1 MKRLKK
7 LVSSIL
13 ITMLTVATLGI
24 ISAVKAASAGPLYLG
39 IVSLR
44 RSGYGYQQGGASGK
58 VWKIAEYDSENGKTA
73 DLSKT
78 IYCIKGGPGFGSS
91 DMATGGVPTISKYTQ
106 KFNLKDLASIPS
118 TYSKILPTGTNYNSL
133 MWLLDNIYIMP
144 AAGTDNK
151 TAREAF
157 LESKIPDEFYEYVT
171 DDDID
176 VVQQLAIWY
185 FTNPSGDKYHYE
197 TTNLKVNSI
206 ANVDSNYVSIGDLAQ
221 YNGGDDGRDRED
233 AIEALF
239 QYYITN
245 AKANSNY
252 KSTNN
257 TTSPIE
263 IVKNNATMTKVGS
276 NYVAGPYKINQL
288 LNVDYTL
295 SATFTDI
302 NGKTI
307 TPTIG
312 IKNSSGNIVST
323 TKSLKELVGQ
333 EFYLSMPVSSNISG
347 IKMTV
352 NTSYT
357 SKTVDYWSVAD
368 APTTEQPVVIVDETP
383 FKFSDTTSIVVPK
396 PFDLSLRKFITNING
411 TEITN
416 RIPQVDVSKLAS
428 GEATTATYNH
438 PKNPLRVAIGD
449 EVTYTIRVYNEGEV
463 DGYVEEITDHLPE
476 QLEFIVDDQVNIQ
489 YGWKIASSS
498 DLKTI
503 KTEYLSKAK
512 ETTDGANKISAFNG
526 KTLAYKDVKIKCR
539 VVSTDPMPTKI
550 TNIADITRFTDG
562 DGNTV
567 TDRDSQANNVQLPT
581 GKDLENYR
589 DSEINRGEEYIPGQ
603 QDDDDFEKLTLKDF
617 DLSLR
622 KFITGVN
629 GTAITNREPK
639 VNVTPLNNGGTTAI
653 YNHPKTPV
661 SVAIGDL
668 VEYTIRVYNE
678 AEIDGYVEEIT
689 DHLPD
694 QLEFV
699 SGNAT
704 NTKYGWVVDSTNSK
718 IIRTNY
724 LSKAKESS
732 AGSNKIKAFNGTTLD
747 YKDVKVVCK
756 VVSTDPMPTK
766 ITNIADISNF
776 TDGNGNKVTD
786 RDSQE
791 NNVNIPSDLPGYKD
805 DEIGKDYVPGQQDDD
820 DFEKL
825 KIKEFDLALRKFIT
839 KLNDEEITSRIPQPD
854 VTKLAD
860 GTATTATYNHP
871 KNPIDVTIGDIVEY
885 TIRVYNEGEVDGY
898 VQEITD
904 HLPDQLEF
912 VANDETN
919 IKYGWT
925 VDGNNSKII
934 RTKYLSKENDTAEG
948 ENKITSFNGTTLD
961 YKDVKVVCKVIETKP
976 MPTKITNIADI
987 SDFTDGNGNKVKD
1000 RDSQEN
1006 NVNIPSDLPG
1016 YKDDEIGKNY
1026 VPGQQDDDD
1035 FEKLKIKEFDLAL
1048 RKFITKVNDEN
1059 ISSRVPVVDI
1069 TQLKNGTATTATY
1082 DHPKTP
1088 IKVKIDDVVEYT
1100 IRVYNEGGVDGYVE
1114 EITDHLPDQL
1124 EFIADNET
1132 NKKYGWSVDNQ
1143 NSKVVKTTYLSKA
1156 NEKVA
1161 GENKIPAFDGT
1172 TLSYKEVKI
1181 ACKVISTNPM
1191 PTKITNIA
1199 DISDFTNGNG
1209 EKVKDR
1215 DSEENNVNIPSDL
1228 PGYKDD
1234 EIGKDYVPGQQDD
1247 DDFEKLEVKPLEFDL
1262 ALRKFITKVN
1272 DEEITSR
1279 IPKVD
1284 ITKLASGEATTAI
1297 YNHSKTPVEVAIDDI
1312 VEYTIRVYN
1321 EGEIDGYAEEIK
1333 DHLPD
1338 QLELIADNET
1348 NKAYGWT
1355 VDDQDSKVIKTTYL
1369 SKANEK
1375 VAGENK
1381 IPAFDGTTLSYKD
1394 VKVVCKVVETNQM
1407 PKKITNLADVSD
1419 FTDGD
1424 GNKVT
1429 DRDSEKDNVKIPED
1443 RPGYKDD
1450 ESNKD
1455 YVPGQEDDDD
1465 FEKVTVAKFDLSL
1478 RKFITAV
1485 NDTEITSRIPQ
1496 VDVTPIKDGSGT
1508 TAKYDHPKDPVL
1520 VSNGNIVTYT
1530 IRVYNEGEIDGYAS
1544 EIKDDMPQGLKF
1556 LTDNKTNIEYRWK
1569 MLDKD
1574 GKETE
1579 NLDEAVSIVT
1589 DYLSKEQEKTAGAN
1603 LLKAFDGEKL
1613 DYRDVKVAFE
1623 VTEPNTSDR
1632 ILINQAQISKNTNK
1646 DGKDVK
1652 DQDSVPDKWN
1662 EGEDDQDIEK
1672 VKVQY
1677 FDLSLRKWVT
1687 QAIVTENGED
1697 KIIESGHK
1705 AEDDPEDVVKVDLK
1719 KSKINKVTIK
1729 FRYKI
1734 RVKNEGNI
1742 AGYAKELKD
1751 YIPDGLK
1758 FVAEDNPLWKQI
1770 DEKTITTD
1778 QTKDILLQPGDTTEV
1793 EVLLTWIND
1802 SENFGVMDNWAEI
1815 SKDHN
1820 DFNSPDIDSTPDN
1833 NKKGED
1839 DIDDAPVSVGVQT
1852 GQIRTFTTIGLA
1864 VLVILSS
1871 GVALI
1876 KKFVL

>member
-1 MKRLKK
+1 MKKFKK

-13 ITMLTVATLGI
+13 ITMLTVATLGS

-44 RSGYGYQQGGASGK
+44 RAGYGYQQEGSK

-118 TYSKILPTGTNYNSL
+118 TYSKILPTGSNYNSL

-144 AAGTDNK
+144 AIGTDNT
-151 TAREAF
+151 TAREEF
-157 LESKIPDEFYEYVT
+157 LKSKIPNELYELIT

-176 VVQQLAIWY
+176 AVQQLAIWY

-197 TTNLKVNSI
+197 TSNFKINSI
-206 ANVDSNYVSIGDLAQ
+206 ANVDSNYASMGDIF
-221 YNGGDDGRDRED
+221 GDDGWDRED

-263 IVKNNATMTKVGS
+263 IVKSNATMTKVGS

-295 SATFTDI
+295 NATFTDI
-302 NGKTI
+302 NGTTI
-307 TPTIG
+307 TPSIG
-312 IKNSSGNIVST
+312 IKDVSGNVTAT
-323 TKSLKELVGQ
+323 TKTLKELVGQ
-333 EFYLSMPVSSNISG
+333 EFYLIMPTSSNISG

-368 APTTEQPVVIVDETP
+368 APTTEQPVVIVNETP
-383 FKFSDTTSIVVPK
+383 LNFSDATSIVVPK

-438 PKNPLRVAIGD
+438 TKTPLKVAIGD
-449 EVTYTIRVYNEGEV
+449 VVTYTIRVYNEGDI
-463 DGYVEEITDHLPE
+463 DGYVEEITDHLPD
-476 QLEFIVDDQVNIQ
+476 QLEFIVDDQVNIE
-489 YGWKIASSS
+489 YGWKIASST

-503 KTEYLSKAK
+503 KTEYLSKAN

-526 KTLAYKDVKIKCR
+526 TTLAYKDVKIKCR
-539 VVSTDPMPTKI
+539 VVATDPMADKI
-550 TNIADITRFTDG
+550 TNIADITKFTDG

-567 TDRDSQANNVQLPT
+567 TDRDSQENNVNLPT

-603 QDDDDFEKLTLKDF
+603 QDDDDFEKLTLKEF

-629 GTAITNREPK
+629 GTAITNREPQ
-639 VNVTPLNNGGTTAI
+639 VNVTPLKNGGTTAI

-699 SGNAT
+699 AGNEI

-724 LSKAKESS
+724 LSKAKEASEG
-732 AGSNKIKAFNGTTLD
+732 ANKIKAFDGTKLD

-766 ITNIADISNF
+766 ITNIADITKF
-776 TDGNGNKVTD
+776 TDGNGNTVTD

-854 VTKLAD
+854 VSKLAD

-871 KNPIDVTIGDIVEY
+871 K
-885 TIRVYNEGEVDGY
+885 
-898 VQEITD
+898 
-904 HLPDQLEF
+904 
-912 VANDETN
+912 
-919 IKYGWT
+919 
-925 VDGNNSKII
+925 
-934 RTKYLSKENDTAEG
+934 
-948 ENKITSFNGTTLD
+948 
-961 YKDVKVVCKVIETKP
+961 
-976 MPTKITNIADI
+976 
-987 SDFTDGNGNKVKD
+987 
-1000 RDSQEN
+1000 
-1006 NVNIPSDLPG
+1006 
-1016 YKDDEIGKNY
+1016 
-1026 VPGQQDDDD
+1026 
-1035 FEKLKIKEFDLAL
+1035 
-1048 RKFITKVNDEN
+1048 
-1059 ISSRVPVVDI
+1059 
-1069 TQLKNGTATTATY
+1069 
-1082 DHPKTP
+1082 TP
-1088 IKVKIDDVVEYT
+1088 ISVAIGDVVEYT
-1100 IRVYNEGGVDGYVE
+1100 IRVYNEAEVDGYVE

-1124 EFIADNET
+1124 EFVTGNEINT
-1132 NKKYGWSVDNQ
+1132 KYGWVVDSTNPKIIRT
-1143 NSKVVKTTYLSKA
+1143 NYLSKA
-1156 NEKVA
+1156 KEA
-1161 GENKIPAFDGT
+1161 SEGANKIKAFDGEK
-1172 TLSYKEVKI
+1172 LDYKDVKVV
-1181 ACKVISTNPM
+1181 CKVVSTDPM

-1199 DISDFTNGNG
+1199 DITKFTDGNGNT
-1209 EKVKDR
+1209 VTDR
-1215 DSEENNVNIPSDL
+1215 DSQENNVNIPSDL

-1247 DDFEKLEVKPLEFDL
+1247 DDFEKLKIKEFDL

-1272 DEEITSR
+1272 NTEIKSR
-1279 IPKVD
+1279 IPQVD
-1284 ITKLASGEATTAI
+1284 TTPLKNGTGTTAI
-1297 YNHSKTPVEVAIDDI
+1297 YNHSKEPVKVSLGAV

-1321 EGEIDGYAEEIK
+1321 EGQVDGYVEEIK

-1338 QLELIADNET
+1338 QLEFIKDNET
-1348 NKAYGWT
+1348 NKKYGWT
-1355 VDDQDSKVIKTTYL
+1355 VDSTDSKVIKTSYL

-1381 IPAFDGTTLSYKD
+1381 IPAFDGTTLSYKE
-1394 VKVVCKVVETNQM
+1394 VKVACKVVSTDPM
-1407 PKKITNLADVSD
+1407 PSKITNLADISD
-1419 FTDGD
+1419 FTDGE

-1429 DRDSEKDNVKIPED
+1429 DRDSKEDNVKIPED

-1450 ESNKD
+1450 ESKKD

-1465 FEKVTVAKFDLSL
+1465 FEKVTLVKFDLSL

-1485 NDTEITSRIPQ
+1485 NNTEITSRIPQ
-1496 VDVTPIKDGSGT
+1496 VDVTPIKDGSST

-1530 IRVYNEGEIDGYAS
+1530 IRVFNEGEMDGYAS

-1603 LLKAFDGEKL
+1603 LLKAFDGKKL

-1632 ILINQAQISKNTNK
+1632 ILINQAQISKDSDK
-1646 DGKDVK
+1646 DGNDVT

-1687 QAIVTENGED
+1687 QAIVTENGEE

-1751 YIPDGLK
+1751 YIPNGLK
-1758 FVAEDNPLWKQI
+1758 FVPEDNPLWKQI

-1793 EVLLTWIND
+1793 EVVLTWIND

-1852 GQIRTFTTIGLA
+1852 GQIKTFTTIGLA

-1871 GVALI
+1871 GVVLI

>member
-1 MKRLKK
+1 MKKFKK

-13 ITMLTVATLGI
+13 ITMLTVATLGS

-44 RSGYGYQQGGASGK
+44 RAGYGYQQEGSK

-118 TYSKILPTGTNYNSL
+118 TYSKILPTGSNYNSL

-144 AAGTDNK
+144 AIGTDNT
-151 TAREAF
+151 TAREEF
-157 LESKIPDEFYEYVT
+157 LKSKIPNELYELIT

-176 VVQQLAIWY
+176 AVQQLAIWY

-197 TTNLKVNSI
+197 TSNFKINSI
-206 ANVDSNYVSIGDLAQ
+206 ANVDSNYASMGDIF
-221 YNGGDDGRDRED
+221 GDDGWDRED

-263 IVKNNATMTKVGS
+263 IVKSNATMTKVGS

-295 SATFTDI
+295 NATFTDI
-302 NGKTI
+302 NGTTI
-307 TPTIG
+307 TPSIG
-312 IKNSSGNIVST
+312 IKDVSGNVTAT
-323 TKSLKELVGQ
+323 TKTLKELVGQ
-333 EFYLSMPVSSNISG
+333 EFYLIMPTSSNISG

-368 APTTEQPVVIVDETP
+368 APTTEQPVVIVNETP
-383 FKFSDTTSIVVPK
+383 LNFSDTTSIVVPK

-438 PKNPLRVAIGD
+438 TKTPLKVAIGD
-449 EVTYTIRVYNEGEV
+449 VVTYTIRVYNEGDI
-463 DGYVEEITDHLPE
+463 DGYVEEITDHLPD
-476 QLEFIVDDQVNIQ
+476 QLEFIVDDQVNIE
-489 YGWKIASSS
+489 YGWKIASST

-503 KTEYLSKAK
+503 KTEYLSKAN

-526 KTLAYKDVKIKCR
+526 TTLAYKDVKIKCR
-539 VVSTDPMPTKI
+539 VVATDPMADKI
-550 TNIADITRFTDG
+550 TNIADITKFTDG

-567 TDRDSQANNVQLPT
+567 TDRDSQENNVNLPT
-581 GKDLENYR
+581 GKDLENYK

-603 QDDDDFEKLTLKDF
+603 QDDDDFEKLTLKEF

-629 GTAITNREPK
+629 GTAITNREPQ
-639 VNVTPLNNGGTTAI
+639 VNVTPLKNSGTTAI

-699 SGNAT
+699 AGNET
-704 NTKYGWVVDSTNSK
+704 NTKYGWTVDSNNSK
-718 IIRTNY
+718 IIKTKY
-724 LSKAKESS
+724 LSKANETTE
-732 AGSNKIKAFNGTTLD
+732 GDNKIKAFDGTKLD

-766 ITNIADISNF
+766 ITNIADITKF
-776 TDGNGNKVTD
+776 TDGNGNTVTD

-854 VTKLAD
+854 VSKLAD

-871 KNPIDVTIGDIVEY
+871 K
-885 TIRVYNEGEVDGY
+885 
-898 VQEITD
+898 
-904 HLPDQLEF
+904 
-912 VANDETN
+912 
-919 IKYGWT
+919 
-925 VDGNNSKII
+925 
-934 RTKYLSKENDTAEG
+934 
-948 ENKITSFNGTTLD
+948 
-961 YKDVKVVCKVIETKP
+961 
-976 MPTKITNIADI
+976 
-987 SDFTDGNGNKVKD
+987 
-1000 RDSQEN
+1000 
-1006 NVNIPSDLPG
+1006 
-1016 YKDDEIGKNY
+1016 
-1026 VPGQQDDDD
+1026 
-1035 FEKLKIKEFDLAL
+1035 
-1048 RKFITKVNDEN
+1048 
-1059 ISSRVPVVDI
+1059 
-1069 TQLKNGTATTATY
+1069 
-1082 DHPKTP
+1082 TP
-1088 IKVKIDDVVEYT
+1088 ISVAIGDVVEYT
-1100 IRVYNEGGVDGYVE
+1100 IRVYNEAEVDGYVE

-1124 EFIADNET
+1124 EFVAGNET
-1132 NKKYGWSVDNQ
+1132 NTKYGWTVDSN
-1143 NSKVVKTTYLSKA
+1143 NSKIIKTKYLSKA
-1156 NEKVA
+1156 NETTE
-1161 GENKIPAFDGT
+1161 GDNKIKAFDGT
-1172 TLSYKEVKI
+1172 KLDYKDVKVV
-1181 ACKVISTNPM
+1181 CKVVSTDPM

-1199 DISDFTNGNG
+1199 DITKFTDGNGNT
-1209 EKVKDR
+1209 VTDR
-1215 DSEENNVNIPSDL
+1215 DSQENNVNIPSDL

-1247 DDFEKLEVKPLEFDL
+1247 DDFEKLKIKEFDL

-1272 DEEITSR
+1272 NTEIKSR
-1279 IPKVD
+1279 IPQVD
-1284 ITKLASGEATTAI
+1284 TTPLKNGTGTTAI
-1297 YNHSKTPVEVAIDDI
+1297 YNHSKEPVKVSLGAV

-1321 EGEIDGYAEEIK
+1321 EGQVDGYVEEIK

-1338 QLELIADNET
+1338 QLEFIKDNET
-1348 NKAYGWT
+1348 NKKYGWT
-1355 VDDQDSKVIKTTYL
+1355 VDSTDSKVIKTSYL

-1381 IPAFDGTTLSYKD
+1381 IPAFDGTTLSYKE
-1394 VKVVCKVVETNQM
+1394 VKVACKVVSTDPM
-1407 PKKITNLADVSD
+1407 PSKITNLADISD
-1419 FTDGD
+1419 FTDGE

-1429 DRDSEKDNVKIPED
+1429 DRDSKEDNVKIPED

-1450 ESNKD
+1450 ESKKD

-1465 FEKVTVAKFDLSL
+1465 FEKVTLVKFDLSL

-1485 NDTEITSRIPQ
+1485 NNTEITSRIPQ
-1496 VDVTPIKDGSGT
+1496 VDVTPIKDGSST

-1530 IRVYNEGEIDGYAS
+1530 IRVFNEGEMDGYAS

-1632 ILINQAQISKNTNK
+1632 ILINQAQISKDSDK
-1646 DGKDVK
+1646 DGNDVT

-1687 QAIVTENGED
+1687 QAIVTENGEE

-1751 YIPDGLK
+1751 YIPNGLK
-1758 FVAEDNPLWKQI
+1758 FVPEDNPLWKQI

-1793 EVLLTWIND
+1793 EVVLTWIND

-1852 GQIRTFTTIGLA
+1852 GQIKTFTTIGLA

-1871 GVALI
+1871 GVVLI

>member
-1 MKRLKK
+1 MKKFKK

-13 ITMLTVATLGI
+13 ITMLTVATLGS
-24 ISAVKAASAGPLYLG
+24 ISTVKAASAGPLYLG

-44 RSGYGYQQGGASGK
+44 RAGYGYQQEGSK

-118 TYSKILPTGTNYNSL
+118 TYSKILPTGSNYNSL

-144 AAGTDNK
+144 AIGTDNT
-151 TAREAF
+151 TAREEF
-157 LESKIPDEFYEYVT
+157 LKSKIPNELYELIT

-176 VVQQLAIWY
+176 AVQQLAIWY

-197 TTNLKVNSI
+197 TSNFKINSI
-206 ANVDSNYVSIGDLAQ
+206 ANVDSNYASMGDIF
-221 YNGGDDGRDRED
+221 GDDGWDRED

-263 IVKNNATMTKVGS
+263 IVKSNATMTKVGS

-295 SATFTDI
+295 NATFTDI
-302 NGKTI
+302 NGTTI
-307 TPTIG
+307 TPSIG
-312 IKNSSGNIVST
+312 IKDVSGNVTAT
-323 TKSLKELVGQ
+323 TKTLKELVGQ
-333 EFYLSMPVSSNISG
+333 EFYLIMPTSSNISG

-368 APTTEQPVVIVDETP
+368 APTTEQPVVIVNETP
-383 FKFSDTTSIVVPK
+383 LNFSDTTSIVVPK

-438 PKNPLRVAIGD
+438 PKTPLKVAIGD
-449 EVTYTIRVYNEGEV
+449 VVTYTIRVYNEGDI
-463 DGYVEEITDHLPE
+463 DGYVEEITDHLPD
-476 QLEFIVDDQVNIQ
+476 QLEFIVDDQVNIE
-489 YGWKIASSS
+489 YGWKIASST

-503 KTEYLSKAK
+503 KTEYLSKAN

-526 KTLAYKDVKIKCR
+526 TTLAYKDVKIKCR
-539 VVSTDPMPTKI
+539 VVATEPMADKI
-550 TNIADITRFTDG
+550 TNIADITKFTDG

-567 TDRDSQANNVQLPT
+567 TDRDSQENNVNLPT
-581 GKDLENYR
+581 GKDLENYK

-603 QDDDDFEKLTLKDF
+603 QDDDDFEKLTLKEF

-629 GTAITNREPK
+629 GTAITNREPQ
-639 VNVTPLNNGGTTAI
+639 VNVTPLKNSGTTAI

-699 SGNAT
+699 SGNEI

-724 LSKAKESS
+724 LSKAKEASEG
-732 AGSNKIKAFNGTTLD
+732 ANKIKAFDGTKLD

-766 ITNIADISNF
+766 ITNIADITKF
-776 TDGNGNKVTD
+776 TDGNGNTVTD

-854 VTKLAD
+854 VSKLAD

-871 KNPIDVTIGDIVEY
+871 K
-885 TIRVYNEGEVDGY
+885 
-898 VQEITD
+898 
-904 HLPDQLEF
+904 
-912 VANDETN
+912 
-919 IKYGWT
+919 
-925 VDGNNSKII
+925 
-934 RTKYLSKENDTAEG
+934 
-948 ENKITSFNGTTLD
+948 
-961 YKDVKVVCKVIETKP
+961 
-976 MPTKITNIADI
+976 
-987 SDFTDGNGNKVKD
+987 
-1000 RDSQEN
+1000 
-1006 NVNIPSDLPG
+1006 
-1016 YKDDEIGKNY
+1016 
-1026 VPGQQDDDD
+1026 
-1035 FEKLKIKEFDLAL
+1035 
-1048 RKFITKVNDEN
+1048 
-1059 ISSRVPVVDI
+1059 
-1069 TQLKNGTATTATY
+1069 
-1082 DHPKTP
+1082 TP
-1088 IKVKIDDVVEYT
+1088 ISVAIGDVVEYT
-1100 IRVYNEGGVDGYVE
+1100 IRVYNEAEVDGYVE

-1124 EFIADNET
+1124 EFDAGNET
-1132 NKKYGWSVDNQ
+1132 NTKYGWTVDSN
-1143 NSKVVKTTYLSKA
+1143 NSKIIKTKYLSKA
-1156 NEKVA
+1156 NETTE
-1161 GENKIPAFDGT
+1161 GDNKIKAFDGT
-1172 TLSYKEVKI
+1172 QLDYKDVKVV
-1181 ACKVISTNPM
+1181 CKVVSTDPM

-1199 DISDFTNGNG
+1199 DITKFTDGNGNT
-1209 EKVKDR
+1209 VTDR
-1215 DSEENNVNIPSDL
+1215 DSQENNVNIPSDL

-1247 DDFEKLEVKPLEFDL
+1247 DDFEKLKIKEFDL

-1272 DEEITSR
+1272 NTEIKSR
-1279 IPKVD
+1279 IPQVD
-1284 ITKLASGEATTAI
+1284 TTPLKNGTGTTAI
-1297 YNHSKTPVEVAIDDI
+1297 YNHSKEPVKVSLGAV

-1321 EGEIDGYAEEIK
+1321 EGQVDGYVEEIK

-1338 QLELIADNET
+1338 QLEFIKDNET
-1348 NKAYGWT
+1348 NKKYGWT
-1355 VDDQDSKVIKTTYL
+1355 VDSTDSKVIKTSYL

-1381 IPAFDGTTLSYKD
+1381 IPAFDGTTLSYKE
-1394 VKVVCKVVETNQM
+1394 VKVACKVVSTDPM
-1407 PKKITNLADVSD
+1407 PSKITNLADISD
-1419 FTDGD
+1419 FTDGE

-1429 DRDSEKDNVKIPED
+1429 DRDSKEDNVKIPED

-1450 ESNKD
+1450 ESKKD

-1465 FEKVTVAKFDLSL
+1465 FEKVTLVKFDLSL

-1485 NDTEITSRIPQ
+1485 NNTEITSRIPQ
-1496 VDVTPIKDGSGT
+1496 VDVTPIKDGSST

-1530 IRVYNEGEIDGYAS
+1530 IRVFNEGEMDGYAS

-1632 ILINQAQISKNTNK
+1632 ILINQAQISKDSDK
-1646 DGKDVK
+1646 DGNDVT

-1687 QAIVTENGED
+1687 QAIVTENGEE

-1751 YIPDGLK
+1751 YIPNGLK
-1758 FVAEDNPLWKQI
+1758 FVPEDNPLWKQI

-1793 EVLLTWIND
+1793 EVVLTWIND

-1852 GQIRTFTTIGLA
+1852 GQIKTFTTISLA

-1871 GVALI
+1871 GVVLI

>member
-1 MKRLKK
+1 MKKFKK

-13 ITMLTVATLGI
+13 ITMLTVATLGS

-44 RSGYGYQQGGASGK
+44 RAGYGYQQEGSK

-118 TYSKILPTGTNYNSL
+118 TYSKILPTGSNYNSL

-144 AAGTDNK
+144 AIGTDNT
-151 TAREAF
+151 TAREEF
-157 LESKIPDEFYEYVT
+157 LKSKIPNELYGLIT

-176 VVQQLAIWY
+176 AVQQLAIWY

-197 TTNLKVNSI
+197 TSNFKINSI
-206 ANVDSNYVSIGDLAQ
+206 ANVDSNYASMGDIF
-221 YNGGDDGRDRED
+221 GDDGWDRED

-263 IVKNNATMTKVGS
+263 IVKSNATMTKVGS

-295 SATFTDI
+295 NATFTDI
-302 NGKTI
+302 NGTTI
-307 TPTIG
+307 TPSIG
-312 IKNSSGNIVST
+312 IKDVSGNVTAT
-323 TKSLKELVGQ
+323 TKTLKELVGQ
-333 EFYLSMPVSSNISG
+333 EFYLIMPTSSNISG

-368 APTTEQPVVIVDETP
+368 APTTEQPVVIVNETP
-383 FKFSDTTSIVVPK
+383 LNFSDATSIVVPK

-416 RIPQVDVSKLAS
+416 RIPQVDVSKLAC

-438 PKNPLRVAIGD
+438 TKTPLKVAIGD
-449 EVTYTIRVYNEGEV
+449 VVTYTIRVYNEGDI

-476 QLEFIVDDQVNIQ
+476 QLEFIVDDQVNIE
-489 YGWKIASSS
+489 YGWKIASST

-503 KTEYLSKAK
+503 KTEYLSKAN

-526 KTLAYKDVKIKCR
+526 TTLAYKDVKIKCR
-539 VVSTDPMPTKI
+539 VVATEPMADKI
-550 TNIADITRFTDG
+550 TNIADITKFTDG

-567 TDRDSQANNVQLPT
+567 TDRDSQENNVNLPT
-581 GKDLENYR
+581 GKDLENYK

-603 QDDDDFEKLTLKDF
+603 QDDDDFEKLTLKEF

-629 GTAITNREPK
+629 GTAITNREPQ
-639 VNVTPLNNGGTTAI
+639 VNVTPLKNGGTTAI

-699 SGNAT
+699 AGNEI

-724 LSKAKESS
+724 LSKAKEASEG
-732 AGSNKIKAFNGTTLD
+732 ANKIKAFDGTKLD

-756 VVSTDPMPTK
+756 VVSTEPMPTK
-766 ITNIADISNF
+766 ITNIADITKF
-776 TDGNGNKVTD
+776 TDGNGNTVTD

-854 VTKLAD
+854 VSKLAD

-871 KNPIDVTIGDIVEY
+871 K
-885 TIRVYNEGEVDGY
+885 
-898 VQEITD
+898 
-904 HLPDQLEF
+904 
-912 VANDETN
+912 
-919 IKYGWT
+919 
-925 VDGNNSKII
+925 
-934 RTKYLSKENDTAEG
+934 
-948 ENKITSFNGTTLD
+948 
-961 YKDVKVVCKVIETKP
+961 
-976 MPTKITNIADI
+976 
-987 SDFTDGNGNKVKD
+987 
-1000 RDSQEN
+1000 
-1006 NVNIPSDLPG
+1006 
-1016 YKDDEIGKNY
+1016 
-1026 VPGQQDDDD
+1026 
-1035 FEKLKIKEFDLAL
+1035 
-1048 RKFITKVNDEN
+1048 
-1059 ISSRVPVVDI
+1059 
-1069 TQLKNGTATTATY
+1069 
-1082 DHPKTP
+1082 TP
-1088 IKVKIDDVVEYT
+1088 ISVAIGDVVEYT
-1100 IRVYNEGGVDGYVE
+1100 IRVYNEAEVDGYVE

-1124 EFIADNET
+1124 EFIAGNEINT
-1132 NKKYGWSVDNQ
+1132 KYGWTVDSN
-1143 NSKVVKTTYLSKA
+1143 NSKIIKTKYLSKA
-1156 NEKVA
+1156 NETTE
-1161 GENKIPAFDGT
+1161 GDNKIKAFDGT
-1172 TLSYKEVKI
+1172 KLDYKDVKVV
-1181 ACKVISTNPM
+1181 CKVVSTDPM

-1199 DISDFTNGNG
+1199 DITKFTDGNGNI
-1209 EKVKDR
+1209 VTDR
-1215 DSEENNVNIPSDL
+1215 DSQENNVNIPSDL

-1247 DDFEKLEVKPLEFDL
+1247 DDFEKLKIKEFDL

-1272 DEEITSR
+1272 NTEIKSR
-1279 IPKVD
+1279 IPQVD
-1284 ITKLASGEATTAI
+1284 TTPLKNGTGTTAI
-1297 YNHSKTPVEVAIDDI
+1297 YNHSKEPVKVSLGAV

-1321 EGEIDGYAEEIK
+1321 EGQVDGYVEEIK

-1338 QLELIADNET
+1338 QLEFIKDNET
-1348 NKAYGWT
+1348 NKKYGWT
-1355 VDDQDSKVIKTTYL
+1355 VDSTDSKVIKTSYL

-1381 IPAFDGTTLSYKD
+1381 IPAFDGTTLSYKE
-1394 VKVVCKVVETNQM
+1394 VKVACKVVSTDPM
-1407 PKKITNLADVSD
+1407 PSKITNLADISD
-1419 FTDGD
+1419 FTDGE

-1429 DRDSEKDNVKIPED
+1429 DRDSKEDNVKIPED

-1450 ESNKD
+1450 ESKKD

-1465 FEKVTVAKFDLSL
+1465 FEKVTLVKFDLSL

-1485 NDTEITSRIPQ
+1485 NNTEITSRIPQ
-1496 VDVTPIKDGSGT
+1496 VDVTPIKDGSST

-1530 IRVYNEGEIDGYAS
+1530 IRVFNEGEMDGYAS

-1632 ILINQAQISKNTNK
+1632 ILINQAQISKDSDK
-1646 DGKDVK
+1646 DGNDVT

-1687 QAIVTENGED
+1687 QAIVTENGEE

-1751 YIPDGLK
+1751 YIPNGLK
-1758 FVAEDNPLWKQI
+1758 FVPEDNPLWKQI

-1793 EVLLTWIND
+1793 EVVLTWIND

-1852 GQIRTFTTIGLA
+1852 GQIKTFTTIGLA

-1871 GVALI
+1871 GVVLI

>member
-1 MKRLKK
+1 MKKFKK

-13 ITMLTVATLGI
+13 ITMLTVATLGS

-44 RSGYGYQQGGASGK
+44 RAGYGYQQEGSK

-118 TYSKILPTGTNYNSL
+118 TYSKILPTGSNYNSL

-144 AAGTDNK
+144 AIGTDNT
-151 TAREAF
+151 TAREEF
-157 LESKIPDEFYEYVT
+157 LKSKIPNELYNLIT

-176 VVQQLAIWY
+176 AVQQLAIWY

-197 TTNLKVNSI
+197 TSNFKINSI
-206 ANVDSNYVSIGDLAQ
+206 ANVDSNYASMGDIF
-221 YNGGDDGRDRED
+221 GDDGWDRED

-263 IVKNNATMTKVGS
+263 IVKSNATMTKVGS

-295 SATFTDI
+295 NATFTDI
-302 NGKTI
+302 NGTTI
-307 TPTIG
+307 TPNIG
-312 IKNSSGNIVST
+312 IKDVSGNVTAT
-323 TKSLKELVGQ
+323 TKTLKELVGQ
-333 EFYLSMPVSSNISG
+333 EFYLIMPTSSNISG

-368 APTTEQPVVIVDETP
+368 APTTEQPVVIVNETP
-383 FKFSDTTSIVVPK
+383 LNFSDTTSIVVPK
-396 PFDLSLRKFITNING
+396 PFDLSLRKFITDING
-411 TEITN
+411 KEITN

-438 PKNPLRVAIGD
+438 PKTPLKVAIGD
-449 EVTYTIRVYNEGEV
+449 VVTYTIRVYNEGDI
-463 DGYVEEITDHLPE
+463 DGYVEEITDHLPD
-476 QLEFIVDDQVNIQ
+476 QLEFIVDDQVNIE
-489 YGWKIASSS
+489 YGWKIASST

-503 KTEYLSKAK
+503 KTEYLSKAN

-526 KTLAYKDVKIKCR
+526 TTLAYKDVKIKCR
-539 VVSTDPMPTKI
+539 VVATDPMADKI
-550 TNIADITRFTDG
+550 TNIADITKFTDG

-567 TDRDSQANNVQLPT
+567 TDRDSQENNVNLPT

-603 QDDDDFEKLTLKDF
+603 QDDDDFEKLTLKEF

-629 GTAITNREPK
+629 GTAITNREPQ
-639 VNVTPLNNGGTTAI
+639 VNVTPLKNGGTTAI

-699 SGNAT
+699 AGNET
-704 NTKYGWVVDSTNSK
+704 NSKYGWVVDSTNSK

-724 LSKAKESS
+724 LSKAKETSEG
-732 AGSNKIKAFNGTTLD
+732 ANKIKAFDGIKLD

-766 ITNIADISNF
+766 ITNIADITKF
-776 TDGNGNKVTD
+776 TDGNGNTVTD

-839 KLNDEEITSRIPQPD
+839 KVNNTEIKSRIPQVD
-854 VTKLAD
+854 
-860 GTATTATYNHP
+860 TTP
-871 KNPIDVTIGDIVEY
+871 
-885 TIRVYNEGEVDGY
+885 
-898 VQEITD
+898 
-904 HLPDQLEF
+904 
-912 VANDETN
+912 
-919 IKYGWT
+919 
-925 VDGNNSKII
+925 
-934 RTKYLSKENDTAEG
+934 
-948 ENKITSFNGTTLD
+948 
-961 YKDVKVVCKVIETKP
+961 
-976 MPTKITNIADI
+976 
-987 SDFTDGNGNKVKD
+987 
-1000 RDSQEN
+1000 
-1006 NVNIPSDLPG
+1006 
-1016 YKDDEIGKNY
+1016 
-1026 VPGQQDDDD
+1026 
-1035 FEKLKIKEFDLAL
+1035 
-1048 RKFITKVNDEN
+1048 
-1059 ISSRVPVVDI
+1059 
-1069 TQLKNGTATTATY
+1069 LKNGTGTTAIY
-1082 DHPKTP
+1082 NHSKEPV
-1088 IKVKIDDVVEYT
+1088 KVSLGAVVEYT
-1100 IRVYNEGGVDGYVE
+1100 IRVYNEGQVDGYVE

-1124 EFIADNET
+1124 EFIKDNET
-1132 NKKYGWSVDNQ
+1132 NKKYGWTVDSTD
-1143 NSKVVKTTYLSKA
+1143 SKVIKTSYLSKA

-1172 TLSYKEVKI
+1172 TLSYKEVKV
-1181 ACKVISTNPM
+1181 ACKVVSTDPM
-1191 PTKITNIA
+1191 PSKITNLA
-1199 DISDFTNGNG
+1199 DISDFTDG
-1209 EKVKDR
+1209 E
-1215 DSEENNVNIPSDL
+1215 
-1228 PGYKDD
+1228 
-1234 EIGKDYVPGQQDD
+1234 
-1247 DDFEKLEVKPLEFDL
+1247 
-1262 ALRKFITKVN
+1262 
-1272 DEEITSR
+1272 
-1279 IPKVD
+1279 
-1284 ITKLASGEATTAI
+1284 
-1297 YNHSKTPVEVAIDDI
+1297 
-1312 VEYTIRVYN
+1312 
-1321 EGEIDGYAEEIK
+1321 
-1333 DHLPD
+1333 
-1338 QLELIADNET
+1338 
-1348 NKAYGWT
+1348 
-1355 VDDQDSKVIKTTYL
+1355 
-1369 SKANEK
+1369 
-1375 VAGENK
+1375 
-1381 IPAFDGTTLSYKD
+1381 
-1394 VKVVCKVVETNQM
+1394 
-1407 PKKITNLADVSD
+1407 
-1419 FTDGD
+1419 

-1429 DRDSEKDNVKIPED
+1429 DRDSKEDNVKIPED

-1450 ESNKD
+1450 ESKKD

-1465 FEKVTVAKFDLSL
+1465 FEKVTLVKFDLSL

-1485 NDTEITSRIPQ
+1485 NNTEITSRIPQ
-1496 VDVTPIKDGSGT
+1496 VDVTPIKDGSST

-1530 IRVYNEGEIDGYAS
+1530 IRVFNEGEMDGYAS

-1632 ILINQAQISKNTNK
+1632 ILINQAQISKDSDK
-1646 DGKDVK
+1646 DGNDVT

-1687 QAIVTENGED
+1687 QAIVTENGEE

-1751 YIPDGLK
+1751 YIPNGLK
-1758 FVAEDNPLWKQI
+1758 FVPEDNPLWKQI

-1793 EVLLTWIND
+1793 EVVLTWIND

-1852 GQIRTFTTIGLA
+1852 GQIKTFTTIGLA

-1871 GVALI
+1871 GVVLI

>member
-1 MKRLKK
+1 MKKLKK

-13 ITMLTVATLGI
+13 ITMLTVATLGS

-44 RSGYGYQQGGASGK
+44 RAGYGYQQEGSK

-118 TYSKILPTGTNYNSL
+118 TYSKILPTGSNYNSL

-144 AAGTDNK
+144 AIGTDNT
-151 TAREAF
+151 TAREEF
-157 LESKIPDEFYEYVT
+157 LKSKIPNELYNLIT

-176 VVQQLAIWY
+176 AVQQLAIWY

-197 TTNLKVNSI
+197 TSNFKINSI
-206 ANVDSNYVSIGDLAQ
+206 ANVDSNYASMGDIF
-221 YNGGDDGRDRED
+221 GDDGWDRED

-263 IVKNNATMTKVGS
+263 IVKSNATMTKVGS

-295 SATFTDI
+295 NATFTDI
-302 NGKTI
+302 NGTTI
-307 TPTIG
+307 TPSIG
-312 IKNSSGNIVST
+312 IKDVSGNVTAT
-323 TKSLKELVGQ
+323 TKTLKELVGQ
-333 EFYLSMPVSSNISG
+333 EFYLIMPTSSNISG

-368 APTTEQPVVIVDETP
+368 APTTEQPVVIVNETP
-383 FKFSDTTSIVVPK
+383 LNFSDTTSIVVPK

-438 PKNPLRVAIGD
+438 PKTPLKVAIGD
-449 EVTYTIRVYNEGEV
+449 VVTYTIRVYNEGDI
-463 DGYVEEITDHLPE
+463 DGYVEEITDHLPD
-476 QLEFIVDDQVNIQ
+476 QLEFIVDDQVNIE
-489 YGWKIASSS
+489 YGWKIASST

-503 KTEYLSKAK
+503 KTEYLSKAN

-526 KTLAYKDVKIKCR
+526 TTLAYKDVKIKCR
-539 VVSTDPMPTKI
+539 VVATDPMADKI
-550 TNIADITRFTDG
+550 TNIADITKFTDG

-567 TDRDSQANNVQLPT
+567 TDRDSQENNVNLPT
-581 GKDLENYR
+581 GKDLENYK

-603 QDDDDFEKLTLKDF
+603 QDDDDFEKLTLKEF

-629 GTAITNREPK
+629 GTAITNREPQ
-639 VNVTPLNNGGTTAI
+639 VNVTPLKNGGTTAI

-699 SGNAT
+699 AGNET
-704 NTKYGWVVDSTNSK
+704 NSKYGWVVDSTNSK

-724 LSKAKESS
+724 LSKAKEASEG
-732 AGSNKIKAFNGTTLD
+732 ANKIKAFDGTKLD

-766 ITNIADISNF
+766 ITNIADITKF
-776 TDGNGNKVTD
+776 TDGNGNTVTD

-854 VTKLAD
+854 VSKLAD

-871 KNPIDVTIGDIVEY
+871 KTPISVAIRDLVEY
-885 TIRVYNEGEVDGY
+885 TIRVYNEAEVDGY
-898 VQEITD
+898 VEEITD
-904 HLPDQLEF
+904 HLPDQLEL
-912 VANDETN
+912 VSNDETN
-919 IKYGWT
+919 VKYGW
-925 VDGNNSKII
+925 VADANNSKII
-934 RTKYLSKENDTAEG
+934 RTDYLSKAKEASEG
-948 ENKITSFNGTTLD
+948 ANKIKAFNGTTLD
-961 YKDVKVVCKVIETKP
+961 YKDVKVVCKVVSTDP

-987 SDFTDGNGNKVKD
+987 TKFTDGNGNTVTD
-1000 RDSQEN
+1000 RDSQ
-1006 NVNIPSDLPG
+1006 
-1016 YKDDEIGKNY
+1016 
-1026 VPGQQDDDD
+1026 
-1035 FEKLKIKEFDLAL
+1035 
-1048 RKFITKVNDEN
+1048 
-1059 ISSRVPVVDI
+1059 
-1069 TQLKNGTATTATY
+1069 
-1082 DHPKTP
+1082 
-1088 IKVKIDDVVEYT
+1088 
-1100 IRVYNEGGVDGYVE
+1100 
-1114 EITDHLPDQL
+1114 
-1124 EFIADNET
+1124 
-1132 NKKYGWSVDNQ
+1132 
-1143 NSKVVKTTYLSKA
+1143 
-1156 NEKVA
+1156 
-1161 GENKIPAFDGT
+1161 
-1172 TLSYKEVKI
+1172 
-1181 ACKVISTNPM
+1181 
-1191 PTKITNIA
+1191 
-1199 DISDFTNGNG
+1199 
-1209 EKVKDR
+1209 
-1215 DSEENNVNIPSDL
+1215 ENNVNIPSDL

-1247 DDFEKLEVKPLEFDL
+1247 DDFEKLKIKEFDL

-1272 DEEITSR
+1272 NTEIKSR
-1279 IPKVD
+1279 IPQVD
-1284 ITKLASGEATTAI
+1284 TTPLKNGTGTTAI
-1297 YNHSKTPVEVAIDDI
+1297 YNHSKEPVKVSLGAV

-1321 EGEIDGYAEEIK
+1321 EGQVDGYVEEIK

-1338 QLELIADNET
+1338 QLEFVKDNET
-1348 NKAYGWT
+1348 NKKYGWT
-1355 VDDQDSKVIKTTYL
+1355 VDSTDSKVIKTSYL

-1381 IPAFDGTTLSYKD
+1381 IPAFDGTTLSYKE
-1394 VKVVCKVVETNQM
+1394 VKVACKVVSTDPM
-1407 PKKITNLADVSD
+1407 PSKITNLADISD
-1419 FTDGD
+1419 FTDGE

-1429 DRDSEKDNVKIPED
+1429 DRDSKEDNVKIPED

-1450 ESNKD
+1450 ESKKD

-1465 FEKVTVAKFDLSL
+1465 FEKVTLVKFDLSL

-1485 NDTEITSRIPQ
+1485 NNTEITSRIPQ
-1496 VDVTPIKDGSGT
+1496 VDVTPIKDGSST

-1530 IRVYNEGEIDGYAS
+1530 IRVFNEGEMDGYAS

-1613 DYRDVKVAFE
+1613 DYRDAKVAFE

-1632 ILINQAQISKNTNK
+1632 ILINQAQISKDSDK
-1646 DGKDVK
+1646 DGNDVT

-1687 QAIVTENGED
+1687 QAIVTENGEE

-1719 KSKINKVTIK
+1719 KSKINKVIIK

-1751 YIPDGLK
+1751 YIPNGLK
-1758 FVAEDNPLWKQI
+1758 FVPEDNPLWKQI

-1793 EVLLTWIND
+1793 EVVLTWIND

-1852 GQIRTFTTIGLA
+1852 GQIKTFTTIGLA

-1871 GVALI
+1871 GVVLI

>member
-1 MKRLKK
+1 MKKFKK

-13 ITMLTVATLGI
+13 ITMLTVATLGS

-44 RSGYGYQQGGASGK
+44 RAGYGYQQEGSK

-118 TYSKILPTGTNYNSL
+118 TYSKILPTGSNYNSL

-144 AAGTDNK
+144 AIGTDNT
-151 TAREAF
+151 TAREEF
-157 LESKIPDEFYEYVT
+157 LKSKIPNELYDLIT

-176 VVQQLAIWY
+176 AVQQLAIWY

-197 TTNLKVNSI
+197 TSNFKINSI
-206 ANVDSNYVSIGDLAQ
+206 ANVDSNYASMGDIF
-221 YNGGDDGRDRED
+221 GDDGWDRED

-263 IVKNNATMTKVGS
+263 IVKSNATMTKVGS

-295 SATFTDI
+295 NATFTDI
-302 NGKTI
+302 NGTTI
-307 TPTIG
+307 TPSIG
-312 IKNSSGNIVST
+312 IKDVSGNVTAT
-323 TKSLKELVGQ
+323 TKTLKELVGQ
-333 EFYLSMPVSSNISG
+333 EFYLIMPTSSNISG

-368 APTTEQPVVIVDETP
+368 APTTEQPVVIVNETP
-383 FKFSDTTSIVVPK
+383 LNFSDATSIVVPK

-438 PKNPLRVAIGD
+438 TKTPLKVAIGD
-449 EVTYTIRVYNEGEV
+449 VVTYTIRVYNEGDI
-463 DGYVEEITDHLPE
+463 DGYVEEITDHLPD
-476 QLEFIVDDQVNIQ
+476 QLEFIVDDQVNIE
-489 YGWKIASSS
+489 YGWKIASST

-503 KTEYLSKAK
+503 KTEYLSKAN

-526 KTLAYKDVKIKCR
+526 TTLAYKDVKIKCR
-539 VVSTDPMPTKI
+539 VVATDPMADKI
-550 TNIADITRFTDG
+550 TNIADITKFTDG

-567 TDRDSQANNVQLPT
+567 TDRDSQENNVNLPT

-603 QDDDDFEKLTLKDF
+603 QDDDDFEKLTLKEF

-629 GTAITNREPK
+629 GTAITNREPQ
-639 VNVTPLNNGGTTAI
+639 VNVTPLKNGGTTAI

-699 SGNAT
+699 AGNEI

-724 LSKAKESS
+724 LSKAKEASEG
-732 AGSNKIKAFNGTTLD
+732 ANKIKAFDGTKLD

-766 ITNIADISNF
+766 ITNIADITKF
-776 TDGNGNKVTD
+776 TDGNGNTVTD

-839 KLNDEEITSRIPQPD
+839 KVNNTEIKSRIPQVD
-854 VTKLAD
+854 
-860 GTATTATYNHP
+860 TTP
-871 KNPIDVTIGDIVEY
+871 
-885 TIRVYNEGEVDGY
+885 
-898 VQEITD
+898 
-904 HLPDQLEF
+904 
-912 VANDETN
+912 
-919 IKYGWT
+919 
-925 VDGNNSKII
+925 
-934 RTKYLSKENDTAEG
+934 
-948 ENKITSFNGTTLD
+948 
-961 YKDVKVVCKVIETKP
+961 
-976 MPTKITNIADI
+976 
-987 SDFTDGNGNKVKD
+987 
-1000 RDSQEN
+1000 
-1006 NVNIPSDLPG
+1006 
-1016 YKDDEIGKNY
+1016 
-1026 VPGQQDDDD
+1026 
-1035 FEKLKIKEFDLAL
+1035 
-1048 RKFITKVNDEN
+1048 
-1059 ISSRVPVVDI
+1059 
-1069 TQLKNGTATTATY
+1069 LKNGTGTTAIY
-1082 DHPKTP
+1082 NHSKEPV
-1088 IKVKIDDVVEYT
+1088 KVSLGAVVEYT
-1100 IRVYNEGGVDGYVE
+1100 IRVYNEGQVDGYVE
-1114 EITDHLPDQL
+1114 EIKDHLPDQL
-1124 EFIADNET
+1124 EFIKDNET
-1132 NKKYGWSVDNQ
+1132 NKKYGWTVDSTD
-1143 NSKVVKTTYLSKA
+1143 SKVIKTSYLCKA

-1172 TLSYKEVKI
+1172 TLSYKEVKV
-1181 ACKVISTNPM
+1181 ACKVVSTDPM
-1191 PTKITNIA
+1191 PSKITNLA
-1199 DISDFTNGNG
+1199 DISDFTDG
-1209 EKVKDR
+1209 E
-1215 DSEENNVNIPSDL
+1215 
-1228 PGYKDD
+1228 
-1234 EIGKDYVPGQQDD
+1234 
-1247 DDFEKLEVKPLEFDL
+1247 
-1262 ALRKFITKVN
+1262 
-1272 DEEITSR
+1272 
-1279 IPKVD
+1279 
-1284 ITKLASGEATTAI
+1284 
-1297 YNHSKTPVEVAIDDI
+1297 
-1312 VEYTIRVYN
+1312 
-1321 EGEIDGYAEEIK
+1321 
-1333 DHLPD
+1333 
-1338 QLELIADNET
+1338 
-1348 NKAYGWT
+1348 
-1355 VDDQDSKVIKTTYL
+1355 
-1369 SKANEK
+1369 
-1375 VAGENK
+1375 
-1381 IPAFDGTTLSYKD
+1381 
-1394 VKVVCKVVETNQM
+1394 
-1407 PKKITNLADVSD
+1407 
-1419 FTDGD
+1419 

-1429 DRDSEKDNVKIPED
+1429 DRDSKEDNVKIPED

-1450 ESNKD
+1450 ESKKD

-1465 FEKVTVAKFDLSL
+1465 FEKVTLVKFDLSL

-1485 NDTEITSRIPQ
+1485 NNTEITSRIPQ
-1496 VDVTPIKDGSGT
+1496 VDVTPIKDGSST

-1520 VSNGNIVTYT
+1520 VSNGKIVTYT
-1530 IRVYNEGEIDGYAS
+1530 IRVFNEGEMDGYAS

-1632 ILINQAQISKNTNK
+1632 ILINQAQISKDSDK
-1646 DGKDVK
+1646 DGNDVT

-1751 YIPDGLK
+1751 YIPNGLK
-1758 FVAEDNPLWKQI
+1758 FVPEDNPLWKQI

-1793 EVLLTWIND
+1793 EVVLTWIND

-1852 GQIRTFTTIGLA
+1852 GQIKTFTTIGLA

-1871 GVALI
+1871 GVVLI

>member
-1 MKRLKK
+1 MKKFKK

-13 ITMLTVATLGI
+13 ITMLTVATLGS

-44 RSGYGYQQGGASGK
+44 RAGYGYQQEGSK

-91 DMATGGVPTISKYTQ
+91 DMATGGVLTISKYTQ

-118 TYSKILPTGTNYNSL
+118 TYSKILPTGSNYNSL

-144 AAGTDNK
+144 AIGTDNT
-151 TAREAF
+151 TAREEF
-157 LESKIPDEFYEYVT
+157 LKSKIPNELYELIT

-176 VVQQLAIWY
+176 AVQQLAIWY

-197 TTNLKVNSI
+197 TSNFKINSI
-206 ANVDSNYVSIGDLAQ
+206 ANVDSNYASMGDIF
-221 YNGGDDGRDRED
+221 GDDGWDRED

-263 IVKNNATMTKVGS
+263 IVKSNATMTKVGS

-295 SATFTDI
+295 NATFTDI
-302 NGKTI
+302 NGTTI
-307 TPTIG
+307 TPSIG
-312 IKNSSGNIVST
+312 IKDVSGNVTAT
-323 TKSLKELVGQ
+323 TKTLKELVGQ
-333 EFYLSMPVSSNISG
+333 EFYLIMPTSSNISG

-368 APTTEQPVVIVDETP
+368 APTTEQPVVIVNETP
-383 FKFSDTTSIVVPK
+383 LNFSDTTSIVVPK

-438 PKNPLRVAIGD
+438 TKTPLKVAIGD
-449 EVTYTIRVYNEGEV
+449 VVTYTIRVYNEGDI
-463 DGYVEEITDHLPE
+463 DGYVEEITDHLPD
-476 QLEFIVDDQVNIQ
+476 QLEFIVDDQVNIE
-489 YGWKIASSS
+489 YGWKIASST

-503 KTEYLSKAK
+503 KTEYLSKAN

-526 KTLAYKDVKIKCR
+526 TTLAYKDVKIKCR
-539 VVSTDPMPTKI
+539 VVATEPMADKI
-550 TNIADITRFTDG
+550 TNIADITKFADG

-567 TDRDSQANNVQLPT
+567 TDRDSQENNVNLPT

-603 QDDDDFEKLTLKDF
+603 QDDDDFEKLTLKEF

-629 GTAITNREPK
+629 GTAITNREPQ
-639 VNVTPLNNGGTTAI
+639 VNVTPLKNGGTTAI

-661 SVAIGDL
+661 SVAVGDL

-699 SGNAT
+699 SENEI

-724 LSKAKESS
+724 LSKAKEASEG
-732 AGSNKIKAFNGTTLD
+732 ANKIKAFDGEKLD

-766 ITNIADISNF
+766 ITNIADITKF
-776 TDGNGNKVTD
+776 TDGNGNTVTD

-854 VTKLAD
+854 VSKLAD

-871 KNPIDVTIGDIVEY
+871 K
-885 TIRVYNEGEVDGY
+885 
-898 VQEITD
+898 
-904 HLPDQLEF
+904 
-912 VANDETN
+912 
-919 IKYGWT
+919 
-925 VDGNNSKII
+925 
-934 RTKYLSKENDTAEG
+934 
-948 ENKITSFNGTTLD
+948 
-961 YKDVKVVCKVIETKP
+961 
-976 MPTKITNIADI
+976 
-987 SDFTDGNGNKVKD
+987 
-1000 RDSQEN
+1000 
-1006 NVNIPSDLPG
+1006 
-1016 YKDDEIGKNY
+1016 
-1026 VPGQQDDDD
+1026 
-1035 FEKLKIKEFDLAL
+1035 
-1048 RKFITKVNDEN
+1048 
-1059 ISSRVPVVDI
+1059 
-1069 TQLKNGTATTATY
+1069 
-1082 DHPKTP
+1082 TP
-1088 IKVKIDDVVEYT
+1088 ISVAIGDVVEYT
-1100 IRVYNEGGVDGYVE
+1100 IRVYNEAEVDGYVE

-1124 EFIADNET
+1124 EFVAGNEINT
-1132 NKKYGWSVDNQ
+1132 KYGWTIDSN
-1143 NSKVVKTTYLSKA
+1143 NSKIIKTKYLSKA
-1156 NEKVA
+1156 NETA
-1161 GENKIPAFDGT
+1161 EGDNKIKAFDGT
-1172 TLSYKEVKI
+1172 KLDYKDVKVV
-1181 ACKVISTNPM
+1181 CKVVSTDPM

-1199 DISDFTNGNG
+1199 DITKFTDGNGNT
-1209 EKVKDR
+1209 VTDR
-1215 DSEENNVNIPSDL
+1215 DSQENNVNIPSDL

-1247 DDFEKLEVKPLEFDL
+1247 DDFEKLKIKEFDL

-1272 DEEITSR
+1272 NTEIKSR
-1279 IPKVD
+1279 IPQVD
-1284 ITKLASGEATTAI
+1284 TTPLKNGTGTTAI
-1297 YNHSKTPVEVAIDDI
+1297 YNHSKEPVKVSLGAV

-1321 EGEIDGYAEEIK
+1321 EGQVDGYVEEIK

-1338 QLELIADNET
+1338 QLEFIKDNET
-1348 NKAYGWT
+1348 NKKYGWT
-1355 VDDQDSKVIKTTYL
+1355 VDSTDSKVIKTSYL

-1381 IPAFDGTTLSYKD
+1381 IPAFDGTTLSYKE
-1394 VKVVCKVVETNQM
+1394 VKVACKVVSTDPM
-1407 PKKITNLADVSD
+1407 PSKITNLADISD
-1419 FTDGD
+1419 FTDGE

-1429 DRDSEKDNVKIPED
+1429 DRDSKEDNVKIPED

-1450 ESNKD
+1450 ESKKD

-1465 FEKVTVAKFDLSL
+1465 FEKVTLVKFDLSL

-1485 NDTEITSRIPQ
+1485 NNTEITSRIPQ
-1496 VDVTPIKDGSGT
+1496 VDVTPIKDGSST

-1530 IRVYNEGEIDGYAS
+1530 IRVFNEGEMDGYAS

-1632 ILINQAQISKNTNK
+1632 ILINQAQISKDSDK
-1646 DGKDVK
+1646 DGNDVT

-1687 QAIVTENGED
+1687 QAIVSENGEE

-1751 YIPDGLK
+1751 YIPNGLK
-1758 FVAEDNPLWKQI
+1758 FVPEDNPLWKQI

-1793 EVLLTWIND
+1793 EVVLTWIND

-1852 GQIRTFTTIGLA
+1852 GQIKTFTTIGLA

-1871 GVALI
+1871 GVVLI

>member
-1 MKRLKK
+1 MKKFKK

-13 ITMLTVATLGI
+13 ITMLTVATLGS

-44 RSGYGYQQGGASGK
+44 RAGYGYQQEGSK
-58 VWKIAEYDSENGKTA
+58 VWKIAEYDSENGRTA
-73 DLSKT
+73 NLSKT

-118 TYSKILPTGTNYNSL
+118 TYSKILPTGSNYNSL

-144 AAGTDNK
+144 AIGTDNT
-151 TAREAF
+151 TAREEF
-157 LESKIPDEFYEYVT
+157 LKSKIPNELYNLIT

-176 VVQQLAIWY
+176 AVQQLAIWY

-197 TTNLKVNSI
+197 TSNFKINSI
-206 ANVDSNYVSIGDLAQ
+206 ANVDSNYASMGDIF
-221 YNGGDDGRDRED
+221 GDDGWDRED

-263 IVKNNATMTKVGS
+263 IVKSNATMTKVGS

-295 SATFTDI
+295 NATFTDI
-302 NGKTI
+302 NGTTI
-307 TPTIG
+307 TPSIG
-312 IKNSSGNIVST
+312 IKDVSGNVT
-323 TKSLKELVGQ
+323 AATKTLKELVGQ
-333 EFYLSMPVSSNISG
+333 EFYLIMPTSSNISG

-368 APTTEQPVVIVDETP
+368 APTTEQPVVIVNETP
-383 FKFSDTTSIVVPK
+383 LNFSDTTSIVVPK

-438 PKNPLRVAIGD
+438 TKTPLKVAIGD
-449 EVTYTIRVYNEGEV
+449 VVTYTIRVYNEGDI
-463 DGYVEEITDHLPE
+463 DGYVEEITDHLPD
-476 QLEFIVDDQVNIQ
+476 QLEFIVDDQVNIE
-489 YGWKIASSS
+489 YGWKIASST

-503 KTEYLSKAK
+503 KTEYLSKAN

-526 KTLAYKDVKIKCR
+526 TTLAYKDVKIKCR
-539 VVSTDPMPTKI
+539 VVATEPMADKI
-550 TNIADITRFTDG
+550 TNIADITKFADG

-567 TDRDSQANNVQLPT
+567 TDRDSQENNVNLPT

-603 QDDDDFEKLTLKDF
+603 QDDDDFEKLTLKEF

-629 GTAITNREPK
+629 GTEITNREPQ
-639 VNVTPLNNGGTTAI
+639 VNVTPLKNGGTTAI

-699 SGNAT
+699 AGNEI

-724 LSKAKESS
+724 LSKAKEASEG
-732 AGSNKIKAFNGTTLD
+732 ANKIKAFDGEKLD

-766 ITNIADISNF
+766 ITNIADITKF
-776 TDGNGNKVTD
+776 TDGNGNTVTD

-854 VTKLAD
+854 VSKLAD

-871 KNPIDVTIGDIVEY
+871 KTPISVAIGDVVEY
-885 TIRVYNEGEVDGY
+885 TIRVYNEAEVDGY
-898 VQEITD
+898 VEEITD

-912 VANDETN
+912 IAGNEINT
-919 IKYGWT
+919 KYGWT
-925 VDGNNSKII
+925 VDSNNSKII
-934 RTKYLSKENDTAEG
+934 KTKYLSKANETTEG
-948 ENKITSFNGTTLD
+948 DNKIKAFDETKLD
-961 YKDVKVVCKVIETKP
+961 YKDVKVVCKVVSTDP

-987 SDFTDGNGNKVKD
+987 SDFTDGNGNKVTD
-1000 RDSQEN
+1000 RDSQ
-1006 NVNIPSDLPG
+1006 
-1016 YKDDEIGKNY
+1016 
-1026 VPGQQDDDD
+1026 
-1035 FEKLKIKEFDLAL
+1035 
-1048 RKFITKVNDEN
+1048 
-1059 ISSRVPVVDI
+1059 
-1069 TQLKNGTATTATY
+1069 
-1082 DHPKTP
+1082 
-1088 IKVKIDDVVEYT
+1088 
-1100 IRVYNEGGVDGYVE
+1100 
-1114 EITDHLPDQL
+1114 
-1124 EFIADNET
+1124 
-1132 NKKYGWSVDNQ
+1132 
-1143 NSKVVKTTYLSKA
+1143 
-1156 NEKVA
+1156 
-1161 GENKIPAFDGT
+1161 
-1172 TLSYKEVKI
+1172 
-1181 ACKVISTNPM
+1181 
-1191 PTKITNIA
+1191 
-1199 DISDFTNGNG
+1199 
-1209 EKVKDR
+1209 
-1215 DSEENNVNIPSDL
+1215 ENNVNIPSDL

-1247 DDFEKLEVKPLEFDL
+1247 DDFEKLKIKEFDL

-1272 DEEITSR
+1272 NTEIKSR
-1279 IPKVD
+1279 IPQVD
-1284 ITKLASGEATTAI
+1284 TTPLKNGTGTTAI
-1297 YNHSKTPVEVAIDDI
+1297 YNHSKEPVKVSLGAI

-1321 EGEIDGYAEEIK
+1321 EGQVDGYVEEIK

-1338 QLELIADNET
+1338 QLEFVKDNET
-1348 NKAYGWT
+1348 NKKYGWT
-1355 VDDQDSKVIKTTYL
+1355 VDSTDSKVIKTSYL

-1381 IPAFDGTTLSYKD
+1381 IPAFDGTTLSYKE
-1394 VKVVCKVVETNQM
+1394 VKVACKVVSTDPM
-1407 PKKITNLADVSD
+1407 PSKITNLADISD
-1419 FTDGD
+1419 FTDGE

-1429 DRDSEKDNVKIPED
+1429 DRDSKEDNVKIPED

-1450 ESNKD
+1450 ESKKD

-1465 FEKVTVAKFDLSL
+1465 FEKVTLVKFDLSL

-1485 NDTEITSRIPQ
+1485 NNTEITSRIPQ
-1496 VDVTPIKDGSGT
+1496 VDVTPIKDGNST

-1530 IRVYNEGEIDGYAS
+1530 IRVFNEGEMDGYAS

-1632 ILINQAQISKNTNK
+1632 ILINQAQISKDSDK
-1646 DGKDVK
+1646 DGNDVT

-1742 AGYAKELKD
+1742 AGYVKELKD
-1751 YIPDGLK
+1751 YIPNGLK
-1758 FVAEDNPLWKQI
+1758 FVPEDNPLWKQI

-1793 EVLLTWIND
+1793 EVVLTWIND

-1852 GQIRTFTTIGLA
+1852 GQIKTFTTISLA

-1871 GVALI
+1871 GVVLI

>member
-1 MKRLKK
+1 MKKFKK

-13 ITMLTVATLGI
+13 ITMLTVATLGS

-44 RSGYGYQQGGASGK
+44 RAGYGYQQEGSK

-118 TYSKILPTGTNYNSL
+118 TYSKILPTGSNYNSL

-144 AAGTDNK
+144 AIGTDNT
-151 TAREAF
+151 TAREEF
-157 LESKIPDEFYEYVT
+157 LKSKIPNELYDLIT

-176 VVQQLAIWY
+176 AVQQLAVWY

-197 TTNLKVNSI
+197 TSNFKINSI
-206 ANVDSNYVSIGDLAQ
+206 ANVDSNYASMGDIF
-221 YNGGDDGRDRED
+221 GDDGWKRED

-263 IVKNNATMTKVGS
+263 IVKSNATMTKVGS

-295 SATFTDI
+295 NATFTDI
-302 NGKTI
+302 NGTTI
-307 TPTIG
+307 TPSIG
-312 IKNSSGNIVST
+312 IKDVSGNITAT
-323 TKSLKELVGQ
+323 TKTLKELVGQ
-333 EFYLSMPVSSNISG
+333 EFYLIMPTSSNISG

-368 APTTEQPVVIVDETP
+368 APTTEQPVVIVNETP
-383 FKFSDTTSIVVPK
+383 LNFSDTTSIVVPK

-438 PKNPLRVAIGD
+438 TKTPLKVAIGD
-449 EVTYTIRVYNEGEV
+449 VVTYTIRVYNEGDI
-463 DGYVEEITDHLPE
+463 DGYVEEITDHLPD
-476 QLEFIVDDQVNIQ
+476 QLEFIVDDQVNIE
-489 YGWKIASSS
+489 YGWKIASST

-503 KTEYLSKAK
+503 KTEYLSKAN

-526 KTLAYKDVKIKCR
+526 TTLAYKDVKIKCR
-539 VVSTDPMPTKI
+539 VVATDPIASKI
-550 TNIADITRFTDG
+550 TNIADITKFTDG

-567 TDRDSQANNVQLPT
+567 TDRDSQENNVNLPT

-603 QDDDDFEKLTLKDF
+603 QDDDDFEKLTLKEF

-629 GTAITNREPK
+629 GTAITNREPQ
-639 VNVTPLNNGGTTAI
+639 VNVTPLKNGGTTAI

-699 SGNAT
+699 AGNEI
-704 NTKYGWVVDSTNSK
+704 NTKYGWVVDSTNPK
-718 IIRTNY
+718 IIKTNY
-724 LSKAKESS
+724 LSKAKEASEG
-732 AGSNKIKAFNGTTLD
+732 ANKIKAFDGEKLD

-766 ITNIADISNF
+766 ITNIADITKF
-776 TDGNGNKVTD
+776 TDGNGNTVTDRDSQENNVNLPTGKDLENYRDSEINRGEEYIPGQQDDDDFEKLKIKEFDLALRKFITKLNDEEITSRIPQPDVSKLADGAATTATYNHPKTPISVAIGDVVEYTIRVYNEAEVDGYVEEITDHLPDQLEFITGNEINTKYGWTVDSNNSKIIKTKYLSKANETTEGDNKIKAFDGTKLDYKDVKVVCKVVSTDPMPTKITNIADITKFTDDNGNTVTD

-839 KLNDEEITSRIPQPD
+839 KVNNTEIKSRIPQVD
-854 VTKLAD
+854 
-860 GTATTATYNHP
+860 TTP
-871 KNPIDVTIGDIVEY
+871 
-885 TIRVYNEGEVDGY
+885 
-898 VQEITD
+898 
-904 HLPDQLEF
+904 
-912 VANDETN
+912 
-919 IKYGWT
+919 
-925 VDGNNSKII
+925 
-934 RTKYLSKENDTAEG
+934 
-948 ENKITSFNGTTLD
+948 
-961 YKDVKVVCKVIETKP
+961 
-976 MPTKITNIADI
+976 
-987 SDFTDGNGNKVKD
+987 
-1000 RDSQEN
+1000 
-1006 NVNIPSDLPG
+1006 
-1016 YKDDEIGKNY
+1016 
-1026 VPGQQDDDD
+1026 
-1035 FEKLKIKEFDLAL
+1035 
-1048 RKFITKVNDEN
+1048 
-1059 ISSRVPVVDI
+1059 
-1069 TQLKNGTATTATY
+1069 LKNGTGTTAIY
-1082 DHPKTP
+1082 NHSKEPV
-1088 IKVKIDDVVEYT
+1088 KVSLGAVVEYT
-1100 IRVYNEGGVDGYVE
+1100 IRVYNEGQVDGYVE
-1114 EITDHLPDQL
+1114 EIKDHLPDQL
-1124 EFIADNET
+1124 EFIKDNET
-1132 NKKYGWSVDNQ
+1132 NKKYGWTVDSTD
-1143 NSKVVKTTYLSKA
+1143 SKVIKTSYLCKA

-1172 TLSYKEVKI
+1172 TLSYKEVKV
-1181 ACKVISTNPM
+1181 ACKVVSTDPM
-1191 PTKITNIA
+1191 PSKITNLA
-1199 DISDFTNGNG
+1199 DISDFTDG
-1209 EKVKDR
+1209 E
-1215 DSEENNVNIPSDL
+1215 
-1228 PGYKDD
+1228 
-1234 EIGKDYVPGQQDD
+1234 
-1247 DDFEKLEVKPLEFDL
+1247 
-1262 ALRKFITKVN
+1262 
-1272 DEEITSR
+1272 
-1279 IPKVD
+1279 
-1284 ITKLASGEATTAI
+1284 
-1297 YNHSKTPVEVAIDDI
+1297 
-1312 VEYTIRVYN
+1312 
-1321 EGEIDGYAEEIK
+1321 
-1333 DHLPD
+1333 
-1338 QLELIADNET
+1338 
-1348 NKAYGWT
+1348 
-1355 VDDQDSKVIKTTYL
+1355 
-1369 SKANEK
+1369 
-1375 VAGENK
+1375 
-1381 IPAFDGTTLSYKD
+1381 
-1394 VKVVCKVVETNQM
+1394 
-1407 PKKITNLADVSD
+1407 
-1419 FTDGD
+1419 

-1429 DRDSEKDNVKIPED
+1429 DRDSKEDNVKIPED

-1450 ESNKD
+1450 ESKKD

-1465 FEKVTVAKFDLSL
+1465 FEKVTLVKFDLSL

-1485 NDTEITSRIPQ
+1485 NNTEITSRIPQ
-1496 VDVTPIKDGSGT
+1496 VDVTPIKDGSST

-1530 IRVYNEGEIDGYAS
+1530 IRVFNEGEMDGYAS

-1632 ILINQAQISKNTNK
+1632 ILINQAQISKDSDK
-1646 DGKDVK
+1646 DGNDVT

-1687 QAIVTENGED
+1687 QAIVTENGEE

-1751 YIPDGLK
+1751 YIPNGLK
-1758 FVAEDNPLWKQI
+1758 FVPEDNPLWKQI

-1793 EVLLTWIND
+1793 EVVLTWIND

-1852 GQIRTFTTIGLA
+1852 GQIKTFTTIGLA

-1871 GVALI
+1871 GVVLI

>member
-1 MKRLKK
+1 MKKFKK

-13 ITMLTVATLGI
+13 ITMLTVATLGS

-44 RSGYGYQQGGASGK
+44 RAGYGYQQEGSK
-58 VWKIAEYDSENGKTA
+58 VWKIAEYDSENGRTA
-73 DLSKT
+73 NLSKT

-118 TYSKILPTGTNYNSL
+118 TYSKILPTGSNYNSL

-144 AAGTDNK
+144 AIGTDNT
-151 TAREAF
+151 TAREEF
-157 LESKIPDEFYEYVT
+157 LKSKIPNELYELVT

-176 VVQQLAIWY
+176 AVQQLAIWY

-197 TTNLKVNSI
+197 TSNFKINSI
-206 ANVDSNYVSIGDLAQ
+206 ANVDSNYASMGDIF
-221 YNGGDDGRDRED
+221 GDDGWDRED

-263 IVKNNATMTKVGS
+263 IVKSNATMTKVGS

-295 SATFTDI
+295 NATFTDI
-302 NGKTI
+302 NGTTI
-307 TPTIG
+307 TPSIG
-312 IKNSSGNIVST
+312 IKDVSGNVTAT
-323 TKSLKELVGQ
+323 TKTLKELVGQ
-333 EFYLSMPVSSNISG
+333 EFYLIMPTSSNISG

-357 SKTVDYWSVAD
+357 SKTVDYWSVVD
-368 APTTEQPVVIVDETP
+368 APTTEQPVVIVNETP
-383 FKFSDTTSIVVPK
+383 LNFSDTTSIVVPK

-438 PKNPLRVAIGD
+438 TKTPLKVAIGD
-449 EVTYTIRVYNEGEV
+449 VVTYTIRVYNEGDI

-476 QLEFIVDDQVNIQ
+476 QLEFIVDDQVNIE
-489 YGWKIASSS
+489 YGWKIASST

-503 KTEYLSKAK
+503 KTEYLSKAN
-512 ETTDGANKISAFNG
+512 ETTDGANKIAAFNG
-526 KTLAYKDVKIKCR
+526 TTLAYKDVKIKCR
-539 VVSTDPMPTKI
+539 VVATDPMAEKI
-550 TNIADITRFTDG
+550 TNIADITKFTDG

-567 TDRDSQANNVQLPT
+567 TDRDSQENNVNLPT

-603 QDDDDFEKLTLKDF
+603 QDDDDFEKLTLKEF

-629 GTAITNREPK
+629 GTAITNREPQ

-699 SGNAT
+699 AGNEI
-704 NTKYGWVVDSTNSK
+704 NTKYGWTVDSNNSK
-718 IIRTNY
+718 IIKTKY
-724 LSKAKESS
+724 LSKANETTE
-732 AGSNKIKAFNGTTLD
+732 GDNKIKAFDGTKLD

-766 ITNIADISNF
+766 ITNIADISDF

-839 KLNDEEITSRIPQPD
+839 KVNDTDIKSRIPQVD
-854 VTKLAD
+854 
-860 GTATTATYNHP
+860 TTP
-871 KNPIDVTIGDIVEY
+871 
-885 TIRVYNEGEVDGY
+885 
-898 VQEITD
+898 
-904 HLPDQLEF
+904 
-912 VANDETN
+912 
-919 IKYGWT
+919 
-925 VDGNNSKII
+925 
-934 RTKYLSKENDTAEG
+934 
-948 ENKITSFNGTTLD
+948 
-961 YKDVKVVCKVIETKP
+961 
-976 MPTKITNIADI
+976 
-987 SDFTDGNGNKVKD
+987 
-1000 RDSQEN
+1000 
-1006 NVNIPSDLPG
+1006 
-1016 YKDDEIGKNY
+1016 
-1026 VPGQQDDDD
+1026 
-1035 FEKLKIKEFDLAL
+1035 
-1048 RKFITKVNDEN
+1048 
-1059 ISSRVPVVDI
+1059 
-1069 TQLKNGTATTATY
+1069 LKNGTGTTAIY
-1082 DHPKTP
+1082 NHSKEPV
-1088 IKVKIDDVVEYT
+1088 KVSLGAVVEYT
-1100 IRVYNEGGVDGYVE
+1100 IRVYNEGQVDGYVE
-1114 EITDHLPDQL
+1114 EIKDHLPDQL
-1124 EFIADNET
+1124 EFIKDDET
-1132 NKKYGWSVDNQ
+1132 NKKYGWTVDSTD
-1143 NSKVVKTTYLSKA
+1143 SKVIKTSYLSKA

-1172 TLSYKEVKI
+1172 TLSYKEVKV
-1181 ACKVISTNPM
+1181 ACKVVSTDPM
-1191 PTKITNIA
+1191 PSKITNLA
-1199 DISDFTNGNG
+1199 DISDFTDG
-1209 EKVKDR
+1209 E
-1215 DSEENNVNIPSDL
+1215 
-1228 PGYKDD
+1228 
-1234 EIGKDYVPGQQDD
+1234 
-1247 DDFEKLEVKPLEFDL
+1247 
-1262 ALRKFITKVN
+1262 
-1272 DEEITSR
+1272 
-1279 IPKVD
+1279 
-1284 ITKLASGEATTAI
+1284 
-1297 YNHSKTPVEVAIDDI
+1297 
-1312 VEYTIRVYN
+1312 
-1321 EGEIDGYAEEIK
+1321 
-1333 DHLPD
+1333 
-1338 QLELIADNET
+1338 
-1348 NKAYGWT
+1348 
-1355 VDDQDSKVIKTTYL
+1355 
-1369 SKANEK
+1369 
-1375 VAGENK
+1375 
-1381 IPAFDGTTLSYKD
+1381 
-1394 VKVVCKVVETNQM
+1394 
-1407 PKKITNLADVSD
+1407 
-1419 FTDGD
+1419 

-1429 DRDSEKDNVKIPED
+1429 DRDSKEDNVKIPED

-1450 ESNKD
+1450 ESKKD

-1465 FEKVTVAKFDLSL
+1465 FEKVTLVKFDLSL

-1485 NDTEITSRIPQ
+1485 NNTEITSRIPQ
-1496 VDVTPIKDGSGT
+1496 VDVTPIKDGSST

-1530 IRVYNEGEIDGYAS
+1530 IRVFNEGEMDGYAS

-1632 ILINQAQISKNTNK
+1632 ILINQAQISKDSDK
-1646 DGKDVK
+1646 DGNDVK

-1687 QAIVTENGED
+1687 QAIVTENGEE

-1719 KSKINKVTIK
+1719 KSKINSVTIK

-1758 FVAEDNPLWKQI
+1758 FVAEDNPQWKQI

>member
-1 MKRLKK
+1 MKKFKK

-13 ITMLTVATLGI
+13 ITMLTVATLGS

-44 RSGYGYQQGGASGK
+44 RAGYGYQQEGSK

-118 TYSKILPTGTNYNSL
+118 TYSKILPTGSNYNSL

-144 AAGTDNK
+144 AIGTDNT
-151 TAREAF
+151 TAREEF
-157 LESKIPDEFYEYVT
+157 LKSKIPNELYDLIT

-176 VVQQLAIWY
+176 AVQQLAIWY

-197 TTNLKVNSI
+197 TSNFKINSI
-206 ANVDSNYVSIGDLAQ
+206 ANVDSNYASMGDIF
-221 YNGGDDGRDRED
+221 GDDGWDRED

-263 IVKNNATMTKVGS
+263 IVKSNATMTKVGS

-288 LNVDYTL
+288 LNIDYTL
-295 SATFTDI
+295 NATFTDI
-302 NGKTI
+302 NGTTI
-307 TPTIG
+307 TPSIG
-312 IKNSSGNIVST
+312 IKDVSGNVTAT
-323 TKSLKELVGQ
+323 TKTLKELVGQ
-333 EFYLSMPVSSNISG
+333 EFYLIMPTSSNISG

-368 APTTEQPVVIVDETP
+368 APTTEQPVVIVNETP
-383 FKFSDTTSIVVPK
+383 LNFSDTTSIVVPK

-438 PKNPLRVAIGD
+438 PKTPLKVAIGD
-449 EVTYTIRVYNEGEV
+449 VVTYTIRVYNEGDI

-476 QLEFIVDDQVNIQ
+476 QLEFIVDDQVNIE
-489 YGWKIASSS
+489 YGWKIASST

-503 KTEYLSKAK
+503 KTEYLSKAN

-526 KTLAYKDVKIKCR
+526 TTLAYKDVKIKCR
-539 VVSTDPMPTKI
+539 VVATEPMADKI
-550 TNIADITRFTDG
+550 TNIADITKFTDG

-567 TDRDSQANNVQLPT
+567 TDRDSQENNVNLPT
-581 GKDLENYR
+581 GKDLENYK

-603 QDDDDFEKLTLKDF
+603 QDDDDFEKLTLKEF

-629 GTAITNREPK
+629 GTAITNREPQ
-639 VNVTPLNNGGTTAI
+639 VNVTPLKNGGTTAI

-699 SGNAT
+699 AGNEI

-724 LSKAKESS
+724 LSKAKEASEG
-732 AGSNKIKAFNGTTLD
+732 ANKIKAFDGTKLD

-756 VVSTDPMPTK
+756 VVSTEPMPTK
-766 ITNIADISNF
+766 ITNIADITKF
-776 TDGNGNKVTD
+776 TDGNGNTVTD

-854 VTKLAD
+854 VSKLAD

-871 KNPIDVTIGDIVEY
+871 K
-885 TIRVYNEGEVDGY
+885 
-898 VQEITD
+898 
-904 HLPDQLEF
+904 
-912 VANDETN
+912 
-919 IKYGWT
+919 
-925 VDGNNSKII
+925 
-934 RTKYLSKENDTAEG
+934 
-948 ENKITSFNGTTLD
+948 
-961 YKDVKVVCKVIETKP
+961 
-976 MPTKITNIADI
+976 
-987 SDFTDGNGNKVKD
+987 
-1000 RDSQEN
+1000 
-1006 NVNIPSDLPG
+1006 
-1016 YKDDEIGKNY
+1016 
-1026 VPGQQDDDD
+1026 
-1035 FEKLKIKEFDLAL
+1035 
-1048 RKFITKVNDEN
+1048 
-1059 ISSRVPVVDI
+1059 
-1069 TQLKNGTATTATY
+1069 
-1082 DHPKTP
+1082 TP
-1088 IKVKIDDVVEYT
+1088 ISVAIGDVVEYT
-1100 IRVYNEGGVDGYVE
+1100 IRVYNEAEVDGYVE

-1124 EFIADNET
+1124 EFIAGNDINT
-1132 NKKYGWSVDNQ
+1132 KYGWTVDSN
-1143 NSKVVKTTYLSKA
+1143 NSKIIKTKYLSKE
-1156 NEKVA
+1156 NETTE
-1161 GENKIPAFDGT
+1161 GDNKIKAFDGT
-1172 TLSYKEVKI
+1172 KLDYKDVKVV
-1181 ACKVISTNPM
+1181 CKVVSTDPM

-1199 DISDFTNGNG
+1199 DITKFTDGNGNI
-1209 EKVKDR
+1209 VTDR
-1215 DSEENNVNIPSDL
+1215 DSQENNVNIPSDL

-1247 DDFEKLEVKPLEFDL
+1247 DDFEKLKIKEFDL

-1272 DEEITSR
+1272 NTEIKSR
-1279 IPKVD
+1279 IPQVD
-1284 ITKLASGEATTAI
+1284 TTPLKNGTGTTAI
-1297 YNHSKTPVEVAIDDI
+1297 YNHSKEPVKVSLGAV

-1321 EGEIDGYAEEIK
+1321 EGQVDGYVEEIK

-1338 QLELIADNET
+1338 QLEFIKDNET
-1348 NKAYGWT
+1348 NKKYGWT
-1355 VDDQDSKVIKTTYL
+1355 VDSTDSKVIKTSYL

-1381 IPAFDGTTLSYKD
+1381 IPAFDGTTLSYKE
-1394 VKVVCKVVETNQM
+1394 VKVACKVVSTDPM
-1407 PKKITNLADVSD
+1407 PSKITNLADISD
-1419 FTDGD
+1419 FTDGE

-1429 DRDSEKDNVKIPED
+1429 DRDSKEDNVKIPED

-1450 ESNKD
+1450 ESKKD

-1465 FEKVTVAKFDLSL
+1465 FEKVTLVKFDLSL

-1485 NDTEITSRIPQ
+1485 NNTEITSRIPQ
-1496 VDVTPIKDGSGT
+1496 VDVTPIKDGSST

-1530 IRVYNEGEIDGYAS
+1530 IRVFNEGEMDGYAS

-1632 ILINQAQISKNTNK
+1632 ILINQAQISKDSDK
-1646 DGKDVK
+1646 DGNDVT

-1687 QAIVTENGED
+1687 QAIVTENGEE

-1751 YIPDGLK
+1751 YIPNGLK
-1758 FVAEDNPLWKQI
+1758 FVPEDNPLWKQI

-1793 EVLLTWIND
+1793 EVVLTWIND

-1852 GQIRTFTTIGLA
+1852 GQIKTFTTIGLA

-1871 GVALI
+1871 GVVLI

>member
-1 MKRLKK
+1 MKKFKK

-13 ITMLTVATLGI
+13 ITMLTVATLGS

-44 RSGYGYQQGGASGK
+44 RAGYGYQQEGSK

-118 TYSKILPTGTNYNSL
+118 TYSRILPTGSNYNSL

-144 AAGTDNK
+144 AIGTDNT
-151 TAREAF
+151 TAREEF
-157 LESKIPDEFYEYVT
+157 LKSKIPNELYNLIT

-176 VVQQLAIWY
+176 AVQQLAIWY

-197 TTNLKVNSI
+197 TSNFKINSI
-206 ANVDSNYVSIGDLAQ
+206 ANVDSNYASMGDIF
-221 YNGGDDGRDRED
+221 GDDGWDRED

-263 IVKNNATMTKVGS
+263 IVKSNATMTKVGS

-295 SATFTDI
+295 NATFTDI
-302 NGKTI
+302 NGTTI
-307 TPTIG
+307 TPSIG
-312 IKNSSGNIVST
+312 IKDVSGNVTAT
-323 TKSLKELVGQ
+323 TKTLKELVGQ
-333 EFYLSMPVSSNISG
+333 EFYLIMPTSSNISG

-368 APTTEQPVVIVDETP
+368 APTTEQPVVIVNETP
-383 FKFSDTTSIVVPK
+383 LNFSDATSIVVPK

-438 PKNPLRVAIGD
+438 TKTPLKVAIGD
-449 EVTYTIRVYNEGEV
+449 VVTYTIRVYNEGDI

-476 QLEFIVDDQVNIQ
+476 QLEFIVDDQVNIE
-489 YGWKIASSS
+489 YGWKIASST

-503 KTEYLSKAK
+503 KTEYLSKAN

-526 KTLAYKDVKIKCR
+526 TTLAYKDVKIKCR
-539 VVSTDPMPTKI
+539 VVATEPMADKI
-550 TNIADITRFTDG
+550 TNIADITKFTDG

-567 TDRDSQANNVQLPT
+567 TDRDSQENNVNLPT
-581 GKDLENYR
+581 GKDLENYK

-603 QDDDDFEKLTLKDF
+603 QDDDDFEKLTLKEF

-629 GTAITNREPK
+629 GTAITNREPQ
-639 VNVTPLNNGGTTAI
+639 VNVTPLKNGGTTAI

-699 SGNAT
+699 AGNET

-724 LSKAKESS
+724 LSKAKEASEG
-732 AGSNKIKAFNGTTLD
+732 ANKIKAFDGTKLD

-766 ITNIADISNF
+766 ITNIADITKF
-776 TDGNGNKVTD
+776 TDGNGNTVTD

-854 VTKLAD
+854 VSKLAD

-871 KNPIDVTIGDIVEY
+871 K
-885 TIRVYNEGEVDGY
+885 
-898 VQEITD
+898 
-904 HLPDQLEF
+904 
-912 VANDETN
+912 
-919 IKYGWT
+919 
-925 VDGNNSKII
+925 
-934 RTKYLSKENDTAEG
+934 
-948 ENKITSFNGTTLD
+948 
-961 YKDVKVVCKVIETKP
+961 
-976 MPTKITNIADI
+976 
-987 SDFTDGNGNKVKD
+987 
-1000 RDSQEN
+1000 
-1006 NVNIPSDLPG
+1006 
-1016 YKDDEIGKNY
+1016 
-1026 VPGQQDDDD
+1026 
-1035 FEKLKIKEFDLAL
+1035 
-1048 RKFITKVNDEN
+1048 
-1059 ISSRVPVVDI
+1059 
-1069 TQLKNGTATTATY
+1069 
-1082 DHPKTP
+1082 TP
-1088 IKVKIDDVVEYT
+1088 ISVAIGDVVEYT
-1100 IRVYNEGGVDGYVE
+1100 IRVYNEAEVDGYVE

-1124 EFIADNET
+1124 EFVTGNEINT
-1132 NKKYGWSVDNQ
+1132 KYGWVVDSTNPKIIRT
-1143 NSKVVKTTYLSKA
+1143 NYLSKA
-1156 NEKVA
+1156 KEA
-1161 GENKIPAFDGT
+1161 SEGANKIKAFDGT
-1172 TLSYKEVKI
+1172 KLDYKDVKVV
-1181 ACKVISTNPM
+1181 CKVVSTDPM

-1199 DISDFTNGNG
+1199 DITKFTDGNGNT
-1209 EKVKDR
+1209 VTDR
-1215 DSEENNVNIPSDL
+1215 DSQENNVNIPSDL

-1247 DDFEKLEVKPLEFDL
+1247 DDFEKLKIKEFDL

-1272 DEEITSR
+1272 NTEIKSR
-1279 IPKVD
+1279 IPQVD
-1284 ITKLASGEATTAI
+1284 TTPLKNGTGTTAI
-1297 YNHSKTPVEVAIDDI
+1297 YNHSKEPVKVSLGAV

-1321 EGEIDGYAEEIK
+1321 EGQVDGYVEEIK

-1338 QLELIADNET
+1338 QLEFIKDNET
-1348 NKAYGWT
+1348 NKKYGWT
-1355 VDDQDSKVIKTTYL
+1355 VDSTDSKVIKTSYL

-1381 IPAFDGTTLSYKD
+1381 IPAFDGTTLSYKE
-1394 VKVVCKVVETNQM
+1394 VKVACKVVSTDPM
-1407 PKKITNLADVSD
+1407 PSKITNLADISD
-1419 FTDGD
+1419 FTDGE

-1429 DRDSEKDNVKIPED
+1429 DRDSKEDNVKIPED

-1450 ESNKD
+1450 ESKKD

-1465 FEKVTVAKFDLSL
+1465 FEKVTLVKFDLSL

-1485 NDTEITSRIPQ
+1485 NNTEITSRIPQ
-1496 VDVTPIKDGSGT
+1496 VDVTPIKDGSST

-1530 IRVYNEGEIDGYAS
+1530 IRVFNEGEMDGYAS

-1632 ILINQAQISKNTNK
+1632 ILINQAQISKDSDK
-1646 DGKDVK
+1646 DGNDVT

-1687 QAIVTENGED
+1687 QAIVTENGEE

-1751 YIPDGLK
+1751 YIPNGLK
-1758 FVAEDNPLWKQI
+1758 FVPEDNPLWKQI

-1793 EVLLTWIND
+1793 EVVLTWIND

-1852 GQIRTFTTIGLA
+1852 GQIKTFTTIGLA

-1871 GVALI
+1871 GVVLI

>member
-1 MKRLKK
+1 MKKFKK

-13 ITMLTVATLGI
+13 ITMLTVATLGS

-44 RSGYGYQQGGASGK
+44 RAGYGYQQEGSK

-118 TYSKILPTGTNYNSL
+118 TYSKILPTGSNYNSL

-144 AAGTDNK
+144 AIGTDNT
-151 TAREAF
+151 TAREEF
-157 LESKIPDEFYEYVT
+157 LKSKIPNELYDLIT

-176 VVQQLAIWY
+176 AVQQLAIWY

-197 TTNLKVNSI
+197 TSNFKINSI
-206 ANVDSNYVSIGDLAQ
+206 ANVDSNYASMGDIF
-221 YNGGDDGRDRED
+221 GDDGWDRED

-263 IVKNNATMTKVGS
+263 IVKSNATMTKVGS

-295 SATFTDI
+295 NATFTDI
-302 NGKTI
+302 NGTTI
-307 TPTIG
+307 IPSIG
-312 IKNSSGNIVST
+312 IKDVSGNVTAT
-323 TKSLKELVGQ
+323 TKTLKELVGQ
-333 EFYLSMPVSSNISG
+333 EFYLIMPTSSNISG

-368 APTTEQPVVIVDETP
+368 APTTEQPVVIVNETP
-383 FKFSDTTSIVVPK
+383 LNFSDTTSIVVPK

-438 PKNPLRVAIGD
+438 TKTPLKVAIGD
-449 EVTYTIRVYNEGEV
+449 VVTYTIRVYNEGDI
-463 DGYVEEITDHLPE
+463 DGYVEEITDHLPD
-476 QLEFIVDDQVNIQ
+476 QLEFIVDDQVNIE
-489 YGWKIASSS
+489 YGWKIASST

-503 KTEYLSKAK
+503 KTEYLSKAN

-526 KTLAYKDVKIKCR
+526 TTLAYKDVKIKCR
-539 VVSTDPMPTKI
+539 VVATDPMADKI
-550 TNIADITRFTDG
+550 TNIADITKFTDG

-567 TDRDSQANNVQLPT
+567 TDRDSQENNVNLPT
-581 GKDLENYR
+581 GKDLENYK

-603 QDDDDFEKLTLKDF
+603 QDDDDFEKLTLKEF

-629 GTAITNREPK
+629 GTAITNREPQ
-639 VNVTPLNNGGTTAI
+639 VNVTPLKNGGTTAI

-699 SGNAT
+699 AGNEI

-724 LSKAKESS
+724 LSKAKEASEG
-732 AGSNKIKAFNGTTLD
+732 ANKIKAFDGTKLD

-766 ITNIADISNF
+766 ITNIADITKF

-854 VTKLAD
+854 VSKLAD

-871 KNPIDVTIGDIVEY
+871 K
-885 TIRVYNEGEVDGY
+885 
-898 VQEITD
+898 
-904 HLPDQLEF
+904 
-912 VANDETN
+912 
-919 IKYGWT
+919 
-925 VDGNNSKII
+925 
-934 RTKYLSKENDTAEG
+934 
-948 ENKITSFNGTTLD
+948 
-961 YKDVKVVCKVIETKP
+961 
-976 MPTKITNIADI
+976 
-987 SDFTDGNGNKVKD
+987 
-1000 RDSQEN
+1000 
-1006 NVNIPSDLPG
+1006 
-1016 YKDDEIGKNY
+1016 
-1026 VPGQQDDDD
+1026 
-1035 FEKLKIKEFDLAL
+1035 
-1048 RKFITKVNDEN
+1048 
-1059 ISSRVPVVDI
+1059 
-1069 TQLKNGTATTATY
+1069 
-1082 DHPKTP
+1082 TP
-1088 IKVKIDDVVEYT
+1088 ISVAIGDVVEYT
-1100 IRVYNEGGVDGYVE
+1100 IRVYNEAEVDGYVE

-1124 EFIADNET
+1124 EFVAGNET
-1132 NKKYGWSVDNQ
+1132 NTKYGWTVDSN
-1143 NSKVVKTTYLSKA
+1143 NSKIIKTKYLSKA
-1156 NEKVA
+1156 NETTE
-1161 GENKIPAFDGT
+1161 GDNKIKAFDGT
-1172 TLSYKEVKI
+1172 KLDYKDVKVV
-1181 ACKVISTNPM
+1181 CKVVSTDPM

-1199 DISDFTNGNG
+1199 DITKFTDGNGNT
-1209 EKVKDR
+1209 VTDR
-1215 DSEENNVNIPSDL
+1215 DSQENNVNIPSDL

-1247 DDFEKLEVKPLEFDL
+1247 DDFEKLKIKEFDL

-1272 DEEITSR
+1272 NTEIKSR
-1279 IPKVD
+1279 IPQVD
-1284 ITKLASGEATTAI
+1284 TTPLKNGTGTTAI
-1297 YNHSKTPVEVAIDDI
+1297 YNHSKEPVKVSLGAI

-1321 EGEIDGYAEEIK
+1321 EGQVDGYVEEIK

-1338 QLELIADNET
+1338 QLEFVKDNET
-1348 NKAYGWT
+1348 NKKYGWT
-1355 VDDQDSKVIKTTYL
+1355 VDSTDSKVIKTSYL
-1369 SKANEK
+1369 SKTNEK

-1381 IPAFDGTTLSYKD
+1381 IPAFDGTTLSYKE
-1394 VKVVCKVVETNQM
+1394 VKAACKVVSTDPM
-1407 PKKITNLADVSD
+1407 PSKITNLADISD
-1419 FTDGD
+1419 FTDGE

-1429 DRDSEKDNVKIPED
+1429 DRDSKEDNVKIPED

-1450 ESNKD
+1450 ESKKD

-1465 FEKVTVAKFDLSL
+1465 FEKVTLVKFDLSL

-1485 NDTEITSRIPQ
+1485 NNTEITSRIPQ
-1496 VDVTPIKDGSGT
+1496 VDVTPIKDGSST

-1530 IRVYNEGEIDGYAS
+1530 IRVFNEGEMDGYAS

-1632 ILINQAQISKNTNK
+1632 ILINQAQISKDSDK
-1646 DGKDVK
+1646 DGNDVT

-1687 QAIVTENGED
+1687 QAIVTENGEE

-1751 YIPDGLK
+1751 YIPNGLK
-1758 FVAEDNPLWKQI
+1758 FVPEDNPLWKQI

-1793 EVLLTWIND
+1793 EVVLTWIND

-1852 GQIRTFTTIGLA
+1852 GQIKTFTTIGLA

-1871 GVALI
+1871 GVVLI

>member
-1 MKRLKK
+1 MKKFKK

-13 ITMLTVATLGI
+13 ITMLTVATLGS

-44 RSGYGYQQGGASGK
+44 RAGYGYQQEGSK

-118 TYSKILPTGTNYNSL
+118 TYSKILPTGSNYNSL

-144 AAGTDNK
+144 AIGTDNT
-151 TAREAF
+151 TAREEF
-157 LESKIPDEFYEYVT
+157 LKSKIPNELYGLIT

-176 VVQQLAIWY
+176 AVQQLAIWY

-197 TTNLKVNSI
+197 TSNFKINSI
-206 ANVDSNYVSIGDLAQ
+206 ANVDSNYASMGDIF
-221 YNGGDDGRDRED
+221 GDDGWDRED

-263 IVKNNATMTKVGS
+263 IVKSNATMTKVGS

-295 SATFTDI
+295 NATFTDI
-302 NGKTI
+302 NGTTI
-307 TPTIG
+307 TPSIG
-312 IKNSSGNIVST
+312 IKDVSGNVTAT
-323 TKSLKELVGQ
+323 TKTLKELVGQ
-333 EFYLSMPVSSNISG
+333 EFYLIMPTSSNISG

-368 APTTEQPVVIVDETP
+368 APTTEQPVVIVNETP
-383 FKFSDTTSIVVPK
+383 LNFSDTTSIVVPK

-438 PKNPLRVAIGD
+438 TKTPLKVAIGD
-449 EVTYTIRVYNEGEV
+449 VVTYTIRVYNEGDI
-463 DGYVEEITDHLPE
+463 DGYVEEITDHLPD
-476 QLEFIVDDQVNIQ
+476 QLEFIVDDQVNIEN
-489 YGWKIASSS
+489 GWKIASST

-503 KTEYLSKAK
+503 KTEYLSKAN

-526 KTLAYKDVKIKCR
+526 TTLAYKDVKIKCR
-539 VVSTDPMPTKI
+539 VVATDPMADKI
-550 TNIADITRFTDG
+550 TNIADITKFTDG

-567 TDRDSQANNVQLPT
+567 TDRDSQENNVNLPT
-581 GKDLENYR
+581 GKDLENYK

-603 QDDDDFEKLTLKDF
+603 QDDDDFEKLTLKEF

-629 GTAITNREPK
+629 GTAITNREPQ
-639 VNVTPLNNGGTTAI
+639 VNVTPLKNGGTTAI

-699 SGNAT
+699 TGNEI

-724 LSKAKESS
+724 LSKAKEASEG
-732 AGSNKIKAFNGTTLD
+732 ANKIKAFDGTKLD

-766 ITNIADISNF
+766 ITNIADITKF
-776 TDGNGNKVTD
+776 TDGNGNTVTD

-854 VTKLAD
+854 VSKLAD

-871 KNPIDVTIGDIVEY
+871 KTPISVTIGDVVEY
-885 TIRVYNEGEVDGY
+885 TIRVYNEAEVDGY
-898 VQEITD
+898 VEEITD

-912 VANDETN
+912 VAGNETN
-919 IKYGWT
+919 TKYGWT
-925 VDGNNSKII
+925 VDSNNSKII
-934 RTKYLSKENDTAEG
+934 RTKYLSKANETTEG
-948 ENKITSFNGTTLD
+948 DNKIKAFDGTKLD
-961 YKDVKVVCKVIETKP
+961 YKDVKVVCKVVSTDP

-987 SDFTDGNGNKVKD
+987 SDFTDGNGNKVTD
-1000 RDSQEN
+1000 RDSQ
-1006 NVNIPSDLPG
+1006 
-1016 YKDDEIGKNY
+1016 
-1026 VPGQQDDDD
+1026 
-1035 FEKLKIKEFDLAL
+1035 
-1048 RKFITKVNDEN
+1048 
-1059 ISSRVPVVDI
+1059 
-1069 TQLKNGTATTATY
+1069 
-1082 DHPKTP
+1082 
-1088 IKVKIDDVVEYT
+1088 
-1100 IRVYNEGGVDGYVE
+1100 
-1114 EITDHLPDQL
+1114 
-1124 EFIADNET
+1124 
-1132 NKKYGWSVDNQ
+1132 
-1143 NSKVVKTTYLSKA
+1143 
-1156 NEKVA
+1156 
-1161 GENKIPAFDGT
+1161 
-1172 TLSYKEVKI
+1172 
-1181 ACKVISTNPM
+1181 
-1191 PTKITNIA
+1191 
-1199 DISDFTNGNG
+1199 
-1209 EKVKDR
+1209 
-1215 DSEENNVNIPSDL
+1215 ENNVNIPSDL

-1247 DDFEKLEVKPLEFDL
+1247 DDFEKLKIKEFDL

-1272 DEEITSR
+1272 NTEIKSR
-1279 IPKVD
+1279 IPQVD
-1284 ITKLASGEATTAI
+1284 TTPLKNGTGTTAI
-1297 YNHSKTPVEVAIDDI
+1297 YNHSKEPVKVSLGAV

-1321 EGEIDGYAEEIK
+1321 EGQVDGYVEEIK

-1338 QLELIADNET
+1338 QLEFIKDNET
-1348 NKAYGWT
+1348 NKKYGWT
-1355 VDDQDSKVIKTTYL
+1355 VDSTDSKVIKTSYL

-1381 IPAFDGTTLSYKD
+1381 IPAFDGTTLSYKE
-1394 VKVVCKVVETNQM
+1394 VKVACKVVSTDPM
-1407 PKKITNLADVSD
+1407 PSKITNLADISD
-1419 FTDGD
+1419 FTDGE

-1429 DRDSEKDNVKIPED
+1429 DRDSKEDNVKIPED

-1450 ESNKD
+1450 ESKKD

-1465 FEKVTVAKFDLSL
+1465 FEKVTLVKFDLSL

-1485 NDTEITSRIPQ
+1485 NNTEITSRIPQ
-1496 VDVTPIKDGSGT
+1496 VDVTPIKDGSST

-1530 IRVYNEGEIDGYAS
+1530 IRVFNEGEMDGYAS

-1632 ILINQAQISKNTNK
+1632 ILINQAQISKDSDK
-1646 DGKDVK
+1646 DGNDVT

-1687 QAIVTENGED
+1687 QAIVTENGEE

-1751 YIPDGLK
+1751 YIPNGLK
-1758 FVAEDNPLWKQI
+1758 FVPEDNPLWKQI

-1793 EVLLTWIND
+1793 EVVLTWIND

-1852 GQIRTFTTIGLA
+1852 GQIKTFTTIGLA

-1871 GVALI
+1871 GVVLI

>member
-1 MKRLKK
+1 MKKFKK

-13 ITMLTVATLGI
+13 ITMLTVATLGS

-44 RSGYGYQQGGASGK
+44 RAGYGYQQEGSK

-118 TYSKILPTGTNYNSL
+118 TYSRILPTGSNYNSL

-144 AAGTDNK
+144 AIGTDNT
-151 TAREAF
+151 TAREEF
-157 LESKIPDEFYEYVT
+157 LKSKIPNELYNLIT

-176 VVQQLAIWY
+176 AVQQLAIWY

-197 TTNLKVNSI
+197 TSNFKINSI
-206 ANVDSNYVSIGDLAQ
+206 ANVDSNYASMGDIF
-221 YNGGDDGRDRED
+221 GDDGWDRED

-263 IVKNNATMTKVGS
+263 IVKSNATMTKVGS

-295 SATFTDI
+295 NATFTDI
-302 NGKTI
+302 NGTTI
-307 TPTIG
+307 TPSIG
-312 IKNSSGNIVST
+312 IKDVSGNVTAT
-323 TKSLKELVGQ
+323 TKTLKELVGQ
-333 EFYLSMPVSSNISG
+333 EFYLIMPTSSNISG

-368 APTTEQPVVIVDETP
+368 APTTEQPVVIVNETP
-383 FKFSDTTSIVVPK
+383 LNFSDATSIVVPK

-438 PKNPLRVAIGD
+438 TKTPLKVAIGD
-449 EVTYTIRVYNEGEV
+449 VVTYTIRVYNEGDI

-476 QLEFIVDDQVNIQ
+476 QLEFIVDDQVNIE
-489 YGWKIASSS
+489 YGWKIASST

-503 KTEYLSKAK
+503 KTEYLSKAN

-526 KTLAYKDVKIKCR
+526 TTLAYKDVKIKCR
-539 VVSTDPMPTKI
+539 VVATEPMADKI
-550 TNIADITRFTDG
+550 TNIADITKFTDG

-567 TDRDSQANNVQLPT
+567 TDRDSQENNVNLPT
-581 GKDLENYR
+581 GKDLENYK

-603 QDDDDFEKLTLKDF
+603 QDDDDFEKLTLKEF

-629 GTAITNREPK
+629 GTAITNREPQ
-639 VNVTPLNNGGTTAI
+639 VNVTPLKNGGTTAI

-699 SGNAT
+699 AGNET
-704 NTKYGWVVDSTNSK
+704 NSKYGWVVDSTNSK

-724 LSKAKESS
+724 LSKAKEASEG
-732 AGSNKIKAFNGTTLD
+732 ANKIKAFDGTKLD

-766 ITNIADISNF
+766 ITNIADITKF
-776 TDGNGNKVTD
+776 TDGNGNTVTD

-854 VTKLAD
+854 VSKLAD

-871 KNPIDVTIGDIVEY
+871 K
-885 TIRVYNEGEVDGY
+885 
-898 VQEITD
+898 
-904 HLPDQLEF
+904 
-912 VANDETN
+912 
-919 IKYGWT
+919 
-925 VDGNNSKII
+925 
-934 RTKYLSKENDTAEG
+934 
-948 ENKITSFNGTTLD
+948 
-961 YKDVKVVCKVIETKP
+961 
-976 MPTKITNIADI
+976 
-987 SDFTDGNGNKVKD
+987 
-1000 RDSQEN
+1000 
-1006 NVNIPSDLPG
+1006 
-1016 YKDDEIGKNY
+1016 
-1026 VPGQQDDDD
+1026 
-1035 FEKLKIKEFDLAL
+1035 
-1048 RKFITKVNDEN
+1048 
-1059 ISSRVPVVDI
+1059 
-1069 TQLKNGTATTATY
+1069 
-1082 DHPKTP
+1082 TP
-1088 IKVKIDDVVEYT
+1088 ISVAIGDVVEYT
-1100 IRVYNEGGVDGYVE
+1100 IRVYNEAEVDGYVE

-1124 EFIADNET
+1124 EFVTGNEINT
-1132 NKKYGWSVDNQ
+1132 KYGWVVDSTNPKIIRT
-1143 NSKVVKTTYLSKA
+1143 NYLSKA
-1156 NEKVA
+1156 KEA
-1161 GENKIPAFDGT
+1161 SEGANKIKAFDGT
-1172 TLSYKEVKI
+1172 KLDYKDVKVV
-1181 ACKVISTNPM
+1181 CKVVSTDPM

-1199 DISDFTNGNG
+1199 DITKFTDGNGNT
-1209 EKVKDR
+1209 VTDR
-1215 DSEENNVNIPSDL
+1215 DSQENNVNIPSDL

-1247 DDFEKLEVKPLEFDL
+1247 DDFEKLKIKEFDL

-1272 DEEITSR
+1272 NTEIKSR
-1279 IPKVD
+1279 IPQVD
-1284 ITKLASGEATTAI
+1284 TTPLKNGTGTTAI
-1297 YNHSKTPVEVAIDDI
+1297 YNHSKEPVKVSLGAV

-1321 EGEIDGYAEEIK
+1321 EGQVDGYVEEIK

-1338 QLELIADNET
+1338 QLEFIKDNET
-1348 NKAYGWT
+1348 NKKYGWT
-1355 VDDQDSKVIKTTYL
+1355 VDSTDSKVIKTSYL

-1381 IPAFDGTTLSYKD
+1381 IPAFDGTTLSYKE
-1394 VKVVCKVVETNQM
+1394 VKVACKVVSTDPM
-1407 PKKITNLADVSD
+1407 PSKITNLADISD
-1419 FTDGD
+1419 FTDGE

-1429 DRDSEKDNVKIPED
+1429 DRDSKEDNVKIPED

-1450 ESNKD
+1450 ESKKD

-1465 FEKVTVAKFDLSL
+1465 FEKVTLVKFDLSL

-1485 NDTEITSRIPQ
+1485 NNTEITSRIPQ
-1496 VDVTPIKDGSGT
+1496 VDVTPIKDGSST

-1530 IRVYNEGEIDGYAS
+1530 IRVFNEGEMDGYAS

-1632 ILINQAQISKNTNK
+1632 ILINQAQISKDSDK
-1646 DGKDVK
+1646 DGNDVT

-1687 QAIVTENGED
+1687 QAIVTENGEE

-1751 YIPDGLK
+1751 YIPNGLK
-1758 FVAEDNPLWKQI
+1758 FVPEDNPLWKQI

-1793 EVLLTWIND
+1793 EVVLTWIND

-1852 GQIRTFTTIGLA
+1852 GQIKTFTTIGLA

-1871 GVALI
+1871 GVVLI

>member
-1 MKRLKK
+1 MKKLKK

-13 ITMLTVATLGI
+13 ITMLTVATLGS

-44 RSGYGYQQGGASGK
+44 RAGYGYQQEGSK

-118 TYSKILPTGTNYNSL
+118 TYSKILPTGSNYNSL

-144 AAGTDNK
+144 AIGTDNT
-151 TAREAF
+151 TAREEF
-157 LESKIPDEFYEYVT
+157 LKSKIPNELYDLIT

-176 VVQQLAIWY
+176 AVQQLAIWY

-197 TTNLKVNSI
+197 TSNFKINSI
-206 ANVDSNYVSIGDLAQ
+206 ANVDSNYASMGDIF
-221 YNGGDDGRDRED
+221 GDDGWDRED

-263 IVKNNATMTKVGS
+263 IVKSNATMTKVGS
-276 NYVAGPYKINQL
+276 NYVAGPYKINKL

-295 SATFTDI
+295 NATFTDI
-302 NGKTI
+302 NGTAI
-307 TPTIG
+307 TPSIG
-312 IKNSSGNIVST
+312 IKDVSGNVTAT
-323 TKSLKELVGQ
+323 TKTLKELVGQ
-333 EFYLSMPVSSNISG
+333 EFYLIMPTSSNISG

-368 APTTEQPVVIVDETP
+368 APTTEQPVVIVNETP
-383 FKFSDTTSIVVPK
+383 LNFSDATSIVVPK

-438 PKNPLRVAIGD
+438 PKTPLKIAIGD
-449 EVTYTIRVYNEGEV
+449 VVTYTIRVYNEGDI
-463 DGYVEEITDHLPE
+463 DGYVEEITDHLPD
-476 QLEFIVDDQVNIQ
+476 QLEFIVDDQVNIE
-489 YGWKIASSS
+489 YGWKIASST

-503 KTEYLSKAK
+503 KTEYLSKAN

-526 KTLAYKDVKIKCR
+526 TTLAYKDVKIKCR
-539 VVSTDPMPTKI
+539 VVATEPMADKI
-550 TNIADITRFTDG
+550 TNIADITKFTDG

-567 TDRDSQANNVQLPT
+567 TDRDSQENNVNLPT
-581 GKDLENYR
+581 GKDLENYK

-603 QDDDDFEKLTLKDF
+603 QDDDDFEKLTLKEF

-629 GTAITNREPK
+629 GTAITNREPQ
-639 VNVTPLNNGGTTAI
+639 VNVTPLKNGGTTAI

-699 SGNAT
+699 AGNET
-704 NTKYGWVVDSTNSK
+704 NSKYGWVVDSTNSK

-724 LSKAKESS
+724 LSKAKEASEG
-732 AGSNKIKAFNGTTLD
+732 ANKIKAFDGTKLD

-756 VVSTDPMPTK
+756 VVSTEPMPTK
-766 ITNIADISNF
+766 ITNIADITKF
-776 TDGNGNKVTD
+776 TDGNGNTVTD

-854 VTKLAD
+854 VSKLAD

-871 KNPIDVTIGDIVEY
+871 K
-885 TIRVYNEGEVDGY
+885 
-898 VQEITD
+898 
-904 HLPDQLEF
+904 
-912 VANDETN
+912 
-919 IKYGWT
+919 
-925 VDGNNSKII
+925 
-934 RTKYLSKENDTAEG
+934 
-948 ENKITSFNGTTLD
+948 
-961 YKDVKVVCKVIETKP
+961 
-976 MPTKITNIADI
+976 
-987 SDFTDGNGNKVKD
+987 
-1000 RDSQEN
+1000 
-1006 NVNIPSDLPG
+1006 
-1016 YKDDEIGKNY
+1016 
-1026 VPGQQDDDD
+1026 
-1035 FEKLKIKEFDLAL
+1035 
-1048 RKFITKVNDEN
+1048 
-1059 ISSRVPVVDI
+1059 
-1069 TQLKNGTATTATY
+1069 
-1082 DHPKTP
+1082 TP
-1088 IKVKIDDVVEYT
+1088 ISVAIGDVVEYT
-1100 IRVYNEGGVDGYVE
+1100 IRVYNEAEVDGYVE

-1124 EFIADNET
+1124 EFVAGNET
-1132 NKKYGWSVDNQ
+1132 NTKYGWTVDSN
-1143 NSKVVKTTYLSKA
+1143 NSKIIKTKYLSKA
-1156 NEKVA
+1156 NETTE
-1161 GENKIPAFDGT
+1161 GDNKIKAFDGT
-1172 TLSYKEVKI
+1172 KLDYKDVKVV
-1181 ACKVISTNPM
+1181 CKVVSTDPM

-1199 DISDFTNGNG
+1199 DITKFTDGNGNT
-1209 EKVKDR
+1209 VTDR
-1215 DSEENNVNIPSDL
+1215 DSQENNVNIPSDL

-1247 DDFEKLEVKPLEFDL
+1247 DDFEKLKIKEFDL

-1272 DEEITSR
+1272 NTEIKSR
-1279 IPKVD
+1279 IPQVD
-1284 ITKLASGEATTAI
+1284 TTPLKNGTGTTAI
-1297 YNHSKTPVEVAIDDI
+1297 YNHSKEPVKVSLGSV

-1321 EGEIDGYAEEIK
+1321 EGQVDGYVEEIK

-1338 QLELIADNET
+1338 QLEFVKDNET
-1348 NKAYGWT
+1348 NKKYGWT
-1355 VDDQDSKVIKTTYL
+1355 VDSTDSKVIKTSYL

-1381 IPAFDGTTLSYKD
+1381 IPAFDGTTLSYKE
-1394 VKVVCKVVETNQM
+1394 VKVACKVVSTDQM
-1407 PKKITNLADVSD
+1407 PSKITNLADISD
-1419 FTDGD
+1419 FTDGE

-1429 DRDSEKDNVKIPED
+1429 DRDSKEDNVKIPED

-1450 ESNKD
+1450 ESKKD

-1465 FEKVTVAKFDLSL
+1465 FEKVTLVKFDLSL

-1485 NDTEITSRIPQ
+1485 NNTEITSRIPQ
-1496 VDVTPIKDGSGT
+1496 VDVTPIKDGSST

-1530 IRVYNEGEIDGYAS
+1530 IRVFNEGEMDGYAS

-1632 ILINQAQISKNTNK
+1632 ILINQAQISKDSDK
-1646 DGKDVK
+1646 DGNDVT

-1687 QAIVTENGED
+1687 QAIVTENGEE

-1751 YIPDGLK
+1751 YIPNGLK
-1758 FVAEDNPLWKQI
+1758 FVPEDNPLWKQI

-1793 EVLLTWIND
+1793 EVVLTWIND

-1852 GQIRTFTTIGLA
+1852 GQIKTFTTIGLA

-1871 GVALI
+1871 GVVLI

>member
-1 MKRLKK
+1 MKKLKK

-13 ITMLTVATLGI
+13 ITMLTVATLGS

-44 RSGYGYQQGGASGK
+44 RAGYGYQQEGSK

-118 TYSKILPTGTNYNSL
+118 TYSKILPTGSNYNSL

-144 AAGTDNK
+144 AIGTDNT
-151 TAREAF
+151 TAREEF
-157 LESKIPDEFYEYVT
+157 LKSKIPNELYELVT

-176 VVQQLAIWY
+176 AVQQLAVWY

-197 TTNLKVNSI
+197 TSNFKINSI
-206 ANVDSNYVSIGDLAQ
+206 ANVDSNYASMGDIF
-221 YNGGDDGRDRED
+221 GDDGWDRED

-263 IVKNNATMTKVGS
+263 IVKSNATMTKVGS

-295 SATFTDI
+295 NATFTDI
-302 NGKTI
+302 NGTTI
-307 TPTIG
+307 TPSIG
-312 IKNSSGNIVST
+312 IKDVSGNVTAT
-323 TKSLKELVGQ
+323 TKTLKELVGQ
-333 EFYLSMPVSSNISG
+333 EFYLIMPTSSNISG

-368 APTTEQPVVIVDETP
+368 APTTEQPVVIVNETP
-383 FKFSDTTSIVVPK
+383 LNFSDTTSIVVPK

-438 PKNPLRVAIGD
+438 PKTPLKVAIGD
-449 EVTYTIRVYNEGEV
+449 VVTYTIRVYNEGDI
-463 DGYVEEITDHLPE
+463 DGYVEEITDHLPD
-476 QLEFIVDDQVNIQ
+476 QLEFIVDDQVNIE
-489 YGWKIASSS
+489 YGWKIASST

-503 KTEYLSKAK
+503 KTEYLSKAN

-526 KTLAYKDVKIKCR
+526 TTLAYKDVKIKCR
-539 VVSTDPMPTKI
+539 VVATDPMADKI
-550 TNIADITRFTDG
+550 TNIADITKFTDG

-567 TDRDSQANNVQLPT
+567 TDRDSQENNVNLPT
-581 GKDLENYR
+581 GKDLENYK

-603 QDDDDFEKLTLKDF
+603 QDDDDFEKLTLKEF

-629 GTAITNREPK
+629 GTAITNREPQ
-639 VNVTPLNNGGTTAI
+639 VNVTPLKNGGTTAI

-699 SGNAT
+699 AGNEI

-724 LSKAKESS
+724 LSKAKEASEG
-732 AGSNKIKAFNGTTLD
+732 ANKIKAFDGTKLD

-766 ITNIADISNF
+766 ITNIADITKF
-776 TDGNGNKVTD
+776 TDGNGNIATD

-839 KLNDEEITSRIPQPD
+839 KVNNTEIKSRIPQVD
-854 VTKLAD
+854 
-860 GTATTATYNHP
+860 TTP
-871 KNPIDVTIGDIVEY
+871 
-885 TIRVYNEGEVDGY
+885 
-898 VQEITD
+898 
-904 HLPDQLEF
+904 
-912 VANDETN
+912 
-919 IKYGWT
+919 
-925 VDGNNSKII
+925 
-934 RTKYLSKENDTAEG
+934 
-948 ENKITSFNGTTLD
+948 
-961 YKDVKVVCKVIETKP
+961 
-976 MPTKITNIADI
+976 
-987 SDFTDGNGNKVKD
+987 
-1000 RDSQEN
+1000 
-1006 NVNIPSDLPG
+1006 
-1016 YKDDEIGKNY
+1016 
-1026 VPGQQDDDD
+1026 
-1035 FEKLKIKEFDLAL
+1035 
-1048 RKFITKVNDEN
+1048 
-1059 ISSRVPVVDI
+1059 
-1069 TQLKNGTATTATY
+1069 LKNGTGTTAIY
-1082 DHPKTP
+1082 NHSKEPV
-1088 IKVKIDDVVEYT
+1088 KVSLGAVVEYT
-1100 IRVYNEGGVDGYVE
+1100 IRVYNEGQVDGYVE
-1114 EITDHLPDQL
+1114 EIKDHLPDQL
-1124 EFIADNET
+1124 EFIKDNET
-1132 NKKYGWSVDNQ
+1132 NKKYGWTVDSTD
-1143 NSKVVKTTYLSKA
+1143 SKVIKTSYLSKA

-1172 TLSYKEVKI
+1172 TLSYKEVKV
-1181 ACKVISTNPM
+1181 ACKVVSTDPM
-1191 PTKITNIA
+1191 PSKITNLA
-1199 DISDFTNGNG
+1199 DISDFTDG
-1209 EKVKDR
+1209 E
-1215 DSEENNVNIPSDL
+1215 
-1228 PGYKDD
+1228 
-1234 EIGKDYVPGQQDD
+1234 
-1247 DDFEKLEVKPLEFDL
+1247 
-1262 ALRKFITKVN
+1262 
-1272 DEEITSR
+1272 
-1279 IPKVD
+1279 
-1284 ITKLASGEATTAI
+1284 
-1297 YNHSKTPVEVAIDDI
+1297 
-1312 VEYTIRVYN
+1312 
-1321 EGEIDGYAEEIK
+1321 
-1333 DHLPD
+1333 
-1338 QLELIADNET
+1338 
-1348 NKAYGWT
+1348 
-1355 VDDQDSKVIKTTYL
+1355 
-1369 SKANEK
+1369 
-1375 VAGENK
+1375 
-1381 IPAFDGTTLSYKD
+1381 
-1394 VKVVCKVVETNQM
+1394 
-1407 PKKITNLADVSD
+1407 
-1419 FTDGD
+1419 

-1429 DRDSEKDNVKIPED
+1429 DRDSKEDNVKIPED

-1450 ESNKD
+1450 ESKKD

-1465 FEKVTVAKFDLSL
+1465 FEKVTLVKFDLSL

-1485 NDTEITSRIPQ
+1485 NNTEITSRIPQ
-1496 VDVTPIKDGSGT
+1496 VDVTPIKDGSST

-1530 IRVYNEGEIDGYAS
+1530 IRVFNEGEMDGYAS

-1632 ILINQAQISKNTNK
+1632 ILINQAQISKDSDK
-1646 DGKDVK
+1646 DGNDVT

-1687 QAIVTENGED
+1687 QAIVTENGEE

-1751 YIPDGLK
+1751 YIPNGLK
-1758 FVAEDNPLWKQI
+1758 FVPEDNPLWKQI

-1793 EVLLTWIND
+1793 EVVLTWIND

-1852 GQIRTFTTIGLA
+1852 GQIKTFTTIGLA

-1871 GVALI
+1871 GVVLI

>member
-1 MKRLKK
+1 MKKFKK

-13 ITMLTVATLGI
+13 ITMLTVATLGS

-44 RSGYGYQQGGASGK
+44 RAGYGYQQEGSK

-118 TYSKILPTGTNYNSL
+118 TYSKILPTGSNYNSL

-144 AAGTDNK
+144 AIGTDNT
-151 TAREAF
+151 TAREEF
-157 LESKIPDEFYEYVT
+157 LKSKIPNELYELIT

-176 VVQQLAIWY
+176 AVQQLAIWY

-197 TTNLKVNSI
+197 TSNFKINSI
-206 ANVDSNYVSIGDLAQ
+206 ANVDSNYASMGDIF
-221 YNGGDDGRDRED
+221 GDDGWDRED

-263 IVKNNATMTKVGS
+263 IVKSNATMTKVGS

-288 LNVDYTL
+288 LNIDYTL
-295 SATFTDI
+295 NATFTDI
-302 NGKTI
+302 NGTTI
-307 TPTIG
+307 TPSIG
-312 IKNSSGNIVST
+312 IKDVSGNVTAT
-323 TKSLKELVGQ
+323 TKTLKELVGQ
-333 EFYLSMPVSSNISG
+333 EFYLIMPTSSNISG

-368 APTTEQPVVIVDETP
+368 APTTEQPVVIVNETP
-383 FKFSDTTSIVVPK
+383 LNFSDTTSIVVPK

-438 PKNPLRVAIGD
+438 PKTPLKVAIGD
-449 EVTYTIRVYNEGEV
+449 VVTYTIRVYNEGDI

-476 QLEFIVDDQVNIQ
+476 QLEFIVDDQVNIE
-489 YGWKIASSS
+489 YGWKIASST

-503 KTEYLSKAK
+503 KTEYLSKAN

-526 KTLAYKDVKIKCR
+526 TTLAYKDVKIKCR
-539 VVSTDPMPTKI
+539 VVATDPMADKI
-550 TNIADITRFTDG
+550 TNIADITKFTDG

-567 TDRDSQANNVQLPT
+567 TDRDSQENNVNLPT
-581 GKDLENYR
+581 GKDLENYK

-603 QDDDDFEKLTLKDF
+603 QDDDDFEKLTLKEF

-629 GTAITNREPK
+629 GTEITNREPQ
-639 VNVTPLNNGGTTAI
+639 VNVTPLKNGGTTAI

-699 SGNAT
+699 SENEI

-724 LSKAKESS
+724 LSKAKEASEG
-732 AGSNKIKAFNGTTLD
+732 ANKIKAFDGEKLD

-766 ITNIADISNF
+766 ITNIADITKF
-776 TDGNGNKVTD
+776 TDGNGNTVTD

-854 VTKLAD
+854 VSKLAD

-871 KNPIDVTIGDIVEY
+871 K
-885 TIRVYNEGEVDGY
+885 
-898 VQEITD
+898 
-904 HLPDQLEF
+904 
-912 VANDETN
+912 
-919 IKYGWT
+919 
-925 VDGNNSKII
+925 
-934 RTKYLSKENDTAEG
+934 
-948 ENKITSFNGTTLD
+948 
-961 YKDVKVVCKVIETKP
+961 
-976 MPTKITNIADI
+976 
-987 SDFTDGNGNKVKD
+987 
-1000 RDSQEN
+1000 
-1006 NVNIPSDLPG
+1006 
-1016 YKDDEIGKNY
+1016 
-1026 VPGQQDDDD
+1026 
-1035 FEKLKIKEFDLAL
+1035 
-1048 RKFITKVNDEN
+1048 
-1059 ISSRVPVVDI
+1059 
-1069 TQLKNGTATTATY
+1069 
-1082 DHPKTP
+1082 TP
-1088 IKVKIDDVVEYT
+1088 ISVAIGDVVEYT
-1100 IRVYNEGGVDGYVE
+1100 IRVYNEAEVDGYVE

-1124 EFIADNET
+1124 EFIPGNET
-1132 NKKYGWSVDNQ
+1132 NTKYGWTVDSN
-1143 NSKVVKTTYLSKA
+1143 NSKIIKTKYLSKA
-1156 NEKVA
+1156 NETTE
-1161 GENKIPAFDGT
+1161 GDNKIKAFDGT
-1172 TLSYKEVKI
+1172 KLDYKDVKVV
-1181 ACKVISTNPM
+1181 CKVVSTDPM

-1199 DISDFTNGNG
+1199 DITKFTDGNGNT
-1209 EKVKDR
+1209 VTDR
-1215 DSEENNVNIPSDL
+1215 DSQENNVNIPSDL

-1247 DDFEKLEVKPLEFDL
+1247 DDFEKLKIKEFDL

-1272 DEEITSR
+1272 NTEIKSR
-1279 IPKVD
+1279 IPQVD
-1284 ITKLASGEATTAI
+1284 TTPLKNGTGTTAI
-1297 YNHSKTPVEVAIDDI
+1297 YNHSKEPVKVSLGAV

-1321 EGEIDGYAEEIK
+1321 EGQVDGYVEEIK

-1338 QLELIADNET
+1338 QLEFVKDNET
-1348 NKAYGWT
+1348 NKKYGWT
-1355 VDDQDSKVIKTTYL
+1355 VDSTDSKVIKTSYL
-1369 SKANEK
+1369 CKANEK

-1381 IPAFDGTTLSYKD
+1381 IPAFDGTTLSYKE
-1394 VKVVCKVVETNQM
+1394 VKVACKVVSTDPM
-1407 PKKITNLADVSD
+1407 PSKITNLADISD
-1419 FTDGD
+1419 FTDGE

-1429 DRDSEKDNVKIPED
+1429 DRDSKEDNVKIPED

-1450 ESNKD
+1450 ESKKD

-1465 FEKVTVAKFDLSL
+1465 FEKVTLVKFDLSL

-1485 NDTEITSRIPQ
+1485 NNTEITSRIPQ
-1496 VDVTPIKDGSGT
+1496 VDVTPIKDGSST

-1530 IRVYNEGEIDGYAS
+1530 IRVFNEGEMDGYAS

-1632 ILINQAQISKNTNK
+1632 ILINQAQISKDSDK
-1646 DGKDVK
+1646 DGNDVT

-1687 QAIVTENGED
+1687 QAIVTENGEE

-1751 YIPDGLK
+1751 YIPNGLK
-1758 FVAEDNPLWKQI
+1758 FVPEDNPLWKQI

-1793 EVLLTWIND
+1793 EVVLTWIND

-1852 GQIRTFTTIGLA
+1852 GQIKTFTTIGLA

-1871 GVALI
+1871 GVVLI

>member
-1 MKRLKK
+1 MKKLKK

-13 ITMLTVATLGI
+13 ITMLTVATLGS

-44 RSGYGYQQGGASGK
+44 SAGYGYQQEGSK
-58 VWKIAEYDSENGKTA
+58 VWKIAEYDSENGRTA
-73 DLSKT
+73 NLSKT

-118 TYSKILPTGTNYNSL
+118 TYSKILPTRSNYNSL

-144 AAGTDNK
+144 AIGTDNT
-151 TAREAF
+151 TAREEF
-157 LESKIPDEFYEYVT
+157 LKSKIPNELYNLIT

-176 VVQQLAIWY
+176 AVQQLAIWY

-197 TTNLKVNSI
+197 TSNFKINSI
-206 ANVDSNYVSIGDLAQ
+206 ANVDSNYASMGDVF
-221 YNGGDDGRDRED
+221 GDDGWDRED

-263 IVKNNATMTKVGS
+263 IVKSNATMTKVGN

-295 SATFTDI
+295 NATFTDI
-302 NGKTI
+302 NGTAI
-307 TPTIG
+307 TPSIG
-312 IKNSSGNIVST
+312 IKDVSGNVTAT
-323 TKSLKELVGQ
+323 TKTLKELVGQ
-333 EFYLSMPVSSNISG
+333 EFYLIMPTSSNISG

-368 APTTEQPVVIVDETP
+368 APTTEQPVVIVNETP
-383 FKFSDTTSIVVPK
+383 LNFSDTTSIVVPK

-438 PKNPLRVAIGD
+438 PKTPLKVAIGD
-449 EVTYTIRVYNEGEV
+449 VVTYTIRVYNEGDI
-463 DGYVEEITDHLPE
+463 DGYVEEITDHLPD
-476 QLEFIVDDQVNIQ
+476 QLEFIVDDQVNIE
-489 YGWKIASSS
+489 YGWKIASST

-503 KTEYLSKAK
+503 KTEYLSKAN

-526 KTLAYKDVKIKCR
+526 TTLAYKDVKIKCR
-539 VVSTDPMPTKI
+539 VVATDPMADKI
-550 TNIADITRFTDG
+550 TNIADITKFTDG

-567 TDRDSQANNVQLPT
+567 TDRDSQENNVNLPT

-603 QDDDDFEKLTLKDF
+603 QDDDDFEKLTLKEF

-629 GTAITNREPK
+629 GTAITNREPQ
-639 VNVTPLNNGGTTAI
+639 VNVTPLKNGGTTAI

-699 SGNAT
+699 AGNEI

-724 LSKAKESS
+724 LSKAKEASEG
-732 AGSNKIKAFNGTTLD
+732 ANKIKAFDGTKLD

-756 VVSTDPMPTK
+756 VVSTEPMPTK
-766 ITNIADISNF
+766 ITNIADITKF

-839 KLNDEEITSRIPQPD
+839 KVNNTEIKSRIPQVD
-854 VTKLAD
+854 
-860 GTATTATYNHP
+860 TTP
-871 KNPIDVTIGDIVEY
+871 
-885 TIRVYNEGEVDGY
+885 
-898 VQEITD
+898 
-904 HLPDQLEF
+904 
-912 VANDETN
+912 
-919 IKYGWT
+919 
-925 VDGNNSKII
+925 
-934 RTKYLSKENDTAEG
+934 
-948 ENKITSFNGTTLD
+948 
-961 YKDVKVVCKVIETKP
+961 
-976 MPTKITNIADI
+976 
-987 SDFTDGNGNKVKD
+987 
-1000 RDSQEN
+1000 
-1006 NVNIPSDLPG
+1006 
-1016 YKDDEIGKNY
+1016 
-1026 VPGQQDDDD
+1026 
-1035 FEKLKIKEFDLAL
+1035 
-1048 RKFITKVNDEN
+1048 
-1059 ISSRVPVVDI
+1059 
-1069 TQLKNGTATTATY
+1069 LKNGTGTTAIY
-1082 DHPKTP
+1082 NHSKEPV
-1088 IKVKIDDVVEYT
+1088 KVSLGAVVEYT
-1100 IRVYNEGGVDGYVE
+1100 IRVYNEGQVDGYVE
-1114 EITDHLPDQL
+1114 EIKDHLPDQL
-1124 EFIADNET
+1124 EFIKDNET
-1132 NKKYGWSVDNQ
+1132 NKKYGWTVDSTD
-1143 NSKVVKTTYLSKA
+1143 SKVIKTSYLCKA

-1172 TLSYKEVKI
+1172 TLSYKEVKV
-1181 ACKVISTNPM
+1181 ACKVVSTDPM
-1191 PTKITNIA
+1191 PSKITNLA
-1199 DISDFTNGNG
+1199 DISDFTDG
-1209 EKVKDR
+1209 E
-1215 DSEENNVNIPSDL
+1215 
-1228 PGYKDD
+1228 
-1234 EIGKDYVPGQQDD
+1234 
-1247 DDFEKLEVKPLEFDL
+1247 
-1262 ALRKFITKVN
+1262 
-1272 DEEITSR
+1272 
-1279 IPKVD
+1279 
-1284 ITKLASGEATTAI
+1284 
-1297 YNHSKTPVEVAIDDI
+1297 
-1312 VEYTIRVYN
+1312 
-1321 EGEIDGYAEEIK
+1321 
-1333 DHLPD
+1333 
-1338 QLELIADNET
+1338 
-1348 NKAYGWT
+1348 
-1355 VDDQDSKVIKTTYL
+1355 
-1369 SKANEK
+1369 
-1375 VAGENK
+1375 
-1381 IPAFDGTTLSYKD
+1381 
-1394 VKVVCKVVETNQM
+1394 
-1407 PKKITNLADVSD
+1407 
-1419 FTDGD
+1419 

-1429 DRDSEKDNVKIPED
+1429 DRDSKEDNVKIPED

-1450 ESNKD
+1450 ESKKD

-1465 FEKVTVAKFDLSL
+1465 FEKVTLVKFDLSL

-1485 NDTEITSRIPQ
+1485 NNTEITSRIPQ
-1496 VDVTPIKDGSGT
+1496 VDVTPIKDGSST

-1530 IRVYNEGEIDGYAS
+1530 IRVFNEGEMDGYAS

-1632 ILINQAQISKNTNK
+1632 ILINQAQISKDSDK
-1646 DGKDVK
+1646 DGNDVT

-1751 YIPDGLK
+1751 YIPNGLK
-1758 FVAEDNPLWKQI
+1758 FVPEDNPLWKQI

-1793 EVLLTWIND
+1793 EVVLTWIND

-1852 GQIRTFTTIGLA
+1852 GQIKTFTTIGLA

-1871 GVALI
+1871 GVVLI

>member
-1 MKRLKK
+1 MKKFKK

-13 ITMLTVATLGI
+13 ITMLTVATLGS

-44 RSGYGYQQGGASGK
+44 RAGYGYQQEGSK

-118 TYSKILPTGTNYNSL
+118 TYSKILPTGSNYNSL

-144 AAGTDNK
+144 AIGTDNT
-151 TAREAF
+151 TAREEF
-157 LESKIPDEFYEYVT
+157 LKSKIPNELYDLIT

-176 VVQQLAIWY
+176 AVQQLAIWY

-197 TTNLKVNSI
+197 TSNFKINSI
-206 ANVDSNYVSIGDLAQ
+206 ANVDSNYASMGDIF
-221 YNGGDDGRDRED
+221 GDDGWDRED

-263 IVKNNATMTKVGS
+263 IVKSNATMTKVGS

-295 SATFTDI
+295 NATFTDI
-302 NGKTI
+302 NGTTI
-307 TPTIG
+307 TPSIG
-312 IKNSSGNIVST
+312 IKDVSGNVTAT
-323 TKSLKELVGQ
+323 TKTLKELVGQ
-333 EFYLSMPVSSNISG
+333 EFYLIMPTSSNISG

-368 APTTEQPVVIVDETP
+368 APTTEQPVVIVNETP
-383 FKFSDTTSIVVPK
+383 LNFSDATSIVVPK

-438 PKNPLRVAIGD
+438 TKTPLKVAIGD
-449 EVTYTIRVYNEGEV
+449 VVTYTIRVYNEGDI
-463 DGYVEEITDHLPE
+463 DGYVEEITDHLPD
-476 QLEFIVDDQVNIQ
+476 QLEFIVDDQVNIEN
-489 YGWKIASSS
+489 GWKIASST

-503 KTEYLSKAK
+503 KTEYLSKAN

-526 KTLAYKDVKIKCR
+526 TTLAYKDVKIKCR
-539 VVSTDPMPTKI
+539 VVATDPMADKI
-550 TNIADITRFTDG
+550 TNIADITKFTDG

-567 TDRDSQANNVQLPT
+567 TDRDSQENNVNLPT
-581 GKDLENYR
+581 GKDLENYK

-603 QDDDDFEKLTLKDF
+603 QDDDDFEKLTLKEF

-629 GTAITNREPK
+629 GTAITNREPQ
-639 VNVTPLNNGGTTAI
+639 VNVTPLKNGGTTAI

-699 SGNAT
+699 SGNEI

-724 LSKAKESS
+724 LSKAKEASEG
-732 AGSNKIKAFNGTTLD
+732 ANKIKAFDGTKLD

-766 ITNIADISNF
+766 ITNIADITKF

-854 VTKLAD
+854 VSKLAD

-871 KNPIDVTIGDIVEY
+871 K
-885 TIRVYNEGEVDGY
+885 
-898 VQEITD
+898 
-904 HLPDQLEF
+904 
-912 VANDETN
+912 
-919 IKYGWT
+919 
-925 VDGNNSKII
+925 
-934 RTKYLSKENDTAEG
+934 
-948 ENKITSFNGTTLD
+948 
-961 YKDVKVVCKVIETKP
+961 
-976 MPTKITNIADI
+976 
-987 SDFTDGNGNKVKD
+987 
-1000 RDSQEN
+1000 
-1006 NVNIPSDLPG
+1006 
-1016 YKDDEIGKNY
+1016 
-1026 VPGQQDDDD
+1026 
-1035 FEKLKIKEFDLAL
+1035 
-1048 RKFITKVNDEN
+1048 
-1059 ISSRVPVVDI
+1059 
-1069 TQLKNGTATTATY
+1069 
-1082 DHPKTP
+1082 TP
-1088 IKVKIDDVVEYT
+1088 ISVAIGDVVEYT
-1100 IRVYNEGGVDGYVE
+1100 IRVYNEAEVDGYVE

-1124 EFIADNET
+1124 EFVAGNET
-1132 NKKYGWSVDNQ
+1132 NTKYGWTVDSN
-1143 NSKVVKTTYLSKA
+1143 NSKIIKTKYLSKA
-1156 NEKVA
+1156 NETTE
-1161 GENKIPAFDGT
+1161 GDNKIKAFDGT
-1172 TLSYKEVKI
+1172 KLDYKDVKVV
-1181 ACKVISTNPM
+1181 CKVVSTDPM

-1199 DISDFTNGNG
+1199 DITKFTDGNGN
-1209 EKVKDR
+1209 KVTDR
-1215 DSEENNVNIPSDL
+1215 DSQENNVNIPSDL

-1247 DDFEKLEVKPLEFDL
+1247 DDFEKLKIKEFDL

-1272 DEEITSR
+1272 NTEIKSR
-1279 IPKVD
+1279 IPQVD
-1284 ITKLASGEATTAI
+1284 TTPLKNGTGTTAI
-1297 YNHSKTPVEVAIDDI
+1297 YNHSKEPVKVSLGAV

-1321 EGEIDGYAEEIK
+1321 EGQVDGYVEEIK

-1338 QLELIADNET
+1338 QLEFIKDNET
-1348 NKAYGWT
+1348 NKKYGWT
-1355 VDDQDSKVIKTTYL
+1355 VDSTDSKVIKTSYL

-1381 IPAFDGTTLSYKD
+1381 IPAFDGTTLSYKE
-1394 VKVVCKVVETNQM
+1394 VKVACKVVSTDPM
-1407 PKKITNLADVSD
+1407 PSKITNLADISD
-1419 FTDGD
+1419 FTDGE

-1429 DRDSEKDNVKIPED
+1429 DRDSKEDNVKIPED

-1450 ESNKD
+1450 ESKKD

-1465 FEKVTVAKFDLSL
+1465 FEKVTLVKFDLSL

-1485 NDTEITSRIPQ
+1485 NNTEITSRIPQ
-1496 VDVTPIKDGSGT
+1496 VDVTPIKDGSST

-1530 IRVYNEGEIDGYAS
+1530 IRVFNEGEMDGYAS

-1589 DYLSKEQEKTAGAN
+1589 DYLSKEQEKIAGAN

-1632 ILINQAQISKNTNK
+1632 ILINQAQISKDSDK
-1646 DGKDVK
+1646 DGNDVT

-1687 QAIVTENGED
+1687 QAIVTENGEE

-1751 YIPDGLK
+1751 YIPNGLK
-1758 FVAEDNPLWKQI
+1758 FVPEDNPLWKQI

-1793 EVLLTWIND
+1793 EVVLTWIND

-1852 GQIRTFTTIGLA
+1852 GQIKTFTTIGLA

-1871 GVALI
+1871 GVVLI

>member
-1 MKRLKK
+1 MKKFKK

-13 ITMLTVATLGI
+13 ITMLTVATLGS

-44 RSGYGYQQGGASGK
+44 RAGYGYQQEGSK
-58 VWKIAEYDSENGKTA
+58 VWKIAEYDSENGRTA
-73 DLSKT
+73 NLSKT

-91 DMATGGVPTISKYTQ
+91 DMATGGVPTISRYTQ

-118 TYSKILPTGTNYNSL
+118 TYSRILPTGSNYNSL

-144 AAGTDNK
+144 AIGTDNT
-151 TAREAF
+151 TAREEF
-157 LESKIPDEFYEYVT
+157 LKSKIPNELYELIT

-176 VVQQLAIWY
+176 AVQQLAIWY

-197 TTNLKVNSI
+197 TSNFKINSI
-206 ANVDSNYVSIGDLAQ
+206 ANVDSNYASMGDIF
-221 YNGGDDGRDRED
+221 GDDGWDRED

-263 IVKNNATMTKVGS
+263 IVKSNATMTKVGS

-295 SATFTDI
+295 NATFTDI
-302 NGKTI
+302 NGTTI
-307 TPTIG
+307 TPSIG
-312 IKNSSGNIVST
+312 IKDVSGNVTAT
-323 TKSLKELVGQ
+323 TKTLKELVGQ
-333 EFYLSMPVSSNISG
+333 EFYLIMPTSSNISG

-368 APTTEQPVVIVDETP
+368 APTTEQPVVIVNETP
-383 FKFSDTTSIVVPK
+383 LNFSDTTSIVVPK

-438 PKNPLRVAIGD
+438 TKTPLKVAIGD
-449 EVTYTIRVYNEGEV
+449 VVTYTIRVYNEGDI
-463 DGYVEEITDHLPE
+463 DGYVEEITDHLPD
-476 QLEFIVDDQVNIQ
+476 QLEFIVDDQVNIE
-489 YGWKIASSS
+489 YGWKIASST

-503 KTEYLSKAK
+503 KTEYLSKAN

-526 KTLAYKDVKIKCR
+526 TTLAYKDVKIKCR
-539 VVSTDPMPTKI
+539 VVATDPMADKI
-550 TNIADITRFTDG
+550 TNIADITKFTDG

-567 TDRDSQANNVQLPT
+567 TDRDSQENNVNLPT
-581 GKDLENYR
+581 GKDLENYK

-603 QDDDDFEKLTLKDF
+603 QDDDDFEKLTLKEF

-629 GTAITNREPK
+629 GTAITNREPQ
-639 VNVTPLNNGGTTAI
+639 VNVTPLKNGGTTAI

-699 SGNAT
+699 SGNEI

-724 LSKAKESS
+724 LSKAKEASEG
-732 AGSNKIKAFNGTTLD
+732 ANKIKAFDGTKLD

-766 ITNIADISNF
+766 ITNIADITKF
-776 TDGNGNKVTD
+776 TDGNGNTVTD

-854 VTKLAD
+854 VSKLAD

-871 KNPIDVTIGDIVEY
+871 KTPISVAIGDAVEY
-885 TIRVYNEGEVDGY
+885 TIRVYNE
-898 VQEITD
+898 
-904 HLPDQLEF
+904 
-912 VANDETN
+912 
-919 IKYGWT
+919 
-925 VDGNNSKII
+925 
-934 RTKYLSKENDTAEG
+934 AE
-948 ENKITSFNGTTLD
+948 
-961 YKDVKVVCKVIETKP
+961 
-976 MPTKITNIADI
+976 
-987 SDFTDGNGNKVKD
+987 
-1000 RDSQEN
+1000 
-1006 NVNIPSDLPG
+1006 
-1016 YKDDEIGKNY
+1016 
-1026 VPGQQDDDD
+1026 
-1035 FEKLKIKEFDLAL
+1035 
-1048 RKFITKVNDEN
+1048 
-1059 ISSRVPVVDI
+1059 
-1069 TQLKNGTATTATY
+1069 
-1082 DHPKTP
+1082 
-1088 IKVKIDDVVEYT
+1088 
-1100 IRVYNEGGVDGYVE
+1100 VDGYVE

-1124 EFIADNET
+1124 EFITGNEINT
-1132 NKKYGWSVDNQ
+1132 KYGWTVDSN
-1143 NSKVVKTTYLSKA
+1143 NSKIIKTKYLSKA
-1156 NEKVA
+1156 NETTE
-1161 GENKIPAFDGT
+1161 GDNKIKAFDGT
-1172 TLSYKEVKI
+1172 KLDYKDVKVV
-1181 ACKVISTNPM
+1181 CKVVSTDPM
-1191 PTKITNIA
+1191 PTKITNMA
-1199 DISDFTNGNG
+1199 DITKFTDGNGNT
-1209 EKVKDR
+1209 VTDR
-1215 DSEENNVNIPSDL
+1215 DSQENNVNIPSDL

-1247 DDFEKLEVKPLEFDL
+1247 DDFEKLKIKEFDL

-1272 DEEITSR
+1272 NTEIKSR
-1279 IPKVD
+1279 IPQVD
-1284 ITKLASGEATTAI
+1284 TTPLKNGTGTTAI
-1297 YNHSKTPVEVAIDDI
+1297 YNHSKEPVKVSLGAV

-1321 EGEIDGYAEEIK
+1321 EGQVDGYVEEIK

-1338 QLELIADNET
+1338 QLEFIKDDET
-1348 NKAYGWT
+1348 NKKYGWT
-1355 VDDQDSKVIKTTYL
+1355 VDSTDSKVIKTSYL

-1381 IPAFDGTTLSYKD
+1381 IPAFDGTTLSYKE
-1394 VKVVCKVVETNQM
+1394 VKVACKVVSTDPM
-1407 PKKITNLADVSD
+1407 PSKITNLADISD
-1419 FTDGD
+1419 FTDGE

-1429 DRDSEKDNVKIPED
+1429 DRDSKEDNVKIPED

-1450 ESNKD
+1450 ESKKD

-1465 FEKVTVAKFDLSL
+1465 FEKVTLVKFDLSL

-1485 NDTEITSRIPQ
+1485 NNTEITSRIPQ
-1496 VDVTPIKDGSGT
+1496 VDVTPIKDGSST

-1530 IRVYNEGEIDGYAS
+1530 IRVFNEGEMDGYAS

-1632 ILINQAQISKNTNK
+1632 ILINQAQISKDSDK
-1646 DGKDVK
+1646 DGNDVT

-1687 QAIVTENGED
+1687 QAIITENGEE

-1751 YIPDGLK
+1751 YIPNGLK
-1758 FVAEDNPLWKQI
+1758 FVPEDNPLWKQI

-1793 EVLLTWIND
+1793 EVVLTWIND

-1852 GQIRTFTTIGLA
+1852 GQIKTFTTIGLA

-1871 GVALI
+1871 GVVLI

>member
-1 MKRLKK
+1 MKKFKK

-13 ITMLTVATLGI
+13 ITMLTVATLGS

-44 RSGYGYQQGGASGK
+44 RAGYGYQQEGSK
-58 VWKIAEYDSENGKTA
+58 VWKIAEYDSENGRTA
-73 DLSKT
+73 NLSKT

-118 TYSKILPTGTNYNSL
+118 TYSKILPTGSNYNSL

-144 AAGTDNK
+144 AIGTDNT
-151 TAREAF
+151 TAREEF
-157 LESKIPDEFYEYVT
+157 LKSKIPNELYGLIT

-176 VVQQLAIWY
+176 AVQQLAIWY

-197 TTNLKVNSI
+197 TSNFKINSI
-206 ANVDSNYVSIGDLAQ
+206 ANVDSNYASMGDIF
-221 YNGGDDGRDRED
+221 GDDGWDRED

-263 IVKNNATMTKVGS
+263 IVKSNATMTKVGS

-295 SATFTDI
+295 NATFTDI
-302 NGKTI
+302 NGTTI
-307 TPTIG
+307 TPSIG
-312 IKNSSGNIVST
+312 IKDVSGNVTAT
-323 TKSLKELVGQ
+323 TKTLKELVGQ
-333 EFYLSMPVSSNISG
+333 EFYLIMPTSSNISG

-368 APTTEQPVVIVDETP
+368 APTTEQPVVIVNETP
-383 FKFSDTTSIVVPK
+383 LNFSDTTSIVVPK

-438 PKNPLRVAIGD
+438 TKTPLKVAIGD
-449 EVTYTIRVYNEGEV
+449 VVTYTIRVYNEGDI
-463 DGYVEEITDHLPE
+463 DGYVEEITDHLPD
-476 QLEFIVDDQVNIQ
+476 QLEFIVDDQVNIE
-489 YGWKIASSS
+489 YGWKIASST

-503 KTEYLSKAK
+503 KTEYLSKAN

-526 KTLAYKDVKIKCR
+526 TTLAYKDVKIKCR
-539 VVSTDPMPTKI
+539 VVATDPMADKI
-550 TNIADITRFTDG
+550 TNIADITKFTDG

-567 TDRDSQANNVQLPT
+567 TDRDSQENNVNLPT

-603 QDDDDFEKLTLKDF
+603 QDDDDFEKLTLKEF

-629 GTAITNREPK
+629 GTATTNREPQ
-639 VNVTPLNNGGTTAI
+639 VNVTPLKNGGTTAI

-661 SVAIGDL
+661 SVAVGDL

-699 SGNAT
+699 AGNEI

-724 LSKAKESS
+724 LSKAKETSEG
-732 AGSNKIKAFNGTTLD
+732 ANKIKAFDGTKLD

-766 ITNIADISNF
+766 ITNIADITKF
-776 TDGNGNKVTD
+776 TDGNGNTVTD

-854 VTKLAD
+854 VSKLAD

-871 KNPIDVTIGDIVEY
+871 K
-885 TIRVYNEGEVDGY
+885 
-898 VQEITD
+898 
-904 HLPDQLEF
+904 
-912 VANDETN
+912 
-919 IKYGWT
+919 
-925 VDGNNSKII
+925 
-934 RTKYLSKENDTAEG
+934 
-948 ENKITSFNGTTLD
+948 
-961 YKDVKVVCKVIETKP
+961 
-976 MPTKITNIADI
+976 
-987 SDFTDGNGNKVKD
+987 
-1000 RDSQEN
+1000 
-1006 NVNIPSDLPG
+1006 
-1016 YKDDEIGKNY
+1016 
-1026 VPGQQDDDD
+1026 
-1035 FEKLKIKEFDLAL
+1035 
-1048 RKFITKVNDEN
+1048 
-1059 ISSRVPVVDI
+1059 
-1069 TQLKNGTATTATY
+1069 
-1082 DHPKTP
+1082 TP
-1088 IKVKIDDVVEYT
+1088 ISVAIGDVVEYT
-1100 IRVYNEGGVDGYVE
+1100 IRVYNEAEVDGYVE

-1124 EFIADNET
+1124 EFIAGNEINT
-1132 NKKYGWSVDNQ
+1132 KYGWTVDSN
-1143 NSKVVKTTYLSKA
+1143 NSKIIKTKYLSKA
-1156 NEKVA
+1156 NETTE
-1161 GENKIPAFDGT
+1161 GDNKIKAFDGT
-1172 TLSYKEVKI
+1172 KLDYKDVKVV
-1181 ACKVISTNPM
+1181 CKVVSTDPM

-1199 DISDFTNGNG
+1199 DITKFTDGNGNI
-1209 EKVKDR
+1209 VTDR
-1215 DSEENNVNIPSDL
+1215 DSQENNVNIPSDL

-1247 DDFEKLEVKPLEFDL
+1247 DDFEKLKIKEFDL

-1272 DEEITSR
+1272 NTEIKSR
-1279 IPKVD
+1279 IPQVD
-1284 ITKLASGEATTAI
+1284 TTPLKNGTGTTAI
-1297 YNHSKTPVEVAIDDI
+1297 YNHSKEPVKVSLGAV

-1321 EGEIDGYAEEIK
+1321 EGQVDGYVEEIK

-1338 QLELIADNET
+1338 QLEFVKDNET
-1348 NKAYGWT
+1348 NKKYGWT
-1355 VDDQDSKVIKTTYL
+1355 VDSTDSKVIKTSYL

-1375 VAGENK
+1375 VAEENK
-1381 IPAFDGTTLSYKD
+1381 IPAFDGTTLSYKE
-1394 VKVVCKVVETNQM
+1394 VKVACKVVSTDPM
-1407 PKKITNLADVSD
+1407 PSKITNLADISD
-1419 FTDGD
+1419 FTDGE

-1429 DRDSEKDNVKIPED
+1429 DRDSKEDNVKIPED

-1450 ESNKD
+1450 ESKKD

-1465 FEKVTVAKFDLSL
+1465 FEKVTLVKFDLSL

-1485 NDTEITSRIPQ
+1485 NNTEITSRIPQ
-1496 VDVTPIKDGSGT
+1496 VDVTPIKDGSST

-1530 IRVYNEGEIDGYAS
+1530 IRVFNEGEMDGYAS

-1632 ILINQAQISKNTNK
+1632 ILINQAQISRDSDK
-1646 DGKDVK
+1646 DGNDVT

-1687 QAIVTENGED
+1687 QAIVTENGEE

-1751 YIPDGLK
+1751 YIPNGLK
-1758 FVAEDNPLWKQI
+1758 FVPEDNPLWKQI

-1793 EVLLTWIND
+1793 EVVLTWIND

-1852 GQIRTFTTIGLA
+1852 GQIKTFTTIGLA

-1871 GVALI
+1871 GVVLI

>member
-1 MKRLKK
+1 MKKFKK

-13 ITMLTVATLGI
+13 ITMLTVATLGS

-44 RSGYGYQQGGASGK
+44 RAGYGYQQEGSK
-58 VWKIAEYDSENGKTA
+58 VWKIAEYDSENGRTA
-73 DLSKT
+73 NLSKT

-118 TYSKILPTGTNYNSL
+118 TYSRILPTGSNYNSL

-144 AAGTDNK
+144 AIGTDNT
-151 TAREAF
+151 TAREEF
-157 LESKIPDEFYEYVT
+157 LKSKIPNELYELIT

-176 VVQQLAIWY
+176 AVQQLAIWY

-197 TTNLKVNSI
+197 TSNFKINSI
-206 ANVDSNYVSIGDLAQ
+206 ANVDSNYASMGDIF
-221 YNGGDDGRDRED
+221 GDDGWDRED

-263 IVKNNATMTKVGS
+263 IVKSNATMTKVGS

-295 SATFTDI
+295 NATFTDI
-302 NGKTI
+302 NGTTI
-307 TPTIG
+307 TPSIG
-312 IKNSSGNIVST
+312 IKDVSGNVTAT
-323 TKSLKELVGQ
+323 TKTLKELVGQ
-333 EFYLSMPVSSNISG
+333 EFYLIMPTSSNISG

-368 APTTEQPVVIVDETP
+368 APTTEQPVVIVNETP
-383 FKFSDTTSIVVPK
+383 LNFSDTTSIVVPK

-438 PKNPLRVAIGD
+438 TKTPLKVAIGD
-449 EVTYTIRVYNEGEV
+449 VVTYTIRVYNEGDI
-463 DGYVEEITDHLPE
+463 DGYVEEITDHLPD
-476 QLEFIVDDQVNIQ
+476 QLEFIVDDQVNIE
-489 YGWKIASSS
+489 YGWKIASST

-503 KTEYLSKAK
+503 KTEYLSKAN

-526 KTLAYKDVKIKCR
+526 TTLAYKDVKIKCR
-539 VVSTDPMPTKI
+539 VVATDPMADKI
-550 TNIADITRFTDG
+550 TNIADITKFTDG
-562 DGNTV
+562 NGNTV
-567 TDRDSQANNVQLPT
+567 TDRDSQENNVNLPT
-581 GKDLENYR
+581 GKDLENYK

-603 QDDDDFEKLTLKDF
+603 QDDDDFEKLTLKEF

-629 GTAITNREPK
+629 GTAITNREPQ
-639 VNVTPLNNGGTTAI
+639 VNVTPLKNGGTTAI

-699 SGNAT
+699 SGNEI

-724 LSKAKESS
+724 LSKAKEASEG
-732 AGSNKIKAFNGTTLD
+732 ANKIKAFDGTKLD

-766 ITNIADISNF
+766 ITNIADITKF
-776 TDGNGNKVTD
+776 TDGNGNTVTD

-854 VTKLAD
+854 VSKLAD

-871 KNPIDVTIGDIVEY
+871 K
-885 TIRVYNEGEVDGY
+885 
-898 VQEITD
+898 
-904 HLPDQLEF
+904 
-912 VANDETN
+912 
-919 IKYGWT
+919 
-925 VDGNNSKII
+925 
-934 RTKYLSKENDTAEG
+934 
-948 ENKITSFNGTTLD
+948 
-961 YKDVKVVCKVIETKP
+961 
-976 MPTKITNIADI
+976 
-987 SDFTDGNGNKVKD
+987 
-1000 RDSQEN
+1000 
-1006 NVNIPSDLPG
+1006 
-1016 YKDDEIGKNY
+1016 
-1026 VPGQQDDDD
+1026 
-1035 FEKLKIKEFDLAL
+1035 
-1048 RKFITKVNDEN
+1048 
-1059 ISSRVPVVDI
+1059 
-1069 TQLKNGTATTATY
+1069 
-1082 DHPKTP
+1082 TP
-1088 IKVKIDDVVEYT
+1088 ISVAIGDVVEYT
-1100 IRVYNEGGVDGYVE
+1100 IRVYNEAEVDGYVE

-1124 EFIADNET
+1124 EFITGNEI
-1132 NKKYGWSVDNQ
+1132 NSKYGWTVDSN
-1143 NSKVVKTTYLSKA
+1143 NSKIIKTKYLSKA
-1156 NEKVA
+1156 NETTE
-1161 GENKIPAFDGT
+1161 GDNKIKAFDGT
-1172 TLSYKEVKI
+1172 KLDYKDVKVV
-1181 ACKVISTNPM
+1181 CKVVSTDPM

-1199 DISDFTNGNG
+1199 DITKFTDGNGNT
-1209 EKVKDR
+1209 VTDR
-1215 DSEENNVNIPSDL
+1215 DSQENNVNIPSDL

-1247 DDFEKLEVKPLEFDL
+1247 DDFEKLKIKEFDL

-1272 DEEITSR
+1272 NTEIKSR
-1279 IPKVD
+1279 IPQVD
-1284 ITKLASGEATTAI
+1284 TTPLKNGTGTTAI
-1297 YNHSKTPVEVAIDDI
+1297 YNHSKEPVKVSLGAV

-1321 EGEIDGYAEEIK
+1321 EGQVDGYVEEIK

-1338 QLELIADNET
+1338 QLEFIKDNET
-1348 NKAYGWT
+1348 NKKYGWT
-1355 VDDQDSKVIKTTYL
+1355 VDSTDSKVIKTSYL

-1381 IPAFDGTTLSYKD
+1381 IPAFDGTTLSYKE
-1394 VKVVCKVVETNQM
+1394 VKVACKVVSTDPM
-1407 PKKITNLADVSD
+1407 PSKITNLADISD
-1419 FTDGD
+1419 FTDGE

-1429 DRDSEKDNVKIPED
+1429 DRDSKEDNVKIPED

-1450 ESNKD
+1450 ESKKD

-1465 FEKVTVAKFDLSL
+1465 FEKVTLVKFDLSL

-1485 NDTEITSRIPQ
+1485 NNTEITSRIPQ
-1496 VDVTPIKDGSGT
+1496 VDVTPIKDGSST

-1530 IRVYNEGEIDGYAS
+1530 IRVFNEGEMDGYAS

-1632 ILINQAQISKNTNK
+1632 ILINQAQISKDSDK
-1646 DGKDVK
+1646 DGNDVT

-1687 QAIVTENGED
+1687 QAIITENGEE

-1751 YIPDGLK
+1751 YIPNGLK
-1758 FVAEDNPLWKQI
+1758 FVPEDNPLWKQI

-1793 EVLLTWIND
+1793 EVVLTWIND

-1852 GQIRTFTTIGLA
+1852 GQIKTFTTIGLA

-1871 GVALI
+1871 GVVLI

>member
-1 MKRLKK
+1 MKKFKK

-13 ITMLTVATLGI
+13 ITMLTVATLGS

-44 RSGYGYQQGGASGK
+44 RAGYGYQQEGSK

-118 TYSKILPTGTNYNSL
+118 TYSKILPTGSNYNSL

-144 AAGTDNK
+144 AIGTDNT
-151 TAREAF
+151 TAREEF
-157 LESKIPDEFYEYVT
+157 LKSKIPNELYDLIT

-176 VVQQLAIWY
+176 AVQQLAIWY

-197 TTNLKVNSI
+197 TSNFKINSI
-206 ANVDSNYVSIGDLAQ
+206 ANVDSNYASMGDIF
-221 YNGGDDGRDRED
+221 GDDGWDRED

-263 IVKNNATMTKVGS
+263 IVKSNATMTKVGS

-288 LNVDYTL
+288 LNIDYTL
-295 SATFTDI
+295 NATFTDI
-302 NGKTI
+302 NGTTI
-307 TPTIG
+307 TPSIG
-312 IKNSSGNIVST
+312 IKDVSGNVTAT
-323 TKSLKELVGQ
+323 TKTLKELVGQ
-333 EFYLSMPVSSNISG
+333 EFYLIMPTSSNISG

-368 APTTEQPVVIVDETP
+368 APTTEQPVVIVNETP
-383 FKFSDTTSIVVPK
+383 LNFSDTTSIVVPK

-438 PKNPLRVAIGD
+438 PKTPLKVAIGD
-449 EVTYTIRVYNEGEV
+449 VVTYTIRVYNEGDI

-476 QLEFIVDDQVNIQ
+476 QLEFIVDDQVNIE
-489 YGWKIASSS
+489 YGWKIASST

-503 KTEYLSKAK
+503 KTEYLSKAN

-526 KTLAYKDVKIKCR
+526 TTLAYKDVKIKCR
-539 VVSTDPMPTKI
+539 VVATEPMADKI
-550 TNIADITRFTDG
+550 TNIADITKFTDG

-567 TDRDSQANNVQLPT
+567 TDRDSQENNVNLPT
-581 GKDLENYR
+581 GKDLENYK

-603 QDDDDFEKLTLKDF
+603 QDDDDFEKLTLKEF

-629 GTAITNREPK
+629 GTAITNREPQ
-639 VNVTPLNNGGTTAI
+639 VNVTPLKNGGTTAI

-699 SGNAT
+699 AGNEI

-724 LSKAKESS
+724 LSKAKEASEG
-732 AGSNKIKAFNGTTLD
+732 ANKIKAFDGTKLD

-756 VVSTDPMPTK
+756 VVSTEPMPTK
-766 ITNIADISNF
+766 ITNIADITKF
-776 TDGNGNKVTD
+776 TDGNGNIVTD

-854 VTKLAD
+854 VSKLAD

-871 KNPIDVTIGDIVEY
+871 K
-885 TIRVYNEGEVDGY
+885 
-898 VQEITD
+898 
-904 HLPDQLEF
+904 
-912 VANDETN
+912 
-919 IKYGWT
+919 
-925 VDGNNSKII
+925 
-934 RTKYLSKENDTAEG
+934 
-948 ENKITSFNGTTLD
+948 
-961 YKDVKVVCKVIETKP
+961 
-976 MPTKITNIADI
+976 
-987 SDFTDGNGNKVKD
+987 
-1000 RDSQEN
+1000 
-1006 NVNIPSDLPG
+1006 
-1016 YKDDEIGKNY
+1016 
-1026 VPGQQDDDD
+1026 
-1035 FEKLKIKEFDLAL
+1035 
-1048 RKFITKVNDEN
+1048 
-1059 ISSRVPVVDI
+1059 
-1069 TQLKNGTATTATY
+1069 
-1082 DHPKTP
+1082 TP
-1088 IKVKIDDVVEYT
+1088 ISVAIGDVVEYT
-1100 IRVYNEGGVDGYVE
+1100 IRVYNEAEVDGYVE

-1124 EFIADNET
+1124 EFIAGNEINT
-1132 NKKYGWSVDNQ
+1132 KYGWTVDSN
-1143 NSKVVKTTYLSKA
+1143 NSKIIKTKYLSKA
-1156 NEKVA
+1156 NETTE
-1161 GENKIPAFDGT
+1161 GDNKIKAFDGT
-1172 TLSYKEVKI
+1172 KLDYKDVKVV
-1181 ACKVISTNPM
+1181 CKVVSTDPM

-1199 DISDFTNGNG
+1199 DITKFTDGNGNI
-1209 EKVKDR
+1209 VTDR
-1215 DSEENNVNIPSDL
+1215 DSQENNVNIPSDL

-1247 DDFEKLEVKPLEFDL
+1247 DDFEKLKIKEFDL

-1272 DEEITSR
+1272 NTEIKSR
-1279 IPKVD
+1279 IPQVD
-1284 ITKLASGEATTAI
+1284 TTPLKNGTGTTAI
-1297 YNHSKTPVEVAIDDI
+1297 YNHSKEPVKVSLGAV

-1321 EGEIDGYAEEIK
+1321 EGQVDGYVEEIK

-1338 QLELIADNET
+1338 QLEFIKDNET
-1348 NKAYGWT
+1348 NKKYGWT
-1355 VDDQDSKVIKTTYL
+1355 VDSTDSKVIKTSYL

-1381 IPAFDGTTLSYKD
+1381 IPAFDGTTLSYKE
-1394 VKVVCKVVETNQM
+1394 VKVACKVVSTDPM
-1407 PKKITNLADVSD
+1407 PSKITNLADISD
-1419 FTDGD
+1419 FTDGE

-1429 DRDSEKDNVKIPED
+1429 DRDSKEDNVKIPED

-1450 ESNKD
+1450 ESKKD

-1465 FEKVTVAKFDLSL
+1465 FEKVTLVKFDLSL

-1485 NDTEITSRIPQ
+1485 NNTEITSRIPQ
-1496 VDVTPIKDGSGT
+1496 VDVTPIKDGSST

-1530 IRVYNEGEIDGYAS
+1530 IRVFNEGEMDGYAS

-1632 ILINQAQISKNTNK
+1632 ILINQAQISKDSDK
-1646 DGKDVK
+1646 DGNDVT

-1687 QAIVTENGED
+1687 QAIVTENGEE

-1751 YIPDGLK
+1751 YIPNGLK
-1758 FVAEDNPLWKQI
+1758 FVPEDNPLWKQI

-1793 EVLLTWIND
+1793 EVVLTWIND

-1852 GQIRTFTTIGLA
+1852 GQIKTFTTIGLA

-1871 GVALI
+1871 GVVLI

>member
-1 MKRLKK
+1 MKKLKK

-13 ITMLTVATLGI
+13 ITMLTVATLGS

-44 RSGYGYQQGGASGK
+44 RAGYGYQQEGSK

-118 TYSKILPTGTNYNSL
+118 TYSKILPTGSNYNSL

-144 AAGTDNK
+144 AIGTDNT
-151 TAREAF
+151 TAREEF
-157 LESKIPDEFYEYVT
+157 LKSKIPNELYELIT

-176 VVQQLAIWY
+176 AVQQLAIWY

-197 TTNLKVNSI
+197 TSNFKINSI
-206 ANVDSNYVSIGDLAQ
+206 ANVDSNYASMGDIF
-221 YNGGDDGRDRED
+221 GDDGWDRED

-263 IVKNNATMTKVGS
+263 IVKSNATMTKVGS

-295 SATFTDI
+295 NATFTDI
-302 NGKTI
+302 NGTTI
-307 TPTIG
+307 TPSIG
-312 IKNSSGNIVST
+312 IKDVSGNVTAT
-323 TKSLKELVGQ
+323 TKTLKELVGQ
-333 EFYLSMPVSSNISG
+333 EFYLIMPTSSNISG

-368 APTTEQPVVIVDETP
+368 APTTEQPVVIVNETP
-383 FKFSDTTSIVVPK
+383 LNFSDATSIVVPK

-438 PKNPLRVAIGD
+438 TKTPLKVAIGD
-449 EVTYTIRVYNEGEV
+449 VVTYTIRVYNEGDI
-463 DGYVEEITDHLPE
+463 DGYVEEITDHLPD
-476 QLEFIVDDQVNIQ
+476 QLEFIVDDQVNIEN
-489 YGWKIASSS
+489 GWKIASST

-503 KTEYLSKAK
+503 KTEYLSKAN

-526 KTLAYKDVKIKCR
+526 TTLAYKDVKIKCR
-539 VVSTDPMPTKI
+539 VVATDPMADKI
-550 TNIADITRFTDG
+550 TNIADITKFTDG

-567 TDRDSQANNVQLPT
+567 TDRDSQENNVNLPT
-581 GKDLENYR
+581 GKDLENYK

-603 QDDDDFEKLTLKDF
+603 QDDDDFEKLTLKEF

-629 GTAITNREPK
+629 GTAITNREPQ
-639 VNVTPLNNGGTTAI
+639 VNVTPLKNGGTTAI

-699 SGNAT
+699 AGNEI

-724 LSKAKESS
+724 LSKAKEASEG
-732 AGSNKIKAFNGTTLD
+732 ANKIKAFDGTKLD

-756 VVSTDPMPTK
+756 VISTDPMPTK
-766 ITNIADISNF
+766 ITNIADITKF

-854 VTKLAD
+854 VSKLAD

-871 KNPIDVTIGDIVEY
+871 K
-885 TIRVYNEGEVDGY
+885 
-898 VQEITD
+898 
-904 HLPDQLEF
+904 
-912 VANDETN
+912 
-919 IKYGWT
+919 
-925 VDGNNSKII
+925 
-934 RTKYLSKENDTAEG
+934 
-948 ENKITSFNGTTLD
+948 
-961 YKDVKVVCKVIETKP
+961 
-976 MPTKITNIADI
+976 
-987 SDFTDGNGNKVKD
+987 
-1000 RDSQEN
+1000 
-1006 NVNIPSDLPG
+1006 
-1016 YKDDEIGKNY
+1016 
-1026 VPGQQDDDD
+1026 
-1035 FEKLKIKEFDLAL
+1035 
-1048 RKFITKVNDEN
+1048 
-1059 ISSRVPVVDI
+1059 
-1069 TQLKNGTATTATY
+1069 
-1082 DHPKTP
+1082 TP
-1088 IKVKIDDVVEYT
+1088 ISVAIGDVVEYT
-1100 IRVYNEGGVDGYVE
+1100 IRVYNEAEVDGYVE

-1124 EFIADNET
+1124 EFVAGNET
-1132 NKKYGWSVDNQ
+1132 NTKYGWTVDSN
-1143 NSKVVKTTYLSKA
+1143 NSKIIKTKYLSKA
-1156 NEKVA
+1156 NETTE
-1161 GENKIPAFDGT
+1161 GDNKIKAFDGT
-1172 TLSYKEVKI
+1172 KLDYKDVKVV
-1181 ACKVISTNPM
+1181 CKVVSTDPM

-1199 DISDFTNGNG
+1199 DITKFTDGNGNT
-1209 EKVKDR
+1209 VTDR
-1215 DSEENNVNIPSDL
+1215 DSQENNVNIPSDL

-1247 DDFEKLEVKPLEFDL
+1247 DDFEKLKIKEFDL

-1272 DEEITSR
+1272 NTEIKSR
-1279 IPKVD
+1279 IPQVD
-1284 ITKLASGEATTAI
+1284 TTPLKNGTGTTAI
-1297 YNHSKTPVEVAIDDI
+1297 YNHSKEPVKVSLGAV

-1321 EGEIDGYAEEIK
+1321 EGQVDGYVEEIK

-1338 QLELIADNET
+1338 QLEFVKDNET
-1348 NKAYGWT
+1348 NKKYGWT
-1355 VDDQDSKVIKTTYL
+1355 VDSTDSKVIKTSYL
-1369 SKANEK
+1369 CKKNEK

-1381 IPAFDGTTLSYKD
+1381 IPAFDGTTLSYKE
-1394 VKVVCKVVETNQM
+1394 VKVACKVVSTDPM
-1407 PKKITNLADVSD
+1407 PSKITNLADISD
-1419 FTDGD
+1419 FTDGE

-1429 DRDSEKDNVKIPED
+1429 DRDSKEDNVKIPED

-1450 ESNKD
+1450 ESKKD

-1465 FEKVTVAKFDLSL
+1465 FEKVTLVKFDLSL

-1485 NDTEITSRIPQ
+1485 NNTEITSRIPQ
-1496 VDVTPIKDGSGT
+1496 VDVTPIKDGSST

-1530 IRVYNEGEIDGYAS
+1530 IRVFNEGEMDGYAS

-1632 ILINQAQISKNTNK
+1632 ILINQAQISKDSDK
-1646 DGKDVK
+1646 DGNDVT

-1687 QAIVTENGED
+1687 QAIVTENGEE

-1751 YIPDGLK
+1751 YIPNGLK
-1758 FVAEDNPLWKQI
+1758 FVPEDNPLWKQI

-1793 EVLLTWIND
+1793 EVVLTWIND

-1852 GQIRTFTTIGLA
+1852 GQIKTFTTIGLA
-1864 VLVILSS
+1864 VLAILSS
-1871 GVALI
+1871 GVVLI

>member
-1 MKRLKK
+1 MKKLKK

-13 ITMLTVATLGI
+13 ITMLTVATLGS

-44 RSGYGYQQGGASGK
+44 RAGYGYQQEGSK

-118 TYSKILPTGTNYNSL
+118 TYSKILPTGSNYNSL

-144 AAGTDNK
+144 AIGTDNT
-151 TAREAF
+151 TAREEF
-157 LESKIPDEFYEYVT
+157 LKSKIPNELYNLIT

-176 VVQQLAIWY
+176 AVQQLAIWY

-197 TTNLKVNSI
+197 TSNFKINSI
-206 ANVDSNYVSIGDLAQ
+206 ANVDSNYASMGDIF
-221 YNGGDDGRDRED
+221 GDDGWDRED

-263 IVKNNATMTKVGS
+263 IVKSNATMTKVGS

-295 SATFTDI
+295 NATFTDI
-302 NGKTI
+302 NGTTI
-307 TPTIG
+307 TPSIG
-312 IKNSSGNIVST
+312 IKDVSGNVTAT
-323 TKSLKELVGQ
+323 TKTLKELVGQ
-333 EFYLSMPVSSNISG
+333 EFYLIMPTSSNISG

-368 APTTEQPVVIVDETP
+368 APTTEQPVVIVNETP
-383 FKFSDTTSIVVPK
+383 LNFSDTTSIVVPK
-396 PFDLSLRKFITNING
+396 PFDLSLRKFITDING
-411 TEITN
+411 KEITN

-438 PKNPLRVAIGD
+438 TKTPLKVAIGD
-449 EVTYTIRVYNEGEV
+449 VVTYTIRVYNEGDI
-463 DGYVEEITDHLPE
+463 DGYVEEITDHLPD
-476 QLEFIVDDQVNIQ
+476 QLEFIVDDQVNIEN
-489 YGWKIASSS
+489 GWKIASST

-503 KTEYLSKAK
+503 KTEYLSKAN
-512 ETTDGANKISAFNG
+512 ETTDGANKITAFNG
-526 KTLAYKDVKIKCR
+526 TTLAYKDVKIKCR
-539 VVSTDPMPTKI
+539 VVATDPMADKI
-550 TNIADITRFTDG
+550 TNIADITKFTDG

-567 TDRDSQANNVQLPT
+567 TDRDSQENNVNLPT

-603 QDDDDFEKLTLKDF
+603 QDDDDFEKLTLKEF

-629 GTAITNREPK
+629 GTAITNREPQ
-639 VNVTPLNNGGTTAI
+639 VNVTPLKNGGTTAI

-668 VEYTIRVYNE
+668 VEYIIRVYNE

-699 SGNAT
+699 SGNEI

-724 LSKAKESS
+724 LSKAKEASEG
-732 AGSNKIKAFNGTTLD
+732 ANKIKAFDGEKLD

-766 ITNIADISNF
+766 ITNIADITKF
-776 TDGNGNKVTD
+776 TDGNGNTVTD

-839 KLNDEEITSRIPQPD
+839 KVNNTEIKSRIPQVDTTPL
-854 VTKLAD
+854 KN
-860 GTATTATYNHP
+860 GTGTTAIYNHSKEP
-871 KNPIDVTIGDIVEY
+871 VKVSLGAVIEY
-885 TIRVYNEGEVDGY
+885 TIRVYNEGQVDGY
-898 VQEITD
+898 V
-904 HLPDQLEF
+904 
-912 VANDETN
+912 
-919 IKYGWT
+919 
-925 VDGNNSKII
+925 
-934 RTKYLSKENDTAEG
+934 
-948 ENKITSFNGTTLD
+948 
-961 YKDVKVVCKVIETKP
+961 
-976 MPTKITNIADI
+976 
-987 SDFTDGNGNKVKD
+987 
-1000 RDSQEN
+1000 
-1006 NVNIPSDLPG
+1006 
-1016 YKDDEIGKNY
+1016 
-1026 VPGQQDDDD
+1026 
-1035 FEKLKIKEFDLAL
+1035 
-1048 RKFITKVNDEN
+1048 
-1059 ISSRVPVVDI
+1059 
-1069 TQLKNGTATTATY
+1069 
-1082 DHPKTP
+1082 
-1088 IKVKIDDVVEYT
+1088 
-1100 IRVYNEGGVDGYVE
+1100 
-1114 EITDHLPDQL
+1114 
-1124 EFIADNET
+1124 
-1132 NKKYGWSVDNQ
+1132 
-1143 NSKVVKTTYLSKA
+1143 
-1156 NEKVA
+1156 
-1161 GENKIPAFDGT
+1161 
-1172 TLSYKEVKI
+1172 
-1181 ACKVISTNPM
+1181 
-1191 PTKITNIA
+1191 
-1199 DISDFTNGNG
+1199 
-1209 EKVKDR
+1209 
-1215 DSEENNVNIPSDL
+1215 
-1228 PGYKDD
+1228 
-1234 EIGKDYVPGQQDD
+1234 
-1247 DDFEKLEVKPLEFDL
+1247 
-1262 ALRKFITKVN
+1262 
-1272 DEEITSR
+1272 
-1279 IPKVD
+1279 
-1284 ITKLASGEATTAI
+1284 
-1297 YNHSKTPVEVAIDDI
+1297 
-1312 VEYTIRVYN
+1312 
-1321 EGEIDGYAEEIK
+1321 EEIK

-1338 QLELIADNET
+1338 QLEFIKDNET
-1348 NKAYGWT
+1348 NKKYGWT
-1355 VDDQDSKVIKTTYL
+1355 VDSTDSKVIKTSYL

-1394 VKVVCKVVETNQM
+1394 VKVACKVVSTDPM
-1407 PKKITNLADVSD
+1407 PSKITNLADISD
-1419 FTDGD
+1419 FTDGE

-1429 DRDSEKDNVKIPED
+1429 DRDSKEDNVKIPED

-1450 ESNKD
+1450 ESKKD

-1465 FEKVTVAKFDLSL
+1465 FEKVTLVKFDLSL

-1485 NDTEITSRIPQ
+1485 NNTEITSRIPQ
-1496 VDVTPIKDGSGT
+1496 VDVTPIKDGSST

-1530 IRVYNEGEIDGYAS
+1530 IRVFNEGEMDGYAS

-1632 ILINQAQISKNTNK
+1632 ILINQAQISKDSDK
-1646 DGKDVK
+1646 DGNDVT

-1687 QAIVTENGED
+1687 QAIVTENGEE

-1751 YIPDGLK
+1751 YIPNGLK
-1758 FVAEDNPLWKQI
+1758 FVPEDNPLWKQI

-1793 EVLLTWIND
+1793 EVVLTWIND

-1852 GQIRTFTTIGLA
+1852 GQIKTFTTIGLA

-1871 GVALI
+1871 GVVLI

>member
-1 MKRLKK
+1 MKKFKK

-13 ITMLTVATLGI
+13 ITMLTVATLGS

-44 RSGYGYQQGGASGK
+44 RAGYGYQQEGSK

-118 TYSKILPTGTNYNSL
+118 TYSKILPTGSNYNSL

-144 AAGTDNK
+144 AIGTDNT
-151 TAREAF
+151 TAREEF
-157 LESKIPDEFYEYVT
+157 LKSKIPNELYDLIT

-176 VVQQLAIWY
+176 AVQQLAIWY

-197 TTNLKVNSI
+197 TSNFKINSI
-206 ANVDSNYVSIGDLAQ
+206 ANVDSNYASMGDIF
-221 YNGGDDGRDRED
+221 GDDGWDRED

-263 IVKNNATMTKVGS
+263 IVKSNATMTKVGS

-288 LNVDYTL
+288 LNIDYTL
-295 SATFTDI
+295 NATFTDI
-302 NGKTI
+302 NGTTI
-307 TPTIG
+307 TPSIG
-312 IKNSSGNIVST
+312 IKDVSGNVTAT
-323 TKSLKELVGQ
+323 TKTLKELVGQ
-333 EFYLSMPVSSNISG
+333 EFYLIMPTSSNISG

-368 APTTEQPVVIVDETP
+368 APTTEQPVVIVNETP
-383 FKFSDTTSIVVPK
+383 LNFSDTTSIVVPK

-438 PKNPLRVAIGD
+438 PKTPLKVAIGD
-449 EVTYTIRVYNEGEV
+449 VVTYTIRVYNEGDI

-476 QLEFIVDDQVNIQ
+476 QLEFIVDDQVNIE
-489 YGWKIASSS
+489 YGWKIASST

-503 KTEYLSKAK
+503 KTEYLSKAN

-526 KTLAYKDVKIKCR
+526 TTLAYKDVKIKCR
-539 VVSTDPMPTKI
+539 VVATEPMADKI
-550 TNIADITRFTDG
+550 TNIADITKFTDG

-567 TDRDSQANNVQLPT
+567 TDRDSQENNVNLPT
-581 GKDLENYR
+581 GKDLENYK

-603 QDDDDFEKLTLKDF
+603 QDDDDFEKLTLKEF

-629 GTAITNREPK
+629 GTAITNREPQ
-639 VNVTPLNNGGTTAI
+639 VNVTPLKNGGTTAI

-699 SGNAT
+699 AGNEI

-724 LSKAKESS
+724 LSKAKEASEG
-732 AGSNKIKAFNGTTLD
+732 ANKIKAFDGTKLD

-766 ITNIADISNF
+766 ITNIADITKF
-776 TDGNGNKVTD
+776 TDGNGNTVTD

-854 VTKLAD
+854 VSKLAD

-871 KNPIDVTIGDIVEY
+871 K
-885 TIRVYNEGEVDGY
+885 
-898 VQEITD
+898 
-904 HLPDQLEF
+904 
-912 VANDETN
+912 
-919 IKYGWT
+919 
-925 VDGNNSKII
+925 
-934 RTKYLSKENDTAEG
+934 
-948 ENKITSFNGTTLD
+948 
-961 YKDVKVVCKVIETKP
+961 
-976 MPTKITNIADI
+976 
-987 SDFTDGNGNKVKD
+987 
-1000 RDSQEN
+1000 
-1006 NVNIPSDLPG
+1006 
-1016 YKDDEIGKNY
+1016 
-1026 VPGQQDDDD
+1026 
-1035 FEKLKIKEFDLAL
+1035 
-1048 RKFITKVNDEN
+1048 
-1059 ISSRVPVVDI
+1059 
-1069 TQLKNGTATTATY
+1069 
-1082 DHPKTP
+1082 TP
-1088 IKVKIDDVVEYT
+1088 ISVAIGDVVEYT
-1100 IRVYNEGGVDGYVE
+1100 IRVYNEAEVDGYVE

-1124 EFIADNET
+1124 EFIAGNEINT
-1132 NKKYGWSVDNQ
+1132 KYGWTVDSN
-1143 NSKVVKTTYLSKA
+1143 NSKIIKTKYLSKA
-1156 NEKVA
+1156 NETTE
-1161 GENKIPAFDGT
+1161 GDNKIKAFDGT
-1172 TLSYKEVKI
+1172 KLDYKDVKVV
-1181 ACKVISTNPM
+1181 CKVVSTDPM

-1199 DISDFTNGNG
+1199 DITKFTDGNGNI
-1209 EKVKDR
+1209 VTDR
-1215 DSEENNVNIPSDL
+1215 DSQENNVNIPSDL

-1247 DDFEKLEVKPLEFDL
+1247 DDFEKLKIKEFDL

-1272 DEEITSR
+1272 NTEIKSR
-1279 IPKVD
+1279 IPQVD
-1284 ITKLASGEATTAI
+1284 TTPLKNGTGTTAI
-1297 YNHSKTPVEVAIDDI
+1297 YNHSKEPVKVSLGAV

-1321 EGEIDGYAEEIK
+1321 EGQVDGYVEEIK

-1338 QLELIADNET
+1338 QLEFIKDNET
-1348 NKAYGWT
+1348 NKKYGWT
-1355 VDDQDSKVIKTTYL
+1355 VDSTDSKVIKTSYL

-1381 IPAFDGTTLSYKD
+1381 IPAFDGTTLSYKE
-1394 VKVVCKVVETNQM
+1394 VKVACKVVSTDPM
-1407 PKKITNLADVSD
+1407 PSKITNLADISD
-1419 FTDGD
+1419 FTDGE

-1429 DRDSEKDNVKIPED
+1429 DRDSKEDNVKIPED

-1450 ESNKD
+1450 ESKKD

-1465 FEKVTVAKFDLSL
+1465 FEKVTLVKFDLSL

-1485 NDTEITSRIPQ
+1485 NNTEITSRIPQ
-1496 VDVTPIKDGSGT
+1496 VDVTPIKDGSST

-1530 IRVYNEGEIDGYAS
+1530 IRVFNEGEMDGYAS

-1632 ILINQAQISKNTNK
+1632 ILINQAQISKDSDK
-1646 DGKDVK
+1646 DGNDVT

-1687 QAIVTENGED
+1687 QAIVTENGEE

-1751 YIPDGLK
+1751 YIPNGLK
-1758 FVAEDNPLWKQI
+1758 FVPEDNPLWKQI

-1793 EVLLTWIND
+1793 EVVLTWIND

-1852 GQIRTFTTIGLA
+1852 GQIKTFTTIGLA

-1871 GVALI
+1871 GVVLI

>member
-1 MKRLKK
+1 MESMKKFKK

-13 ITMLTVATLGI
+13 ITMLTVATLGS

-44 RSGYGYQQGGASGK
+44 RAGYGYQQEGSK

-118 TYSKILPTGTNYNSL
+118 TYSKILPTGSNYNSL

-144 AAGTDNK
+144 AIGTDNT
-151 TAREAF
+151 TAREEF
-157 LESKIPDEFYEYVT
+157 LKSKIPNELYDLIT

-176 VVQQLAIWY
+176 AVQQLAIWY

-197 TTNLKVNSI
+197 TSNFKINSI
-206 ANVDSNYVSIGDLAQ
+206 ANVDSNYASMGDIF
-221 YNGGDDGRDRED
+221 GDDGWDRED

-263 IVKNNATMTKVGS
+263 IVKSNATMTKVGS

-288 LNVDYTL
+288 LNIDYTL
-295 SATFTDI
+295 NATFTDI
-302 NGKTI
+302 NGTTI
-307 TPTIG
+307 TPSIG
-312 IKNSSGNIVST
+312 IKDVSGNVTAT
-323 TKSLKELVGQ
+323 TKTLKELVGQ
-333 EFYLSMPVSSNISG
+333 EFYLIMPTSSNISG

-368 APTTEQPVVIVDETP
+368 APTTEQPVVIVNETP
-383 FKFSDTTSIVVPK
+383 LNFSDTTSIVVPK

-438 PKNPLRVAIGD
+438 PKTPLKVAIGD
-449 EVTYTIRVYNEGEV
+449 VVTYTIRVYNEGDI

-476 QLEFIVDDQVNIQ
+476 QLEFIVDDQVNIE
-489 YGWKIASSS
+489 YGWKIASST

-503 KTEYLSKAK
+503 KTEYLSKAN

-526 KTLAYKDVKIKCR
+526 TTLAYKDVKIKCR
-539 VVSTDPMPTKI
+539 VVATEPMADKI
-550 TNIADITRFTDG
+550 TNIADITKFTDG

-567 TDRDSQANNVQLPT
+567 TDRDSQENNVNLPT
-581 GKDLENYR
+581 GKDLENYK

-603 QDDDDFEKLTLKDF
+603 QDDDDFEKLTLKEF

-629 GTAITNREPK
+629 GTAITNREPQ
-639 VNVTPLNNGGTTAI
+639 VNVTPLKNGGTTAI

-699 SGNAT
+699 AGNEI

-724 LSKAKESS
+724 LSKAKEASEG
-732 AGSNKIKAFNGTTLD
+732 ANKIKAFDGTKLD

-756 VVSTDPMPTK
+756 VVSTEPMPTK
-766 ITNIADISNF
+766 ITNIADITKF
-776 TDGNGNKVTD
+776 TDGNGNTVTD

-854 VTKLAD
+854 VSKLAD

-871 KNPIDVTIGDIVEY
+871 K
-885 TIRVYNEGEVDGY
+885 
-898 VQEITD
+898 
-904 HLPDQLEF
+904 
-912 VANDETN
+912 
-919 IKYGWT
+919 
-925 VDGNNSKII
+925 
-934 RTKYLSKENDTAEG
+934 
-948 ENKITSFNGTTLD
+948 
-961 YKDVKVVCKVIETKP
+961 
-976 MPTKITNIADI
+976 
-987 SDFTDGNGNKVKD
+987 
-1000 RDSQEN
+1000 
-1006 NVNIPSDLPG
+1006 
-1016 YKDDEIGKNY
+1016 
-1026 VPGQQDDDD
+1026 
-1035 FEKLKIKEFDLAL
+1035 
-1048 RKFITKVNDEN
+1048 
-1059 ISSRVPVVDI
+1059 
-1069 TQLKNGTATTATY
+1069 
-1082 DHPKTP
+1082 TP
-1088 IKVKIDDVVEYT
+1088 ISVAIGDVVEYT
-1100 IRVYNEGGVDGYVE
+1100 IRVYNEAEVDGYVE

-1124 EFIADNET
+1124 EFIAGNEINT
-1132 NKKYGWSVDNQ
+1132 KYGWTVDSN
-1143 NSKVVKTTYLSKA
+1143 NSKIIKTKYLSKA
-1156 NEKVA
+1156 NETTE
-1161 GENKIPAFDGT
+1161 GDNKIKAFDGT
-1172 TLSYKEVKI
+1172 KLDYKDVKVV
-1181 ACKVISTNPM
+1181 CKVVSTDPM

-1199 DISDFTNGNG
+1199 DITKFTDGNGNI
-1209 EKVKDR
+1209 VTDR
-1215 DSEENNVNIPSDL
+1215 DSQENNVNIPSDL

-1247 DDFEKLEVKPLEFDL
+1247 DDFEKLKIKEFDL

-1272 DEEITSR
+1272 NTEIKSR
-1279 IPKVD
+1279 IPQVD
-1284 ITKLASGEATTAI
+1284 TTPLKNGTGTTAI
-1297 YNHSKTPVEVAIDDI
+1297 YNHSKEPVKVSLGAV

-1321 EGEIDGYAEEIK
+1321 EGQVDGYVEEIK

-1338 QLELIADNET
+1338 QLEFIKDNET
-1348 NKAYGWT
+1348 NKKYGWT
-1355 VDDQDSKVIKTTYL
+1355 VDSTDSKVIKTSYL

-1381 IPAFDGTTLSYKD
+1381 IPAFDGTTLSYKE
-1394 VKVVCKVVETNQM
+1394 VKVACKVVSTDPM
-1407 PKKITNLADVSD
+1407 PSKITNLADISD
-1419 FTDGD
+1419 FTDGE

-1429 DRDSEKDNVKIPED
+1429 DRDSKEDNVKIPED

-1450 ESNKD
+1450 ESKKD

-1465 FEKVTVAKFDLSL
+1465 FEKVTLVKFDLSL

-1485 NDTEITSRIPQ
+1485 NNTEITSRIPQ
-1496 VDVTPIKDGSGT
+1496 VDVTPIKDGSST

-1530 IRVYNEGEIDGYAS
+1530 IRVFNEGEMDGYAS

-1632 ILINQAQISKNTNK
+1632 ILINQAQISKDSDK
-1646 DGKDVK
+1646 DGNDVT

-1687 QAIVTENGED
+1687 QAIVTENGEE

-1751 YIPDGLK
+1751 YIPNGLK
-1758 FVAEDNPLWKQI
+1758 FVPEDNPLWKQI

-1793 EVLLTWIND
+1793 EVVLTWIND

-1852 GQIRTFTTIGLA
+1852 GQIKTFTTIGLA

-1871 GVALI
+1871 GVVLI

>member
-1 MKRLKK
+1 MKKFKK

-13 ITMLTVATLGI
+13 ITMLTVATLGS

-44 RSGYGYQQGGASGK
+44 RAGYGYQQEGSK
-58 VWKIAEYDSENGKTA
+58 VWKIAEYDSENGRTA
-73 DLSKT
+73 NLSKT

-118 TYSKILPTGTNYNSL
+118 TYSKILPTGSNYNSL

-144 AAGTDNK
+144 AIGTDNT
-151 TAREAF
+151 TAREEF
-157 LESKIPDEFYEYVT
+157 LKSKIPNELYNLIT

-176 VVQQLAIWY
+176 AVQQLAIWY

-197 TTNLKVNSI
+197 TSNFKINSI
-206 ANVDSNYVSIGDLAQ
+206 ANVDSNYASMGDIF
-221 YNGGDDGRDRED
+221 GDDGWDRED

-263 IVKNNATMTKVGS
+263 IVKSNATMTKVGS

-295 SATFTDI
+295 NATFTDI
-302 NGKTI
+302 NGTTI
-307 TPTIG
+307 TPSIG
-312 IKNSSGNIVST
+312 IKDVSGNVT
-323 TKSLKELVGQ
+323 AATKTLKELVGQ
-333 EFYLSMPVSSNISG
+333 EFYLIMPTSSNISG

-368 APTTEQPVVIVDETP
+368 APTTEQPVVIVNETP
-383 FKFSDTTSIVVPK
+383 LNFSDTTSIVVPK

-438 PKNPLRVAIGD
+438 TKTPLKVAIGD
-449 EVTYTIRVYNEGEV
+449 VVTYTIRVYNEGDI
-463 DGYVEEITDHLPE
+463 DGYVEEITDHLPD
-476 QLEFIVDDQVNIQ
+476 QLEFIVDDQVNIE
-489 YGWKIASSS
+489 YGWKIASST

-503 KTEYLSKAK
+503 KTEYLSKAN

-526 KTLAYKDVKIKCR
+526 TTLAYKDVKIKCR
-539 VVSTDPMPTKI
+539 VVATDPMADKI
-550 TNIADITRFTDG
+550 TNIADITKFTDG

-567 TDRDSQANNVQLPT
+567 TDRDSQENNVNLPT

-603 QDDDDFEKLTLKDF
+603 QDDDDFEKLTLKEF

-629 GTAITNREPK
+629 GTAITNREPQ
-639 VNVTPLNNGGTTAI
+639 VNVTPLKNGGTTAI

-699 SGNAT
+699 TGNEI

-724 LSKAKESS
+724 LSKAKEASEG
-732 AGSNKIKAFNGTTLD
+732 ANKIKAFDGTKLD

-766 ITNIADISNF
+766 ITNIADITKF
-776 TDGNGNKVTD
+776 TDGNGNTVTD

-854 VTKLAD
+854 VSKLAD

-871 KNPIDVTIGDIVEY
+871 K
-885 TIRVYNEGEVDGY
+885 
-898 VQEITD
+898 
-904 HLPDQLEF
+904 
-912 VANDETN
+912 
-919 IKYGWT
+919 
-925 VDGNNSKII
+925 
-934 RTKYLSKENDTAEG
+934 
-948 ENKITSFNGTTLD
+948 
-961 YKDVKVVCKVIETKP
+961 
-976 MPTKITNIADI
+976 
-987 SDFTDGNGNKVKD
+987 
-1000 RDSQEN
+1000 
-1006 NVNIPSDLPG
+1006 
-1016 YKDDEIGKNY
+1016 
-1026 VPGQQDDDD
+1026 
-1035 FEKLKIKEFDLAL
+1035 
-1048 RKFITKVNDEN
+1048 
-1059 ISSRVPVVDI
+1059 
-1069 TQLKNGTATTATY
+1069 
-1082 DHPKTP
+1082 TP
-1088 IKVKIDDVVEYT
+1088 ISVAIGDVVEYT
-1100 IRVYNEGGVDGYVE
+1100 IRVYNEAEVDGYVE

-1124 EFIADNET
+1124 EFVAGNET
-1132 NKKYGWSVDNQ
+1132 NTKYGWTVDSN
-1143 NSKVVKTTYLSKA
+1143 NSKIIKTKYLSKA
-1156 NEKVA
+1156 NETTE
-1161 GENKIPAFDGT
+1161 GDNKIKAFDGT
-1172 TLSYKEVKI
+1172 KLDYKDVKVV
-1181 ACKVISTNPM
+1181 CKVVSTDPM

-1199 DISDFTNGNG
+1199 DITKFTDGNGNT
-1209 EKVKDR
+1209 VTDR
-1215 DSEENNVNIPSDL
+1215 DSQENNVNIPSDL

-1247 DDFEKLEVKPLEFDL
+1247 DDFEKLKIKEFDL

-1272 DEEITSR
+1272 NTEIKSR
-1279 IPKVD
+1279 IPQVD
-1284 ITKLASGEATTAI
+1284 TTPLKNGTGTTAI
-1297 YNHSKTPVEVAIDDI
+1297 YNHSKEPVKVSLGAV

-1321 EGEIDGYAEEIK
+1321 EGQVDGYVEEIK

-1338 QLELIADNET
+1338 QLEFIKDNET
-1348 NKAYGWT
+1348 NKKYGWT
-1355 VDDQDSKVIKTTYL
+1355 VDSTDSKVIKTSYL
-1369 SKANEK
+1369 CKANEK

-1381 IPAFDGTTLSYKD
+1381 IPAFDGTTLSYKE
-1394 VKVVCKVVETNQM
+1394 VKVACKVVSTDPM
-1407 PKKITNLADVSD
+1407 PSKITNLADISD
-1419 FTDGD
+1419 FTDGE

-1429 DRDSEKDNVKIPED
+1429 DRDSKEDNVKIPED

-1450 ESNKD
+1450 ESKKD

-1465 FEKVTVAKFDLSL
+1465 FEKVTLVKFDLSL

-1485 NDTEITSRIPQ
+1485 NNTEITSRIPQ
-1496 VDVTPIKDGSGT
+1496 VDVTPIKDGSST

-1530 IRVYNEGEIDGYAS
+1530 IRVFNEGEMDGYAS

-1632 ILINQAQISKNTNK
+1632 ILINQAQISKDSDK
-1646 DGKDVK
+1646 DGNDVT

-1687 QAIVTENGED
+1687 QAIVTENGEE

-1751 YIPDGLK
+1751 YIPNGLK
-1758 FVAEDNPLWKQI
+1758 FVPEDNPLWKQI

-1793 EVLLTWIND
+1793 EVVLTWIND

-1852 GQIRTFTTIGLA
+1852 GQIKTFTTIGLA

-1871 GVALI
+1871 GVVLI

>member
-1 MKRLKK
+1 MKKFKK

-13 ITMLTVATLGI
+13 ITMLTVATLGS

-44 RSGYGYQQGGASGK
+44 RAGYGYQQEGSK

-118 TYSKILPTGTNYNSL
+118 TYSKILPTGSNYNSL

-144 AAGTDNK
+144 AIGTDNT
-151 TAREAF
+151 TAREEF
-157 LESKIPDEFYEYVT
+157 LKSKIPNELYGLIT

-176 VVQQLAIWY
+176 AVQQLAIWY

-197 TTNLKVNSI
+197 TSNFKINSI
-206 ANVDSNYVSIGDLAQ
+206 ANVDSNYASMGDIF
-221 YNGGDDGRDRED
+221 GDDGWDRED

-263 IVKNNATMTKVGS
+263 IVKSNATMTKVGS

-295 SATFTDI
+295 NATFTDI
-302 NGKTI
+302 NGTTI
-307 TPTIG
+307 TPSIG
-312 IKNSSGNIVST
+312 IKDVSGNVTAT
-323 TKSLKELVGQ
+323 TKTLKELVGQ
-333 EFYLSMPVSSNISG
+333 EFYLIMPTSSNISG

-368 APTTEQPVVIVDETP
+368 APTTEQPVVIVNETP
-383 FKFSDTTSIVVPK
+383 LNFSDTTSIVVPK

-438 PKNPLRVAIGD
+438 PKTPLKVAIGD
-449 EVTYTIRVYNEGEV
+449 VVTYTIRVYNEGDI
-463 DGYVEEITDHLPE
+463 DGYVEEITDHLPD
-476 QLEFIVDDQVNIQ
+476 QLEFIVDDQVNIEN
-489 YGWKIASSS
+489 GWKIASST

-503 KTEYLSKAK
+503 KTEYLSKAN

-526 KTLAYKDVKIKCR
+526 TTLTYKDVKIKCR
-539 VVSTDPMPTKI
+539 VVATDPMADKI
-550 TNIADITRFTDG
+550 TNIADITKFTDG

-567 TDRDSQANNVQLPT
+567 TDRDSQENNVNLPT
-581 GKDLENYR
+581 GKDLENYK

-603 QDDDDFEKLTLKDF
+603 QDDDDFEKLTLKEF

-629 GTAITNREPK
+629 GTAITNREPQ
-639 VNVTPLNNGGTTAI
+639 VNVTPLKNGGTTAI

-699 SGNAT
+699 AGNEI

-724 LSKAKESS
+724 LSKAKEASEG
-732 AGSNKIKAFNGTTLD
+732 ANKIKAFDGTKLD

-766 ITNIADISNF
+766 ITNIADITKF

-854 VTKLAD
+854 VSKLAD

-871 KNPIDVTIGDIVEY
+871 K
-885 TIRVYNEGEVDGY
+885 
-898 VQEITD
+898 
-904 HLPDQLEF
+904 
-912 VANDETN
+912 
-919 IKYGWT
+919 
-925 VDGNNSKII
+925 
-934 RTKYLSKENDTAEG
+934 
-948 ENKITSFNGTTLD
+948 
-961 YKDVKVVCKVIETKP
+961 
-976 MPTKITNIADI
+976 
-987 SDFTDGNGNKVKD
+987 
-1000 RDSQEN
+1000 
-1006 NVNIPSDLPG
+1006 
-1016 YKDDEIGKNY
+1016 
-1026 VPGQQDDDD
+1026 
-1035 FEKLKIKEFDLAL
+1035 
-1048 RKFITKVNDEN
+1048 
-1059 ISSRVPVVDI
+1059 
-1069 TQLKNGTATTATY
+1069 
-1082 DHPKTP
+1082 TP
-1088 IKVKIDDVVEYT
+1088 ISVAIGDVVEYT
-1100 IRVYNEGGVDGYVE
+1100 IRVYNEAEVDGYVE

-1124 EFIADNET
+1124 EFVAGNET
-1132 NKKYGWSVDNQ
+1132 NTKYGWTVDSN
-1143 NSKVVKTTYLSKA
+1143 NSKIIKTKYLSKA
-1156 NEKVA
+1156 NETTE
-1161 GENKIPAFDGT
+1161 GDNKIKAFDGT
-1172 TLSYKEVKI
+1172 KLDYKDVKVV
-1181 ACKVISTNPM
+1181 CKVVSTDPM

-1199 DISDFTNGNG
+1199 DITKFTDGNGNT
-1209 EKVKDR
+1209 VTDR
-1215 DSEENNVNIPSDL
+1215 DSQENNVNIPSDL

-1247 DDFEKLEVKPLEFDL
+1247 DDFEKLKIKEFDL

-1272 DEEITSR
+1272 NTEIKSR
-1279 IPKVD
+1279 IPQVD
-1284 ITKLASGEATTAI
+1284 TTPLKNGTGTTAI
-1297 YNHSKTPVEVAIDDI
+1297 YNHSKEPVKVSLGAV

-1321 EGEIDGYAEEIK
+1321 EGQVNGYVEEIK

-1338 QLELIADNET
+1338 QLEFIKDNET
-1348 NKAYGWT
+1348 NKKYGWI
-1355 VDDQDSKVIKTTYL
+1355 VDSTDSKVIKTSYL
-1369 SKANEK
+1369 CKANEK

-1381 IPAFDGTTLSYKD
+1381 IPAFDGTTLSYKE
-1394 VKVVCKVVETNQM
+1394 VKVACKVVSTDPM
-1407 PKKITNLADVSD
+1407 PSKITNLADISD
-1419 FTDGD
+1419 FTDGE

-1429 DRDSEKDNVKIPED
+1429 DRDSKEDNVKIPED

-1450 ESNKD
+1450 ESKKD

-1465 FEKVTVAKFDLSL
+1465 FEKVTLVKFDLSL

-1485 NDTEITSRIPQ
+1485 NNTEITSRIPQ
-1496 VDVTPIKDGSGT
+1496 VDVTPIKDGSST

-1530 IRVYNEGEIDGYAS
+1530 IRVFNEGEMDGYAS

-1632 ILINQAQISKNTNK
+1632 ILINQAQISKDSDK
-1646 DGKDVK
+1646 DGNDVT

-1687 QAIVTENGED
+1687 QAIVTENGEE

-1751 YIPDGLK
+1751 YIPNGLK
-1758 FVAEDNPLWKQI
+1758 FVPEDNPLWKQI

-1793 EVLLTWIND
+1793 EVVLTWIND

-1852 GQIRTFTTIGLA
+1852 GQIKTFTTIGLA

-1871 GVALI
+1871 GVVLI

>member
-1 MKRLKK
+1 MKKFKK

-13 ITMLTVATLGI
+13 ITMLTVATLGS

-44 RSGYGYQQGGASGK
+44 RAGYGYQQEGSK
-58 VWKIAEYDSENGKTA
+58 VWKIAEYDSENGRTA
-73 DLSKT
+73 NLSKT

-118 TYSKILPTGTNYNSL
+118 TYSKILPTGSNYNSL

-144 AAGTDNK
+144 AIGTDNT
-151 TAREAF
+151 TAREEF
-157 LESKIPDEFYEYVT
+157 LKSKIPNELYELIT

-176 VVQQLAIWY
+176 AVQQLAIWY

-197 TTNLKVNSI
+197 TSNFKINSI
-206 ANVDSNYVSIGDLAQ
+206 ANVDSNYASMGDIF
-221 YNGGDDGRDRED
+221 GDDGWDRED

-263 IVKNNATMTKVGS
+263 IVKSNATMTKVGS

-295 SATFTDI
+295 NATFTDI
-302 NGKTI
+302 NGTTI
-307 TPTIG
+307 TPSIG
-312 IKNSSGNIVST
+312 IKDVSGNVTAT
-323 TKSLKELVGQ
+323 TKTLKELVGQ
-333 EFYLSMPVSSNISG
+333 EFYLIMPTSSNISG

-368 APTTEQPVVIVDETP
+368 APTTEQPVVIVNETP
-383 FKFSDTTSIVVPK
+383 LNFSDATSIVVPK

-438 PKNPLRVAIGD
+438 TKTPLKVAIGD
-449 EVTYTIRVYNEGEV
+449 VVTYTIRVYNEGDI
-463 DGYVEEITDHLPE
+463 DGYVEEITDHLPD
-476 QLEFIVDDQVNIQ
+476 QLEFIVDDQVNIE
-489 YGWKIASSS
+489 YGWKIASST

-503 KTEYLSKAK
+503 KTEYLSKAN

-526 KTLAYKDVKIKCR
+526 TTLAYKDVKIKCR
-539 VVSTDPMPTKI
+539 VVATEPMADKI
-550 TNIADITRFTDG
+550 TNIADITKFADG

-567 TDRDSQANNVQLPT
+567 TDRDSQENNVNLPT
-581 GKDLENYR
+581 GKNLENYR

-603 QDDDDFEKLTLKDF
+603 QDDDDFEKLTLKEF

-629 GTAITNREPK
+629 GTAITNREPQ
-639 VNVTPLNNGGTTAI
+639 VNVTPLKNGGTTAI

-699 SGNAT
+699 SENEI

-724 LSKAKESS
+724 LSKAKEASEG
-732 AGSNKIKAFNGTTLD
+732 ANKIKAFDGEKLD

-766 ITNIADISNF
+766 ITNIADITKF
-776 TDGNGNKVTD
+776 TDGNGNTVTD

-854 VTKLAD
+854 VSKLAD

-871 KNPIDVTIGDIVEY
+871 K
-885 TIRVYNEGEVDGY
+885 
-898 VQEITD
+898 
-904 HLPDQLEF
+904 
-912 VANDETN
+912 
-919 IKYGWT
+919 
-925 VDGNNSKII
+925 
-934 RTKYLSKENDTAEG
+934 
-948 ENKITSFNGTTLD
+948 
-961 YKDVKVVCKVIETKP
+961 
-976 MPTKITNIADI
+976 
-987 SDFTDGNGNKVKD
+987 
-1000 RDSQEN
+1000 
-1006 NVNIPSDLPG
+1006 
-1016 YKDDEIGKNY
+1016 
-1026 VPGQQDDDD
+1026 
-1035 FEKLKIKEFDLAL
+1035 
-1048 RKFITKVNDEN
+1048 
-1059 ISSRVPVVDI
+1059 
-1069 TQLKNGTATTATY
+1069 
-1082 DHPKTP
+1082 TP
-1088 IKVKIDDVVEYT
+1088 ISVAIGDVVEYT
-1100 IRVYNEGGVDGYVE
+1100 IRVYNEAEVDGYVE

-1124 EFIADNET
+1124 EFVAGNEINT
-1132 NKKYGWSVDNQ
+1132 KYGWTIDSN
-1143 NSKVVKTTYLSKA
+1143 NSKIIKTKYLSKA
-1156 NEKVA
+1156 NETA
-1161 GENKIPAFDGT
+1161 EGDNKIKAFDGT
-1172 TLSYKEVKI
+1172 KLDYKDVKVV
-1181 ACKVISTNPM
+1181 CKVVSTDPM

-1199 DISDFTNGNG
+1199 DITKFTDGNGNT
-1209 EKVKDR
+1209 VTDR
-1215 DSEENNVNIPSDL
+1215 DSQENNVNIPSDL

-1247 DDFEKLEVKPLEFDL
+1247 DDFEKLKIKEFDL

-1272 DEEITSR
+1272 NTEIKSR
-1279 IPKVD
+1279 IPQVD
-1284 ITKLASGEATTAI
+1284 TTPLKNGTGTTAI
-1297 YNHSKTPVEVAIDDI
+1297 YNHSKEPVKVSLGAV

-1321 EGEIDGYAEEIK
+1321 EGQVDGYVEEIK

-1338 QLELIADNET
+1338 QLEFIKDNET
-1348 NKAYGWT
+1348 NKKYGWT
-1355 VDDQDSKVIKTTYL
+1355 VDSTDSKVIKTSYL

-1381 IPAFDGTTLSYKD
+1381 IPAFDGTTLSYKE
-1394 VKVVCKVVETNQM
+1394 VKVACKVVSTDPM
-1407 PKKITNLADVSD
+1407 PSKITNLADISD
-1419 FTDGD
+1419 FTDGE

-1429 DRDSEKDNVKIPED
+1429 DRDSKEDNVKIPED

-1450 ESNKD
+1450 ESKKD

-1465 FEKVTVAKFDLSL
+1465 FEKVTLVKFDLSL

-1485 NDTEITSRIPQ
+1485 NNTEITSRIPQ
-1496 VDVTPIKDGSGT
+1496 VDVTPIKDGSST

-1530 IRVYNEGEIDGYAS
+1530 IRVFNEGEMDGYAS

-1632 ILINQAQISKNTNK
+1632 ILINQAQISKDSDK
-1646 DGKDVK
+1646 DGNDVT

-1687 QAIVTENGED
+1687 QAIVTENGEE

-1751 YIPDGLK
+1751 YIPNGLK
-1758 FVAEDNPLWKQI
+1758 FVPEDNPLWKQI
-1770 DEKTITTD
+1770 DEKTITTE

-1793 EVLLTWIND
+1793 EVVLTWIND

-1852 GQIRTFTTIGLA
+1852 GQIKTFTTIGLA

-1871 GVALI
+1871 GVVLI

>member
-1 MKRLKK
+1 MKKFKK

-13 ITMLTVATLGI
+13 ITMLTVATLGS

-44 RSGYGYQQGGASGK
+44 RAGYGYQQEGSK

-118 TYSKILPTGTNYNSL
+118 TYSKILPTGSNYNSL

-144 AAGTDNK
+144 AIGTDNT
-151 TAREAF
+151 TAREEF
-157 LESKIPDEFYEYVT
+157 LKSKIPNELYELIT

-176 VVQQLAIWY
+176 AVQQLAIWY

-206 ANVDSNYVSIGDLAQ
+206 ANVDSNYASMRDIF
-221 YNGGDDGRDRED
+221 GDDGWDREN

-263 IVKNNATMTKVGS
+263 IVKSNATMTKVGN
-276 NYVAGPYKINQL
+276 NYVAGPYKINKL

-295 SATFTDI
+295 NATFTDI
-302 NGKTI
+302 NGTAI
-307 TPTIG
+307 TPSIG
-312 IKNSSGNIVST
+312 IKDVSGNVTAT
-323 TKSLKELVGQ
+323 TKTLKELVGQ
-333 EFYLSMPVSSNISG
+333 EFYLIMPTSSNISG

-368 APTTEQPVVIVDETP
+368 APTTEQPVVIVNETP
-383 FKFSDTTSIVVPK
+383 LNFSDTTSIVVPK

-438 PKNPLRVAIGD
+438 PKTPLKIAIGD
-449 EVTYTIRVYNEGEV
+449 VVTYTIRVYNEGDI
-463 DGYVEEITDHLPE
+463 DGYVEEITDHLPD
-476 QLEFIVDDQVNIQ
+476 QLEFIVDDQVNIE
-489 YGWKIASSS
+489 YGWKIASST

-503 KTEYLSKAK
+503 KTEYLSKAN
-512 ETTDGANKISAFNG
+512 ETTDGANKISSFNG
-526 KTLAYKDVKIKCR
+526 TTLAYKDVKIKCK
-539 VVSTDPMPTKI
+539 VVATDPMADKI
-550 TNIADITRFTDG
+550 TNIADITKFTDG

-567 TDRDSQANNVQLPT
+567 TDRDSQENNVNLPT

-603 QDDDDFEKLTLKDF
+603 QDDDDFEKLTLKEF

-629 GTAITNREPK
+629 GTAITNREPQ
-639 VNVTPLNNGGTTAI
+639 VNVTPLKNGGTTAI

-699 SGNAT
+699 AGNET

-724 LSKAKESS
+724 LSKAKEASEG
-732 AGSNKIKAFNGTTLD
+732 ANKIKAFDGTKLD

-756 VVSTDPMPTK
+756 VVSTEPMPTK
-766 ITNIADISNF
+766 ITNIADITKF
-776 TDGNGNKVTD
+776 TDGNGNTVTD

-854 VTKLAD
+854 VSKLAD

-871 KNPIDVTIGDIVEY
+871 KTPISV
-885 TIRVYNEGEVDGY
+885 
-898 VQEITD
+898 
-904 HLPDQLEF
+904 
-912 VANDETN
+912 
-919 IKYGWT
+919 
-925 VDGNNSKII
+925 
-934 RTKYLSKENDTAEG
+934 
-948 ENKITSFNGTTLD
+948 
-961 YKDVKVVCKVIETKP
+961 
-976 MPTKITNIADI
+976 
-987 SDFTDGNGNKVKD
+987 
-1000 RDSQEN
+1000 
-1006 NVNIPSDLPG
+1006 
-1016 YKDDEIGKNY
+1016 EIG
-1026 VPGQQDDDD
+1026 
-1035 FEKLKIKEFDLAL
+1035 
-1048 RKFITKVNDEN
+1048 
-1059 ISSRVPVVDI
+1059 
-1069 TQLKNGTATTATY
+1069 
-1082 DHPKTP
+1082 
-1088 IKVKIDDVVEYT
+1088 DVVEYT
-1100 IRVYNEGGVDGYVE
+1100 IRVYNETEVDGYVE
-1114 EITDHLPDQL
+1114 EITDHLPNQL
-1124 EFIADNET
+1124 EFIAGNEINT
-1132 NKKYGWSVDNQ
+1132 KYGWTVDSN
-1143 NSKVVKTTYLSKA
+1143 NSKIIKTKYLSKA
-1156 NEKVA
+1156 NETTE
-1161 GENKIPAFDGT
+1161 GDNKIKAFDGT
-1172 TLSYKEVKI
+1172 KLDYKDVKVV
-1181 ACKVISTNPM
+1181 CKVVSTDPM

-1199 DISDFTNGNG
+1199 DITKFTDGNGNT
-1209 EKVKDR
+1209 VTDR
-1215 DSEENNVNIPSDL
+1215 DSQENNVNIPSDL

-1247 DDFEKLEVKPLEFDL
+1247 DDFEKLKIKEFDL

-1272 DEEITSR
+1272 NTEIKSR
-1279 IPKVD
+1279 IPQVD
-1284 ITKLASGEATTAI
+1284 TTPLKNGTGTTAI
-1297 YNHSKTPVEVAIDDI
+1297 YNHSKEPVKVSLGAV

-1321 EGEIDGYAEEIK
+1321 EGQVDGYVEEIK

-1338 QLELIADNET
+1338 QLEFIKDNEI
-1348 NKAYGWT
+1348 NKKYGWT
-1355 VDDQDSKVIKTTYL
+1355 VDSTDSKVIKTSYL
-1369 SKANEK
+1369 CKANEK

-1381 IPAFDGTTLSYKD
+1381 IPAFDGTTLSYKE
-1394 VKVVCKVVETNQM
+1394 VKVACKVVSTDPM
-1407 PKKITNLADVSD
+1407 PSKITNLADISD
-1419 FTDGD
+1419 FTDGE

-1429 DRDSEKDNVKIPED
+1429 DRDSKEDNVKIPED

-1450 ESNKD
+1450 ESKKD

-1465 FEKVTVAKFDLSL
+1465 FEKVTLVKFDLSL

-1485 NDTEITSRIPQ
+1485 NNTEITSRIPQ
-1496 VDVTPIKDGSGT
+1496 VDVTPIKDGSST

-1530 IRVYNEGEIDGYAS
+1530 IRVFNEGEMDGYAS

-1632 ILINQAQISKNTNK
+1632 ILINQAQISKDSDK
-1646 DGKDVK
+1646 DGNDVT

-1751 YIPDGLK
+1751 YIPNGLK
-1758 FVAEDNPLWKQI
+1758 FVPEDNPLWKQI

-1793 EVLLTWIND
+1793 EVVLTWIND

-1852 GQIRTFTTIGLA
+1852 GQIKTFTTISLA

-1871 GVALI
+1871 GVVLI

>member
-1 MKRLKK
+1 MKKFKK

-13 ITMLTVATLGI
+13 ITMLTVATLGS

-44 RSGYGYQQGGASGK
+44 RAGYGYQQEGSK

-118 TYSKILPTGTNYNSL
+118 TYSRILPTGSNYNSL

-144 AAGTDNK
+144 AIGTDNT
-151 TAREAF
+151 TAREEF
-157 LESKIPDEFYEYVT
+157 LKSKIPNELYNLIT

-176 VVQQLAIWY
+176 AVQQLAIWY

-197 TTNLKVNSI
+197 TSNFKINSI
-206 ANVDSNYVSIGDLAQ
+206 ANVDSNYASMGDIF
-221 YNGGDDGRDRED
+221 GDDGWDRED

-263 IVKNNATMTKVGS
+263 IVKSNATMTKVGS

-295 SATFTDI
+295 NATFTDI
-302 NGKTI
+302 NGTTI
-307 TPTIG
+307 TPSIG
-312 IKNSSGNIVST
+312 IKDVSGNVTAT
-323 TKSLKELVGQ
+323 TKTLKELVGQ
-333 EFYLSMPVSSNISG
+333 EFYLIMPTSSNISG

-368 APTTEQPVVIVDETP
+368 APTTEQPVVIVNETP
-383 FKFSDTTSIVVPK
+383 LNFSDTTSIVVPK

-438 PKNPLRVAIGD
+438 PKTPLKVAIGD
-449 EVTYTIRVYNEGEV
+449 VVTYTIRVYNEGDI
-463 DGYVEEITDHLPE
+463 DGYVEEITDHLPD
-476 QLEFIVDDQVNIQ
+476 QLEFIVDDQVNIEN
-489 YGWKIASSS
+489 GWKIASST

-503 KTEYLSKAK
+503 KTEYLSKAN

-526 KTLAYKDVKIKCR
+526 TTLAYKDVKIKCR
-539 VVSTDPMPTKI
+539 VVATDPMADKI
-550 TNIADITRFTDG
+550 TNIADITKFTDG

-567 TDRDSQANNVQLPT
+567 TDRDSQENNVNLPT
-581 GKDLENYR
+581 GKDLENYK

-603 QDDDDFEKLTLKDF
+603 QDDDDFEKLTLKEF

-629 GTAITNREPK
+629 GTAITNREPQ
-639 VNVTPLNNGGTTAI
+639 VNVTPLKNGGTTAI

-699 SGNAT
+699 AGNEI

-724 LSKAKESS
+724 LSKAKEASEG
-732 AGSNKIKAFNGTTLD
+732 ANKIKAFDGTKLD

-766 ITNIADISNF
+766 ITNIADITKF
-776 TDGNGNKVTD
+776 TDGNGNTVTD

-839 KLNDEEITSRIPQPD
+839 KVNNTEIKSRIPQVD
-854 VTKLAD
+854 
-860 GTATTATYNHP
+860 TTP
-871 KNPIDVTIGDIVEY
+871 
-885 TIRVYNEGEVDGY
+885 
-898 VQEITD
+898 
-904 HLPDQLEF
+904 
-912 VANDETN
+912 
-919 IKYGWT
+919 
-925 VDGNNSKII
+925 
-934 RTKYLSKENDTAEG
+934 
-948 ENKITSFNGTTLD
+948 
-961 YKDVKVVCKVIETKP
+961 
-976 MPTKITNIADI
+976 
-987 SDFTDGNGNKVKD
+987 
-1000 RDSQEN
+1000 
-1006 NVNIPSDLPG
+1006 
-1016 YKDDEIGKNY
+1016 
-1026 VPGQQDDDD
+1026 
-1035 FEKLKIKEFDLAL
+1035 
-1048 RKFITKVNDEN
+1048 
-1059 ISSRVPVVDI
+1059 
-1069 TQLKNGTATTATY
+1069 LKNGTGTTAIY
-1082 DHPKTP
+1082 NHSKEPV
-1088 IKVKIDDVVEYT
+1088 KVSLGAVVEYT
-1100 IRVYNEGGVDGYVE
+1100 IRVYNEGQVDGYVE
-1114 EITDHLPDQL
+1114 EIKDHLPDQL
-1124 EFIADNET
+1124 EFIKDNET
-1132 NKKYGWSVDNQ
+1132 NKKYGWTVDSTD
-1143 NSKVVKTTYLSKA
+1143 SKVIKTSYLCKA

-1172 TLSYKEVKI
+1172 TLSYKEVKV
-1181 ACKVISTNPM
+1181 ACKVVSTDPM
-1191 PTKITNIA
+1191 PSKITNLA
-1199 DISDFTNGNG
+1199 DISDFTDG
-1209 EKVKDR
+1209 E
-1215 DSEENNVNIPSDL
+1215 
-1228 PGYKDD
+1228 
-1234 EIGKDYVPGQQDD
+1234 
-1247 DDFEKLEVKPLEFDL
+1247 
-1262 ALRKFITKVN
+1262 
-1272 DEEITSR
+1272 
-1279 IPKVD
+1279 
-1284 ITKLASGEATTAI
+1284 
-1297 YNHSKTPVEVAIDDI
+1297 
-1312 VEYTIRVYN
+1312 
-1321 EGEIDGYAEEIK
+1321 
-1333 DHLPD
+1333 
-1338 QLELIADNET
+1338 
-1348 NKAYGWT
+1348 
-1355 VDDQDSKVIKTTYL
+1355 
-1369 SKANEK
+1369 
-1375 VAGENK
+1375 
-1381 IPAFDGTTLSYKD
+1381 
-1394 VKVVCKVVETNQM
+1394 
-1407 PKKITNLADVSD
+1407 
-1419 FTDGD
+1419 

-1429 DRDSEKDNVKIPED
+1429 DRDSKEDNVKIPED

-1450 ESNKD
+1450 ESKKD

-1465 FEKVTVAKFDLSL
+1465 FEKVTLVKFDLSL

-1485 NDTEITSRIPQ
+1485 NNTEITSRIPQ
-1496 VDVTPIKDGSGT
+1496 VDVTPIKDGSST

-1520 VSNGNIVTYT
+1520 VSNGKIVTYT
-1530 IRVYNEGEIDGYAS
+1530 IRVFNEGEMDGYAS

-1632 ILINQAQISKNTNK
+1632 ILINQAQISKDSDK
-1646 DGKDVK
+1646 DGNDVT

-1751 YIPDGLK
+1751 YIPNGLK
-1758 FVAEDNPLWKQI
+1758 FVPEDNPLWKQI

-1793 EVLLTWIND
+1793 EVVLTWIND

-1852 GQIRTFTTIGLA
+1852 GQIKTFTTIGLA

-1871 GVALI
+1871 GVVLI

>member
-1 MKRLKK
+1 MKKFKK

-13 ITMLTVATLGI
+13 ITMLTVATLGS

-44 RSGYGYQQGGASGK
+44 RAGYGYQQEGSK

-118 TYSKILPTGTNYNSL
+118 TYSKILPTGSNYNSL

-144 AAGTDNK
+144 AIGTDNT
-151 TAREAF
+151 TAREEF
-157 LESKIPDEFYEYVT
+157 LKSKIPNELYDLIT

-176 VVQQLAIWY
+176 AVQQLAIWY

-197 TTNLKVNSI
+197 TSNFKINSI
-206 ANVDSNYVSIGDLAQ
+206 ANVDSNYASMGDIF
-221 YNGGDDGRDRED
+221 GDDGWDRED

-263 IVKNNATMTKVGS
+263 IVKSNATMTKVGS

-295 SATFTDI
+295 NATFTDI
-302 NGKTI
+302 NGTTI
-307 TPTIG
+307 IPSIG
-312 IKNSSGNIVST
+312 IKDVSGNVTAT
-323 TKSLKELVGQ
+323 TKTLKELVGQ
-333 EFYLSMPVSSNISG
+333 EFYLIMPTSSNISG

-368 APTTEQPVVIVDETP
+368 APTTEQPVVIVNETP
-383 FKFSDTTSIVVPK
+383 LNFSDTTSIVVPK

-438 PKNPLRVAIGD
+438 PKTPLKVAIGD
-449 EVTYTIRVYNEGEV
+449 VVTYTIRVYNEGDI

-476 QLEFIVDDQVNIQ
+476 QLEFIVDDQVNIE
-489 YGWKIASSS
+489 YGWKIASST

-503 KTEYLSKAK
+503 KTEYLSKAN

-526 KTLAYKDVKIKCR
+526 TTLAYKDVKIKCR
-539 VVSTDPMPTKI
+539 VVATEPMADKI
-550 TNIADITRFTDG
+550 TNIADITKFTDG

-567 TDRDSQANNVQLPT
+567 TDRDSQENNVNLPT
-581 GKDLENYR
+581 GKDLENYK

-603 QDDDDFEKLTLKDF
+603 QDDDDFEKLTLKEF

-629 GTAITNREPK
+629 GTAITNREPQ
-639 VNVTPLNNGGTTAI
+639 VNVTPLKNGGTTAI

-699 SGNAT
+699 TGNEI
-704 NTKYGWVVDSTNSK
+704 NTKYGWVVDSTNPK
-718 IIRTNY
+718 IIRTSY
-724 LSKAKESS
+724 LSKAKEASEG
-732 AGSNKIKAFNGTTLD
+732 ANKIKAFDGTKLD

-766 ITNIADISNF
+766 ITNIADITKF
-776 TDGNGNKVTD
+776 TDGNGNTVTD

-854 VTKLAD
+854 VSKLAD
-860 GTATTATYNHP
+860 GAATTATYNHP
-871 KNPIDVTIGDIVEY
+871 K
-885 TIRVYNEGEVDGY
+885 
-898 VQEITD
+898 
-904 HLPDQLEF
+904 
-912 VANDETN
+912 
-919 IKYGWT
+919 
-925 VDGNNSKII
+925 
-934 RTKYLSKENDTAEG
+934 
-948 ENKITSFNGTTLD
+948 
-961 YKDVKVVCKVIETKP
+961 
-976 MPTKITNIADI
+976 
-987 SDFTDGNGNKVKD
+987 
-1000 RDSQEN
+1000 
-1006 NVNIPSDLPG
+1006 
-1016 YKDDEIGKNY
+1016 
-1026 VPGQQDDDD
+1026 
-1035 FEKLKIKEFDLAL
+1035 
-1048 RKFITKVNDEN
+1048 
-1059 ISSRVPVVDI
+1059 
-1069 TQLKNGTATTATY
+1069 
-1082 DHPKTP
+1082 TP
-1088 IKVKIDDVVEYT
+1088 ISVAIGDVVEYT
-1100 IRVYNEGGVDGYVE
+1100 IRVYNEAEVDGYVE

-1124 EFIADNET
+1124 EFIAGNET
-1132 NKKYGWSVDNQ
+1132 NTKYGWTVDSN
-1143 NSKVVKTTYLSKA
+1143 NSKIIKTKYLSKA
-1156 NEKVA
+1156 NETTE
-1161 GENKIPAFDGT
+1161 GDNKIKAFDGT
-1172 TLSYKEVKI
+1172 KLDYKDVKVV
-1181 ACKVISTNPM
+1181 CKVVSTDPM

-1199 DISDFTNGNG
+1199 DITKFTDGNGNT
-1209 EKVKDR
+1209 VTDR
-1215 DSEENNVNIPSDL
+1215 DSQENNVNIPSDL

-1247 DDFEKLEVKPLEFDL
+1247 DDFEKLKIKEFDL

-1272 DEEITSR
+1272 NTEIKSR
-1279 IPKVD
+1279 IPQVD
-1284 ITKLASGEATTAI
+1284 TTPLKNGTGTTAI
-1297 YNHSKTPVEVAIDDI
+1297 YNHSKEPVKVSLGAV

-1321 EGEIDGYAEEIK
+1321 EGQVDGYVEEIK

-1338 QLELIADNET
+1338 QLEFIKDNET
-1348 NKAYGWT
+1348 NKKYGWT
-1355 VDDQDSKVIKTTYL
+1355 VDSTDSKVIKTSYL

-1381 IPAFDGTTLSYKD
+1381 IPAFDGTTLSYKE
-1394 VKVVCKVVETNQM
+1394 VKVACKVVSTDPM
-1407 PKKITNLADVSD
+1407 PSKITNLADISD
-1419 FTDGD
+1419 FTDGE

-1429 DRDSEKDNVKIPED
+1429 DRDSKEDNVKIPED

-1450 ESNKD
+1450 ESKKD

-1465 FEKVTVAKFDLSL
+1465 FEKVTLVKFDLSL

-1485 NDTEITSRIPQ
+1485 NNTEITSRIPQ
-1496 VDVTPIKDGSGT
+1496 VDVTPIKDGSST

-1530 IRVYNEGEIDGYAS
+1530 IRVFNEGEMDGYAS

-1632 ILINQAQISKNTNK
+1632 ILINQAQISKDSDK
-1646 DGKDVK
+1646 DGNDVT

-1687 QAIVTENGED
+1687 QAIVTENGEE

-1719 KSKINKVTIK
+1719 KSKINSVTIK

-1758 FVAEDNPLWKQI
+1758 FVAEDNPQWKQI

-1871 GVALI
+1871 GVVLI

>member
-1 MKRLKK
+1 MKKFKK

-13 ITMLTVATLGI
+13 ITMLTVATLGS

-44 RSGYGYQQGGASGK
+44 RAGYGYQQEGSK

-118 TYSKILPTGTNYNSL
+118 TYSKILPTGSNYNSL

-144 AAGTDNK
+144 AIGTDNT
-151 TAREAF
+151 TAREEF
-157 LESKIPDEFYEYVT
+157 LKSKIPNELYDLIT

-176 VVQQLAIWY
+176 AVQQLAIWY

-197 TTNLKVNSI
+197 TSNFKINSI
-206 ANVDSNYVSIGDLAQ
+206 ANVDSNYASMGDIF
-221 YNGGDDGRDRED
+221 GDDGWDRED

-263 IVKNNATMTKVGS
+263 IVKSNATMTKVGS

-288 LNVDYTL
+288 LNIDYTL
-295 SATFTDI
+295 NATFTDI
-302 NGKTI
+302 NGTTI
-307 TPTIG
+307 TPSIG
-312 IKNSSGNIVST
+312 IKDVSGNVTAT
-323 TKSLKELVGQ
+323 TKTLKELVGQ
-333 EFYLSMPVSSNISG
+333 EFYLIMPTSSNISG

-368 APTTEQPVVIVDETP
+368 APTTEQPVVIVNETP
-383 FKFSDTTSIVVPK
+383 LNFSDTTSIVVPK

-438 PKNPLRVAIGD
+438 PKTPLKVAIGD
-449 EVTYTIRVYNEGEV
+449 VVTYTIRVYNEGDI

-476 QLEFIVDDQVNIQ
+476 QLEFIVDDQVNIE
-489 YGWKIASSS
+489 YGWKIASST

-503 KTEYLSKAK
+503 KTEYLSKAN

-526 KTLAYKDVKIKCR
+526 TTLAYKDVKIKCR
-539 VVSTDPMPTKI
+539 VVATEPMADKI
-550 TNIADITRFTDG
+550 TNIADITKFTDG

-567 TDRDSQANNVQLPT
+567 TDRDSQENNVNLPT
-581 GKDLENYR
+581 GKDLENYK

-603 QDDDDFEKLTLKDF
+603 QDDDDFEKLTLKEF

-629 GTAITNREPK
+629 GTAITNREPQ
-639 VNVTPLNNGGTTAI
+639 VNVTPLKNGGTTAI

-699 SGNAT
+699 AGNET
-704 NTKYGWVVDSTNSK
+704 NSKYGWVVDSTNSK

-724 LSKAKESS
+724 LSKAKEASEG
-732 AGSNKIKAFNGTTLD
+732 ANKIKAFDGTKLD

-766 ITNIADISNF
+766 ITNIADIIKF
-776 TDGNGNKVTD
+776 TDGNGNTVTD

-854 VTKLAD
+854 VSKLAD

-871 KNPIDVTIGDIVEY
+871 K
-885 TIRVYNEGEVDGY
+885 
-898 VQEITD
+898 
-904 HLPDQLEF
+904 
-912 VANDETN
+912 
-919 IKYGWT
+919 
-925 VDGNNSKII
+925 
-934 RTKYLSKENDTAEG
+934 
-948 ENKITSFNGTTLD
+948 
-961 YKDVKVVCKVIETKP
+961 
-976 MPTKITNIADI
+976 
-987 SDFTDGNGNKVKD
+987 
-1000 RDSQEN
+1000 
-1006 NVNIPSDLPG
+1006 
-1016 YKDDEIGKNY
+1016 
-1026 VPGQQDDDD
+1026 
-1035 FEKLKIKEFDLAL
+1035 
-1048 RKFITKVNDEN
+1048 
-1059 ISSRVPVVDI
+1059 
-1069 TQLKNGTATTATY
+1069 
-1082 DHPKTP
+1082 TP
-1088 IKVKIDDVVEYT
+1088 ISVAIGDVVEYT
-1100 IRVYNEGGVDGYVE
+1100 IRVYNEAEVDGYVE

-1124 EFIADNET
+1124 EFVARNET
-1132 NKKYGWSVDNQ
+1132 NTKYGWTVDSN
-1143 NSKVVKTTYLSKA
+1143 NSKIIKTEYLSKA
-1156 NEKVA
+1156 NETTE
-1161 GENKIPAFDGT
+1161 GDNKIKAFDGT
-1172 TLSYKEVKI
+1172 KLDYKDVKVV
-1181 ACKVISTNPM
+1181 CKVVSTDPM

-1199 DISDFTNGNG
+1199 DITKFTDGNGNT
-1209 EKVKDR
+1209 VTDR
-1215 DSEENNVNIPSDL
+1215 DSQENNVNIPSDL

-1247 DDFEKLEVKPLEFDL
+1247 DDFEKLKIKEFDL

-1272 DEEITSR
+1272 NTEIKSR
-1279 IPKVD
+1279 IPQVD
-1284 ITKLASGEATTAI
+1284 TTPLKNGTGTTAI
-1297 YNHSKTPVEVAIDDI
+1297 YNHSKEPVKVSLGAV

-1321 EGEIDGYAEEIK
+1321 EGQVDGYVEEIK

-1338 QLELIADNET
+1338 QLEFIKDNET
-1348 NKAYGWT
+1348 NKKYGWT
-1355 VDDQDSKVIKTTYL
+1355 VDSTDSKVIKTSYL
-1369 SKANEK
+1369 CKANEK

-1381 IPAFDGTTLSYKD
+1381 IPAFDGTTLSYKE
-1394 VKVVCKVVETNQM
+1394 VKVACKVVSTDPM
-1407 PKKITNLADVSD
+1407 PSKITNLADISD
-1419 FTDGD
+1419 FTDGE

-1429 DRDSEKDNVKIPED
+1429 DRDSKEDNVKIPED

-1450 ESNKD
+1450 ESKKD

-1465 FEKVTVAKFDLSL
+1465 FEKVTLVKFDLSL

-1485 NDTEITSRIPQ
+1485 NNTEITSRIPQ
-1496 VDVTPIKDGSGT
+1496 VDVTPIKDGSST

-1530 IRVYNEGEIDGYAS
+1530 IRVFNEGEMDGYAS

-1613 DYRDVKVAFE
+1613 DYRDAKVAFE

-1632 ILINQAQISKNTNK
+1632 ILINQAQISKDSDK
-1646 DGKDVK
+1646 DGNDVT

-1687 QAIVTENGED
+1687 QAIVTENGEE

-1751 YIPDGLK
+1751 YIPNGLK
-1758 FVAEDNPLWKQI
+1758 FVPEDNPLWKQI

-1793 EVLLTWIND
+1793 EVVLTWIND

-1852 GQIRTFTTIGLA
+1852 GQIKTFTTIGLA

-1871 GVALI
+1871 GVVLI

>member
-1 MKRLKK
+1 MKKFKK

-13 ITMLTVATLGI
+13 ITMLTVATLGS

-44 RSGYGYQQGGASGK
+44 SAGYGYQQEGSK
-58 VWKIAEYDSENGKTA
+58 VWKIAEYDSENGRTA
-73 DLSKT
+73 NLSKT

-118 TYSKILPTGTNYNSL
+118 TYSKILPTGSNYNSL

-144 AAGTDNK
+144 AIGTDNT
-151 TAREAF
+151 TAREEF
-157 LESKIPDEFYEYVT
+157 LKSKIPNELYELVT

-176 VVQQLAIWY
+176 AVQQLAVWY

-197 TTNLKVNSI
+197 TSNFKINSI
-206 ANVDSNYVSIGDLAQ
+206 ANVDSNYASMGDIF
-221 YNGGDDGRDRED
+221 GDDGWDRED

-263 IVKNNATMTKVGS
+263 IVKSNATMTKVGS

-295 SATFTDI
+295 NATFTDI
-302 NGKTI
+302 NGTTI
-307 TPTIG
+307 TPSIG
-312 IKNSSGNIVST
+312 IKDVSGNVTAT
-323 TKSLKELVGQ
+323 TKTLKELVGQ
-333 EFYLSMPVSSNISG
+333 EFYLIMPTSSNISG

-368 APTTEQPVVIVDETP
+368 APTTEQPVVIVNETP
-383 FKFSDTTSIVVPK
+383 LNFSDATSIVVPK

-438 PKNPLRVAIGD
+438 TKTPLKVAIGD
-449 EVTYTIRVYNEGEV
+449 VVTYTIRVYNEGDI
-463 DGYVEEITDHLPE
+463 DGYVEEITDHLPD
-476 QLEFIVDDQVNIQ
+476 QLEFIVDDQVNIE
-489 YGWKIASSS
+489 YGWKIASST

-503 KTEYLSKAK
+503 KTEYLSKAN

-526 KTLAYKDVKIKCR
+526 TTLAYKDVKIKCR
-539 VVSTDPMPTKI
+539 VVATDPMADKI
-550 TNIADITRFTDG
+550 TNIADITKFTDG

-567 TDRDSQANNVQLPT
+567 TDRDSQENNVNLPT

-603 QDDDDFEKLTLKDF
+603 QDDDDFEKLTLKEF

-629 GTAITNREPK
+629 GTAITNREPQ
-639 VNVTPLNNGGTTAI
+639 VNVTPLKNGGTTAI

-699 SGNAT
+699 AGNEI

-724 LSKAKESS
+724 LSKAKETSEG
-732 AGSNKIKAFNGTTLD
+732 ANKIKAFDGTKLD

-766 ITNIADISNF
+766 ITNIADITKF
-776 TDGNGNKVTD
+776 TDGNGNTVTD

-854 VTKLAD
+854 VSKLAD

-871 KNPIDVTIGDIVEY
+871 K
-885 TIRVYNEGEVDGY
+885 
-898 VQEITD
+898 
-904 HLPDQLEF
+904 
-912 VANDETN
+912 
-919 IKYGWT
+919 
-925 VDGNNSKII
+925 
-934 RTKYLSKENDTAEG
+934 
-948 ENKITSFNGTTLD
+948 
-961 YKDVKVVCKVIETKP
+961 
-976 MPTKITNIADI
+976 
-987 SDFTDGNGNKVKD
+987 
-1000 RDSQEN
+1000 
-1006 NVNIPSDLPG
+1006 
-1016 YKDDEIGKNY
+1016 
-1026 VPGQQDDDD
+1026 
-1035 FEKLKIKEFDLAL
+1035 
-1048 RKFITKVNDEN
+1048 
-1059 ISSRVPVVDI
+1059 
-1069 TQLKNGTATTATY
+1069 
-1082 DHPKTP
+1082 TP
-1088 IKVKIDDVVEYT
+1088 ISVAIGDVVEYT
-1100 IRVYNEGGVDGYVE
+1100 IRVYNEAEVDGYVE

-1124 EFIADNET
+1124 EFVTGNEINT
-1132 NKKYGWSVDNQ
+1132 KYGWVVDSTNPKIIRT
-1143 NSKVVKTTYLSKA
+1143 NYLSKA
-1156 NEKVA
+1156 KEA
-1161 GENKIPAFDGT
+1161 SEGANKIKAFDGEK
-1172 TLSYKEVKI
+1172 LDYKDVKVV
-1181 ACKVISTNPM
+1181 CKVVSTDPM

-1199 DISDFTNGNG
+1199 DITKFTDGNGNT
-1209 EKVKDR
+1209 VTDR
-1215 DSEENNVNIPSDL
+1215 DSQENNVNIPSDL

-1247 DDFEKLEVKPLEFDL
+1247 DDFEKLKIKEFDL

-1272 DEEITSR
+1272 NTEIKSR
-1279 IPKVD
+1279 IPQVD
-1284 ITKLASGEATTAI
+1284 TTPLKNGTGTTAI
-1297 YNHSKTPVEVAIDDI
+1297 YNHSKEPVKVSLGAV

-1321 EGEIDGYAEEIK
+1321 EGQVDGYVEEIK

-1338 QLELIADNET
+1338 QLEFIKDNET
-1348 NKAYGWT
+1348 NKKYGWT
-1355 VDDQDSKVIKTTYL
+1355 VDSTDSKVIKTSYL
-1369 SKANEK
+1369 CKANEK

-1381 IPAFDGTTLSYKD
+1381 IPAFDGTTLSYKE
-1394 VKVVCKVVETNQM
+1394 VKVACKVVSTDPM
-1407 PKKITNLADVSD
+1407 PSKITNLADISD
-1419 FTDGD
+1419 FTDGE

-1429 DRDSEKDNVKIPED
+1429 DRDSKEDNVKIPED

-1450 ESNKD
+1450 ESKKD

-1465 FEKVTVAKFDLSL
+1465 FEKVTLVKFDLSL

-1485 NDTEITSRIPQ
+1485 NNTEITSRIPQ
-1496 VDVTPIKDGSGT
+1496 VDVTPIKDGSST

-1520 VSNGNIVTYT
+1520 VSNGKIVTYT
-1530 IRVYNEGEIDGYAS
+1530 IRVFNEGEMDGYAS

-1632 ILINQAQISKNTNK
+1632 ILINQAQISKDSDK
-1646 DGKDVK
+1646 DGNDVT

-1751 YIPDGLK
+1751 YIPNELK
-1758 FVAEDNPLWKQI
+1758 FVPEDNPLWKQI

-1793 EVLLTWIND
+1793 EVVLTWIND

-1852 GQIRTFTTIGLA
+1852 GQIKTFTTIGLA

-1871 GVALI
+1871 GVVLI

>member
-1 MKRLKK
+1 MKKLKK

-13 ITMLTVATLGI
+13 ITMLTVATLGS

-44 RSGYGYQQGGASGK
+44 RAGYGYQQEGSK

-118 TYSKILPTGTNYNSL
+118 TYSKILPTGSNYNSL

-144 AAGTDNK
+144 AIGTDNT
-151 TAREAF
+151 TAREEF
-157 LESKIPDEFYEYVT
+157 LKSKIPNELYNLIT

-176 VVQQLAIWY
+176 AVQQLAIWY

-197 TTNLKVNSI
+197 TSNFKINSI
-206 ANVDSNYVSIGDLAQ
+206 ANVDSNYASMGDIF
-221 YNGGDDGRDRED
+221 GDDGWDRED

-263 IVKNNATMTKVGS
+263 IVKSNATMTKVGS

-295 SATFTDI
+295 NATFTDI
-302 NGKTI
+302 NGTTI
-307 TPTIG
+307 TPSIG
-312 IKNSSGNIVST
+312 IKDVSGNVTAT
-323 TKSLKELVGQ
+323 TKTLKELVGQ
-333 EFYLSMPVSSNISG
+333 EFYLIMPTSSNISG

-368 APTTEQPVVIVDETP
+368 APTTEQPVVIVNETP
-383 FKFSDTTSIVVPK
+383 LNFSDTTSIVVPK

-438 PKNPLRVAIGD
+438 PKTPLKVAIGD
-449 EVTYTIRVYNEGEV
+449 VVTYTIRVYNEGDI
-463 DGYVEEITDHLPE
+463 DGYVEEITDHLPD
-476 QLEFIVDDQVNIQ
+476 QLEFIVDDQVNIE
-489 YGWKIASSS
+489 YGWKIASST

-503 KTEYLSKAK
+503 KTEYLSKAN

-526 KTLAYKDVKIKCR
+526 TTLAYKDVKIKCR
-539 VVSTDPMPTKI
+539 VVATDPMADKI
-550 TNIADITRFTDG
+550 TNIADITKFTDG

-567 TDRDSQANNVQLPT
+567 TDRDSQENNVNLPT
-581 GKDLENYR
+581 GKDLENYK

-603 QDDDDFEKLTLKDF
+603 QDDDDFEKLTLKEF

-629 GTAITNREPK
+629 GTAITNREPQ
-639 VNVTPLNNGGTTAI
+639 VNVTPLKNGGTTAI

-699 SGNAT
+699 AGNEI

-724 LSKAKESS
+724 LSKAKEASEG
-732 AGSNKIKAFNGTTLD
+732 ANKIKAFDGTKLD

-756 VVSTDPMPTK
+756 VVSTEPMPTK
-766 ITNIADISNF
+766 ITNIADITKF
-776 TDGNGNKVTD
+776 TDGNGNTVTD

-854 VTKLAD
+854 VSKLAD

-871 KNPIDVTIGDIVEY
+871 KTPISVAIRDLVEY
-885 TIRVYNEGEVDGY
+885 TIRVYNE
-898 VQEITD
+898 
-904 HLPDQLEF
+904 
-912 VANDETN
+912 
-919 IKYGWT
+919 
-925 VDGNNSKII
+925 
-934 RTKYLSKENDTAEG
+934 AE
-948 ENKITSFNGTTLD
+948 
-961 YKDVKVVCKVIETKP
+961 
-976 MPTKITNIADI
+976 
-987 SDFTDGNGNKVKD
+987 
-1000 RDSQEN
+1000 
-1006 NVNIPSDLPG
+1006 
-1016 YKDDEIGKNY
+1016 
-1026 VPGQQDDDD
+1026 
-1035 FEKLKIKEFDLAL
+1035 
-1048 RKFITKVNDEN
+1048 
-1059 ISSRVPVVDI
+1059 
-1069 TQLKNGTATTATY
+1069 
-1082 DHPKTP
+1082 
-1088 IKVKIDDVVEYT
+1088 
-1100 IRVYNEGGVDGYVE
+1100 VDGYVE

-1124 EFIADNET
+1124 ELVSNDET
-1132 NKKYGWSVDNQ
+1132 NVKYGWVADAN
-1143 NSKVVKTTYLSKA
+1143 NSKIIRTDYLSKA
-1156 NEKVA
+1156 KEA
-1161 GENKIPAFDGT
+1161 SEGANKIKAFNGT
-1172 TLSYKEVKI
+1172 TLDYKDVKVV
-1181 ACKVISTNPM
+1181 CRVVSTDPM

-1199 DISDFTNGNG
+1199 DITKFTDGNGNT
-1209 EKVKDR
+1209 VTDR
-1215 DSEENNVNIPSDL
+1215 DSQENNVNIPSDL

-1247 DDFEKLEVKPLEFDL
+1247 DDFEKLKIKEFDL

-1272 DEEITSR
+1272 NTEIKSR
-1279 IPKVD
+1279 IPQVD
-1284 ITKLASGEATTAI
+1284 TTPLKNGTGTTAI
-1297 YNHSKTPVEVAIDDI
+1297 YNHSKEPVKVSLGAV

-1321 EGEIDGYAEEIK
+1321 EGQVDGYVEEIK

-1338 QLELIADNET
+1338 QLEFIKDNET
-1348 NKAYGWT
+1348 NKKYGWT
-1355 VDDQDSKVIKTTYL
+1355 VDSTDSKVIKTSYL
-1369 SKANEK
+1369 CKANEK

-1381 IPAFDGTTLSYKD
+1381 IPAFDGTTLSYKE
-1394 VKVVCKVVETNQM
+1394 VKVACKVVSTDPM
-1407 PKKITNLADVSD
+1407 PSKITNLADISD
-1419 FTDGD
+1419 FTDGE

-1429 DRDSEKDNVKIPED
+1429 DRDSKEDNVKIPED

-1450 ESNKD
+1450 ESKKD

-1465 FEKVTVAKFDLSL
+1465 FEKVTLVKFDLSL

-1485 NDTEITSRIPQ
+1485 NNTEITSRIPQ
-1496 VDVTPIKDGSGT
+1496 VDVTPIKDGNST

-1530 IRVYNEGEIDGYAS
+1530 IRVFNEGEMDGYAS

-1613 DYRDVKVAFE
+1613 DYRDAKVAFE

-1632 ILINQAQISKNTNK
+1632 ILINQAQISKDSDK
-1646 DGKDVK
+1646 DGNDVT

-1687 QAIVTENGED
+1687 QAIVTENGEE

-1719 KSKINKVTIK
+1719 KSKINKVIIK

-1751 YIPDGLK
+1751 YIPNGLK
-1758 FVAEDNPLWKQI
+1758 FVPEDNPLWKQI

-1793 EVLLTWIND
+1793 EVVLTWIND

-1852 GQIRTFTTIGLA
+1852 GQIKTFTTIGLA

-1871 GVALI
+1871 GVVLI